1 MIKGTRFFSRRLLP
15 LLLAAVMLLGMLPA
29 LTLPVLAL
37 PVLAE
42 DPPASQKLTNT
53 TDTVVTYQGA
63 VGTGRAPSLV
73 VDGDTSH
80 NDNKYFVVG
89 NDQTQEKN
97 ETNPANP
104 TYWIQLDLGKK
115 YSLTEMK
122 LFVYHGRAL
131 KNLVVLASDSSTF
144 DTYRIIW
151 NADKENFFGLGT
163 GDKEQFPNA
172 TVAGDTIT
180 LAAPTEAQYVRILN
194 NGHTAGAGQGAHYF
208 EIEVYGTEH
217 TGGAPETRLYN
228 VAADCNVIVNKWG
241 GGSDRPNS
249 WLTDGIKDNA
259 KYIEVCKDKAQ
270 DMNAPS
276 YAQIDLGNIY
286 PVSKVNFWNYWDDGR
301 TLKDLHI
308 ILSTTEDFRDGTT
321 KEVYNANW
329 TAAQNGLEVQID
341 SGPFTARYVRI
352 WNDGHDKGKGGH
364 YIEVEVWSTE
374 EKKDPLPVPYQFR
387 DVLTIPTYEY
397 QGKTPNNVT
406 HPDVLDFTLVNGAG
420 GTPLGT
426 WGGHRFWMAVT
437 PNQEGNSQFENPCLV
452 WSDDGKIWSAEGIP
466 NPLSVVEREPDGTH
480 NCDNDV
486 IYDPVSNELW
496 VYYVWEQDAQN
507 YGQIG
512 TSNFKPS
519 ILRCIRVAATQGGSG
534 FTYAVQKD
542 AGQENPYTDL
552 VTSTYHYDMQ
562 SPAVVRRDA
571 NTWLMWS
578 NNSDQGVA
586 PTGWNNQNG
595 FVELRRST
603 NGTEWGEAKS
613 LKPTLVLQNDWIPWH
628 LDVQWIPNVG
638 ADGSGEYWALIC
650 AYPKG
655 GGSNHTDL
663 FFAKSADGE
672 LWTTY
677 PNPILSP
684 RSGQWD
690 QNFIYR
696 SSFTYDADGK
706 LSVWYS
712 GGKEQPGNHWRI
724 AYTEFENFL
733 TDTLPTLGA
742 PYTPGTPTPPPAG
755 EDGWVSVPASDDTNI
770 HFDGAWTYEAPNRF
784 AGAEGSTAT
793 LYFYGSGI
801 RYYAQYETNFGEVEV
816 QIDDGTPETYDLHR
830 NAPGAMDN
838 KILERELEAGY
849 HRITIKRKH
858 GGGLDSGVIDLN
870 KFEVR
875 YDTSA
880 TISNHLY
887 GVSPTEK
894 TLWVDD
900 TLQISALVP
909 FNATDKTVTY
919 TSSDTGKATV
929 TATGLV
935 TALTAGNVTI
945 TVKAGQSEKTVALTI
960 RSLEAGELRMTVDK
974 DNPLFLHGLYK
985 YDGTGYPANGLAGP
999 LQGGKSI
1006 QGFWTAL
1013 TGTDET
1019 GWKGPTVQA
1028 GNKTIHH
1035 AILIHASGTVEG
1047 SAANKQWYL
1056 DRIAETKNDN
1066 IPFFLMVSNSH
1077 TGTFLDLDWLDGIYE
1092 QNENMMGVVF
1102 SENHN
1107 ARISERD
1114 RRITY
1119 MDALVKQAAKWG
1131 GYVINCDMNDAP
1143 KDSGGSDHGGTLEYF
1158 LNNETLYQTLKK
1170 YSQNYI
1176 LLAKTTSAWSNVSYN
1191 SHESVALGAWLDGLC
1206 GNWGSLIDSWMWF
1219 IEGYGP
1225 QWGANTFS
1233 VQGGPEECRGPVS
1246 MPELLFA
1253 MRMVQ
1258 QARTGATVFTFEHP
1272 DHAEAVG
1279 DNEGAKTYFTP
1290 NYKYSIAKAMEYMR
1304 DYAIPT
1310 REQVMQNTKVFYAS
1324 SGGTLNKLGSNA
1336 ANRLLDPLY
1345 GDSGSSG
1352 PNKGKNNGTTM
1363 MTYSTGRY
1371 STIPSLPKMAQDPTG
1386 KDILRMA
1393 DVQALGGA
1401 AGIQNYFNARYPQRY
1416 NGTGYAH
1423 YDELTKS
1430 WLTYNSNWFFDTRE
1444 NSALHSKQNV
1454 SFQLTQNSFGANIEF
1469 EPYSMLL
1476 VDEAQAGTLQ
1486 FRFNNYWVDKN
1497 PIWEGYVKGTTPTWD
1512 SDNNR
1517 LMYNYLKDSYA
1528 QNTAHGESTWRKAT
1542 ITISG
1547 LGAEPTLALTSS
1559 LAGQSKQIQTA
1570 FDAAAGTYTITLD
1583 GNGYQEFSLTNL
1595 VPAQAPAENWVS
1607 VPSRVNGNQLSPH
1620 IQFEE
1625 GWVVDKLDQEDPS
1638 SYTKGAQAS
1647 LVFYGTGVRYFAQKD
1662 TNFGTAIVRLYR
1674 HNPSGE
1680 PILVETSEVDLNG
1693 EAAPAAKVYE
1703 KTGLTPDVYLISVEP
1718 KEGWNNADKNVIDLQ
1733 KFEVNQTAIE
1743 TVPTRVWSVEA
1754 DPASITVG
1762 GTSTLKTRL
1771 NFNAAVTAVSY
1782 APSPD
1787 GKVTIDGNTVNGAA
1801 RGTVTITATAAGS
1814 SKTTTLTV
1822 TGGTAGNWVYVD
1834 SHSGQIQY
1842 TGNWVDETSTNHY
1855 EGSAKEANDAPG
1867 ATASLTFT
1875 GTGFRWIG
1883 QMDSN
1888 YGRAWIYVDDVLVA
1902 IGNANSST
1910 NPYQFTILELH
1921 GLENKQHTVRLA
1933 AESNAPVQVDAFAY
1947 YTGTDLDETVSSVA
1961 LEPSGLIRLG
1971 DGESKPVLAMAMNAE
1986 RVVVFR
1992 DDFRFTLENDTIAGL
2007 SGDGKPQKT
2016 VTGKMA
2022 GRTRLHVT
2030 LPELNDK
2037 SATAEI
2043 VVTSTEPA
2051 TTPRML
2057 VDAEHPLLLVS
2068 LYANTKHPAWW
2079 DNSGI
2084 PGVPMQGHNTME
2096 GVWSL
2101 IPEDLKPYTA
2111 IQLHADD
2118 YLGHAWGGT
2127 GNKENLQKFYEYH
2140 VAIAQEKGI
2149 NLYLTLMTGGVPIN
2163 TFRNLID
2170 MDWLN
2175 NLIDNNSC
2183 IKGVVF
2189 AENHHNGDTDAV
2201 AQLTAE
2207 YLELFSSKGIYL
2219 VLTDIDDANHRM
2231 EKWFENDT
2239 LFKTAQKH
2247 HKYLVINSK
2256 STSSS
2261 GYNTVR
2267 SFALGT
2273 WLSGLADNWGALTD
2287 AWAWYEIRYHK
2298 LFEPVM
2304 NTTYEDVRRVYT
2316 FPETLF
2322 AMNMLQ
2328 SYVNGGTVF
2337 NAEHPFYCTG
2347 VYDEASWVL
2356 KESIIPTMRYMIAN
2370 PAATRKQ
2377 VKDEIKAVYH
2387 TDSYLPTNFAEGL
2400 YGTAQDNNLLQTSG
2414 RYRTLPVLSSK
2425 LSDAEASAFGRV
2437 LKSADLADKINI
2449 LNAQYPE
2456 LSTGDAFVE
2465 TLLGGGAGQ
2474 TGRRLLIMNSLFNEN
2489 KNQSATLTPTDATF
2503 ATSMGFTLTPHTY
2516 LIAHETADSIK
2527 IDLNNFRTDKDELW
2541 VPGES
2546 ENPDW
2551 TSFGNDWNGDHKDY
2565 VQDYMKYHISNP
2577 KLDKDRDLRS
2587 TVITLHTGERPTA
2600 VVTRNGGSTKLAD
2613 DKFYT
2618 ETYENGI
2625 YTLTITHNGQV
2636 NVTIRKGGAEP
2647 TPTVTDFRLT
2657 TDPSPLTS
2665 AGGKAMLTLTG
2676 TNLPD
2681 GTKFYWGTNQAM
2693 LTSVDAEGSDAF
2705 RSAEVKLLENTGTD
2719 AVTYYFRYS
2728 LDGTTLAGELTATV
2742 PGTGGGT
2749 QPTEPSVTDYSVAP
2763 TELPSNGGMIT
2774 VTLAGT
2780 NLQNGIQI
2788 KVGTITAKTS
2798 GDAAEQTATLTLP
2811 ANYSSSSVSYT
2822 VQYSLN
2828 GTDWFG
2834 GKTVRVSGHYTPP
2847 VGPVTPSV
2855 PTKPGVPERDPF
2867 PFTDVSRSS
2876 WYYDSVRA
2884 AWEKDLIDG
2893 VTRTLYKPDDTLTVA
2908 QAIKLSAALHQMLNN
2923 NGKVTL
2929 RNGSPY
2935 WYSSYV
2941 SYAVDNG
2948 IIEKMYLDYTPAQMN
2963 TPVKRNEF
2971 VHIFYGAMSD
2981 YRQINTVADNKIPD
2995 VITTDTY
3002 ALEIYTFYRAG
3013 ILTGSDKNGTFYP
3026 TNDIKRSEVAAILSR
3041 MYDKTARKTVSL
3053 P

>member
-1 MIKGTRFFSRRLLP
+1 MIKGTRFFSKRLLP

-29 LTLPVLAL
+29 LTLPVLAEEPPAL
-37 PVLAE
+37 TNVAQGKNVSIHGPTSGADRPASWLTDGITDSGKYVEISKDTEQNSTDPSYAQIDLGTSYDIAKVEFWNYWDDGRTLVGLVILASEKGTFAE
-42 DPPASQKLTNT
+42 DDRTVIFNS
-53 TDTVVTYQGA
+53 DT
-63 VGTGRAPSLV
+63 
-73 VDGDTSH
+73 
-80 NDNKYFVVG
+80 
-89 NDQTQEKN
+89 
-97 ETNPANP
+97 
-104 TYWIQLDLGKK
+104 
-115 YSLTEMK
+115 
-122 LFVYHGRAL
+122 
-131 KNLVVLASDSSTF
+131 
-144 DTYRIIW
+144 
-151 NADKENFFGLGT
+151 ENFFGFGVGT
-163 GDKEQFPNA
+163 DASYKSVSAGLSVEKEA
-172 TVAGDTIT
+172 RGR
-180 LAAPTEAQYVRILN
+180 YVRVMN
-194 NGHTAGAGQGAHYF
+194 NGHDGGTPGQKKHGGHYT
-208 EIEVYGTEH
+208 EIKVYGTEH
-217 TGGAPETRLYN
+217 TGAVTPPEPTLHN
-228 VAADCNVIVNKWG
+228 VAAGCNVIVNKWG
-241 GGSDRPNS
+241 GGNDRPNS

-270 DMNAPS
+270 NTSDPS
-276 YAQIDLGNIY
+276 YAQIDLGNEY

-308 ILSTTEDFRDGTT
+308 ILSTTEDFQTGTT
-321 KEVYNANW
+321 KEIYNDNW
-329 TAAQNGLEVQID
+329 QATEAGLDVSVTD
-341 SGPFTARYVRI
+341 DPYNARYVRI

-387 DVLTIPTYEY
+387 DVLKIPTYSY
-397 QGKTPNNVT
+397 TAQGGQTQKAEWDTT
-406 HPDVLDFTLVNGAG
+406 HPDVIDFAKTSKEG
-420 GTPLGT
+420 GK
-426 WGGHRFWMAVT
+426 WGGYRYWMVLT
-437 PNQEGNSQFENPCLV
+437 PNQDGYSQYENPCLAA
-452 WSDDGKIWSAEGIP
+452 SNDGVNWVVPNGIE
-466 NPLSVVEREPDGTH
+466 NPLSGVKHEPAGTH
-480 NCDNDV
+480 NCDTDLVYNPDS
-486 IYDPVSNELW
+486 DELW
-496 VYYVWEQDAQN
+496 VYYVWEQDSPA
-507 YGQIG
+507 G
-512 TSNFKPS
+512 TPSN
-519 ILRCIRVAATQGGSG
+519 LRLIRVKEKNDG
-534 FTYAVQKD
+534 F
-542 AGQENPYTDL
+542 EI
-552 VTSTYHYDMQ
+552 TSTTDGKPYERLINSQYRYDMQ
-562 SPAVVRRDA
+562 SPAVVRRNA

-578 NNSDQGVA
+578 NNSDSDNSGNGWQSQVA
-586 PTGWNNQNG
+586 
-595 FVELRRST
+595 FVELYTSADGKNWT
-603 NGTEWGEAKS
+603 NKQS
-613 LKPTLVLQNDWIPWH
+613 LADTLVLKGADGIASYIPWH
-628 LDVQWIPNVG
+628 LDVQWVESQNK
-638 ADGSGEYWALIC
+638 YWGLFC

-655 GGSNHTDL
+655 GNTNRTYLL
-663 FFAKSADGE
+663 FGTSEDGKTW
-672 LWTTY
+672 LTY
-677 PNPILSP
+677 PKPLLAP
-684 RSGQWD
+684 RDNKWD
-690 QNFIYR
+690 NNFIYR
-696 SSFTYDADGK
+696 STFIYDDASGT
-706 LSVWYS
+706 LQVWYS
-712 GGKEQPGNHWRI
+712 GGKSGGWRI

-755 EDGWVSVPASDDTNI
+755 EDGWVSVLASDDTNI

-830 NAPGAMDN
+830 DTAGAMDN
-838 KILERELEAGY
+838 KILEKELEAGY

-985 YDGTGYPANGLAGP
+985 YDGPGYPANGLAGP

-1019 GWKGPTVQA
+1019 GWNGPTVQA

-1107 ARISERD
+1107 AGISERD

-1143 KDSGGSDHGGTLEYF
+1143 KDTGSSDHGGTLEYF

-1352 PNKGKNNGTTM
+1352 PNKGKNNRTTM

-1371 STIPSLPKMAQDPTG
+1371 GTIPSLPKLAQAPTG
-1386 KDILRMA
+1386 KDILTMT

-1401 AGIQNYFNARYPQRY
+1401 SGIQNYFNARYPQRY

-1528 QNTAHGESTWRKAT
+1528 QNTAHSESTWRKAT

-1583 GNGYQEFSLTNL
+1583 GNGYQEFTLTNL

-1693 EAAPAAKVYE
+1693 AAAPAAKVYE

-1754 DPASITVG
+1754 NPASITVG

-1787 GKVTIDGNTVNGAA
+1787 GKVTIAGDTVTGVA

-1921 GLENKQHTVRLA
+1921 GLENKQHTVRLE

-2007 SGDGKPQKT
+2007 SGDGKTQKN

-2043 VVTSTEPA
+2043 VVTSTESA
-2051 TTPRML
+2051 ATPRML

-2239 LFKTAQKH
+2239 LFKAAQKH

-2370 PAATRKQ
+2370 PAATREQ

-2425 LSDAEASAFGRV
+2425 LSAAEASAFGRV

-2449 LNAQYPE
+2449 LNVQYPE

-2613 DKFYT
+2613 DNFYT

-2636 NVTIRKGGAEP
+2636 NVTIRKGGAGP

-2681 GTKFYWGTNQAM
+2681 GTKFYWGTDQAM
-2693 LTSVDAEGSDAF
+2693 LTPVDAEGSDAS
-2705 RSAEVKLLENTGTD
+2705 RSAEVKILENTGTD

-2763 TELPSNGGMIT
+2763 TELPSNGGMIM
-2774 VTLAGT
+2774 VTLTGT

-2788 KVGTITAKTS
+2788 KAGTISAQTS
-2798 GDAAEQTATLTLP
+2798 GDAAEQMATLSLP

>member
-29 LTLPVLAL
+29 LTLPVLA
-37 PVLAE
+37 E

-53 TDTVVTYQGA
+53 TDTEVTYQGA

-144 DTYRIIW
+144 DTYSIIW
-151 NADKENFFGLGT
+151 NADKENFFGLGA

-217 TGGAPETRLYN
+217 TGGAPEPTLYN
-228 VAADCNVIVNKWG
+228 VAAGCNVIVNKWG

-270 DMNAPS
+270 NTSAPS
-276 YAQIDLGNIY
+276 YAQIDLGNEY
-286 PVSKVNFWNYWDDGR
+286 PVSKVNFWNYWSDGR

-321 KEVYNANW
+321 KEIYNGNW
-329 TAAQNGLEVQID
+329 QATGSGLDVPVTD
-341 SGPFTARYVRI
+341 DPYNARYVRI
-352 WNDGHDKGKGGH
+352 WNDGHDKGAKMGGH

-374 EKKDPLPVPYQFR
+374 EKKDPLPVPYQLR
-387 DVLTIPTYEY
+387 DVLTIPTYSY
-397 QGKTPNNVT
+397 TAQGGQTQKAEWDTT
-406 HPDVLDFTLVNGAG
+406 HPDVIDFAKTSKEG
-420 GTPLGT
+420 GK
-426 WGGHRFWMAVT
+426 WGGYRYWMVLT
-437 PNQEGNSQFENPCLV
+437 PNQDGYSQYENPCLAA
-452 WSDDGKIWSAEGIP
+452 SNDGVNWVVPNGIE
-466 NPLSVVEREPDGTH
+466 NPLSGVKHEPAGTH
-480 NCDNDV
+480 NCDTDLVYNPDS
-486 IYDPVSNELW
+486 DELW
-496 VYYVWEQDAQN
+496 VYYVWEQDSPA
-507 YGQIG
+507 G
-512 TSNFKPS
+512 TPSN
-519 ILRCIRVAATQGGSG
+519 LRLIRVKEDGNSFAI
-534 FTYAVQKD
+534 
-542 AGQENPYTDL
+542 
-552 VTSTYHYDMQ
+552 TSTTDDKPYERLINSQYRYDMQ
-562 SPAVVRRDA
+562 SPAVVRRNA

-578 NNSDQGVA
+578 NNSDSNNSGNGWQSQVA
-586 PTGWNNQNG
+586 
-595 FVELRRST
+595 FVELYTST
-603 NGTEWGEAKS
+603 DGKNWTNKQS
-613 LKPTLVLQNDWIPWH
+613 LADTLVLKGADGIASYIPWH
-628 LDVQWIPNVG
+628 LDVQWVESQNK
-638 ADGSGEYWALIC
+638 YWGLFC

-655 GGSNHTDL
+655 GNTNRTYLL
-663 FFAKSADGE
+663 FGTSEDGKT
-672 LWTTY
+672 WTTY
-677 PNPILSP
+677 QKPLLAP
-684 RSGQWD
+684 RDNKWD
-690 QNFIYR
+690 NNFIYR
-696 SSFTYDADGK
+696 STFIYDDASGT
-706 LSVWYS
+706 LQVWYS
-712 GGKEQPGNHWRI
+712 GGKSGGWRI

-733 TDTLPTLGA
+733 TDTLPTLGE

-830 NAPGAMDN
+830 NEAGAMDN
-838 KILERELEAGY
+838 RILEKELEAGY

-919 TSSDTGKATV
+919 TSSDTDKATV

-935 TALTAGNVTI
+935 TALAAGDVTI

-960 RSLEAGELRMTVDK
+960 RSLEAGELRMTVDG

-985 YDGTGYPANGLAGP
+985 YDGPGYPANGLAGP

-1028 GNKTIHH
+1028 GNKTVHH

-1056 DRIAETKNDN
+1056 ERIAETKNDN

-1107 ARISERD
+1107 AGISERD

-1119 MDALVKQAAKWG
+1119 MDTLVKQAAKWG

-1176 LLAKTTSAWSNVSYN
+1176 LLAKTTSAWSSVSYN

-1310 REQVMQNTKVFYAS
+1310 HEQVMQNTKVFYAS

-1371 STIPSLPKMAQDPTG
+1371 GTIPSLPKMAQDPTG

-1528 QNTAHGESTWRKAT
+1528 QNTAHGKSTWRKAT

-1559 LAGQSKQIQTA
+1559 LAGQSKQIQTV

-1583 GNGYQEFSLTNL
+1583 GNGYQEFTLTNL

-1647 LVFYGTGVRYFAQKD
+1647 LVFYGTGVRYFAQKY

-1693 EAAPAAKVYE
+1693 AAAPAARVYE

-1754 DPASITVG
+1754 NPASITVG

-1771 NFNAAVTAVSY
+1771 NFNAADKAVSY
-1782 APSPD
+1782 AASPD
-1787 GKVTIDGNTVNGAA
+1787 GKVTIDGSTVTGAA

-1875 GTGFRWIG
+1875 GTGFRWVG

-1921 GLENKQHTVRLA
+1921 GLENKQHTVRLE
-1933 AESNAPVQVDAFAY
+1933 AESNAPIQVDAFAY

-1961 LEPSGLIRLG
+1961 LEPSGIIRLG
-1971 DGESKPVLAMAMNAE
+1971 DGETKRVLAMAMNAE

-2007 SGDGKPQKT
+2007 SGDGKTQKT

-2030 LPELNDK
+2030 LSELNNK

-2051 TTPRML
+2051 ATPRML

-2068 LYANTKHPAWW
+2068 LYANTKHPTWW

-2149 NLYLTLMTGGVPIN
+2149 NIYLTLMTGGVPIN

-2189 AENHHNGDTDAV
+2189 AENHHNGDTNAV

-2239 LFKTAQKH
+2239 LFKAAQKH

-2298 LFEPVM
+2298 LFAPVM

-2370 PAATRKQ
+2370 PAATREQ

-2425 LSDAEASAFGRV
+2425 LSAAEASAFGRV
-2437 LKSADLADKINI
+2437 LKSADLADKVNI
-2449 LNAQYPE
+2449 LNALYPE

-2465 TLLGGGAGQ
+2465 TLLGGKAGQ

-2503 ATSMGFTLTPHTY
+2503 ATSMGFILTPHTY

-2613 DKFYT
+2613 DNFYT

-2636 NVTIRKGGAEP
+2636 NVTIQKG
-2647 TPTVTDFRLT
+2647 
-2657 TDPSPLTS
+2657 S
-2665 AGGKAMLTLTG
+2665 
-2676 TNLPD
+2676 
-2681 GTKFYWGTNQAM
+2681 
-2693 LTSVDAEGSDAF
+2693 
-2705 RSAEVKLLENTGTD
+2705 
-2719 AVTYYFRYS
+2719 
-2728 LDGTTLAGELTATV
+2728 
-2742 PGTGGGT
+2742 T

-2763 TELPSNGGMIT
+2763 TELPSNGGMIM
-2774 VTLAGT
+2774 VTLTGT

-2788 KVGTITAKTS
+2788 KAGTITAKTS
-2798 GDAAEQTATLTLP
+2798 GNAAEQTATLTLP
-2811 ANYSSSSVSYT
+2811 ANYSSSSVNYT

-2834 GKTVRVSGHYTPP
+2834 GKTVRVSGRYTPP

-2876 WYYDSVRA
+2876 WYYDSIRA

-2963 TPVKRNEF
+2963 APVKRNEF

>member
-15 LLLAAVMLLGMLPA
+15 LLLAAVMLLSMMPA
-29 LTLPVLAL
+29 LTLPVLAEEPPAL
-37 PVLAE
+37 TNVAQGKNVSIHGPTSGADRPASWLTDGITDSGKYVEISKDTEQNSTDPSYAQIDLGTSYDIAKVEFWNYWDDGRTLVGLVILASEKGTFAE
-42 DPPASQKLTNT
+42 DDRTVIFNS
-53 TDTVVTYQGA
+53 DT
-63 VGTGRAPSLV
+63 
-73 VDGDTSH
+73 
-80 NDNKYFVVG
+80 
-89 NDQTQEKN
+89 
-97 ETNPANP
+97 
-104 TYWIQLDLGKK
+104 
-115 YSLTEMK
+115 
-122 LFVYHGRAL
+122 
-131 KNLVVLASDSSTF
+131 
-144 DTYRIIW
+144 
-151 NADKENFFGLGT
+151 ENFFGFGVGT
-163 GDKEQFPNA
+163 DASYKSVSAGLSVEKEA
-172 TVAGDTIT
+172 RGR
-180 LAAPTEAQYVRILN
+180 YVRVMN
-194 NGHTAGAGQGAHYF
+194 NGHDGGTPGQKKHGGHYT
-208 EIEVYGTEH
+208 EIKVYGTEH
-217 TGGAPETRLYN
+217 TGAVTPPEPTLHN
-228 VAADCNVIVNKWG
+228 VAAGCNVIVNKWG
-241 GGSDRPNS
+241 GGNDRPNS

-270 DMNAPS
+270 NTSDPS
-276 YAQIDLGNIY
+276 YAQIDLGNEY

-308 ILSTTEDFRDGTT
+308 ILSTTEDFQTGTT
-321 KEVYNANW
+321 KEIYNDNW
-329 TAAQNGLEVQID
+329 QATEAGLDVSVTD
-341 SGPFTARYVRI
+341 DPYNARYVRI

-387 DVLTIPTYEY
+387 DVLKIPTYSY
-397 QGKTPNNVT
+397 TAQGGQTQKAEWDTT
-406 HPDVLDFTLVNGAG
+406 HPDVIDFAKTSKEG
-420 GTPLGT
+420 GK
-426 WGGHRFWMAVT
+426 WGGYRYWMVLT
-437 PNQEGNSQFENPCLV
+437 PNQDGYSQYENPCLAA
-452 WSDDGKIWSAEGIP
+452 SNDGVNWVVPNGIE
-466 NPLSVVEREPDGTH
+466 NPLSGVKHEPAGTH
-480 NCDNDV
+480 NCDTDLVYNPDS
-486 IYDPVSNELW
+486 DELW
-496 VYYVWEQDAQN
+496 VYYVWEQDSPA
-507 YGQIG
+507 G
-512 TSNFKPS
+512 TPSN
-519 ILRCIRVAATQGGSG
+519 LRLIRVKEKNDG
-534 FTYAVQKD
+534 F
-542 AGQENPYTDL
+542 EI
-552 VTSTYHYDMQ
+552 TSTTDGKPYERLINSQYRYDMQ
-562 SPAVVRRDA
+562 SPAVVRRNA

-578 NNSDQGVA
+578 NNSDSDNSGNGWQSQVA
-586 PTGWNNQNG
+586 
-595 FVELRRST
+595 FVELYTSADGKNWT
-603 NGTEWGEAKS
+603 NKQS
-613 LKPTLVLQNDWIPWH
+613 LADTLVLKGADGIASYIPWH
-628 LDVQWIPNVG
+628 LDVQWVESQNK
-638 ADGSGEYWALIC
+638 YWGLFC

-655 GGSNHTDL
+655 GNTNRTYLL
-663 FFAKSADGE
+663 FGTSEDGKTW
-672 LWTTY
+672 LTY
-677 PNPILSP
+677 PKPLLAP
-684 RSGQWD
+684 RDNKWD
-690 QNFIYR
+690 NNFIYR
-696 SSFTYDADGK
+696 STFIYDDASGT
-706 LSVWYS
+706 LQVWYS
-712 GGKEQPGNHWRI
+712 GGKSGGWRI

-755 EDGWVSVPASDDTNI
+755 EDGWVSVLASDDTNI

-830 NAPGAMDN
+830 DTAGAMDN
-838 KILERELEAGY
+838 KILEKELEAGY

-985 YDGTGYPANGLAGP
+985 YDGPGYPANGLAGP

-1019 GWKGPTVQA
+1019 GWNGPTVQA

-1107 ARISERD
+1107 AGISERD

-1143 KDSGGSDHGGTLEYF
+1143 KDTGSSDHGGTLEYF

-1225 QWGANTFS
+1225 QWGDSTFD
-1233 VQGGPEECRGPVS
+1233 VFGGAEECRGPVS

-1352 PNKGKNNGTTM
+1352 PNKGKNNRTTM

-1371 STIPSLPKMAQDPTG
+1371 GTIPSLPKMAQDPTG

-1401 AGIQNYFNARYPQRY
+1401 AGIQNYFNARYLQRY

-1512 SDNNR
+1512 SDSNR

-1528 QNTAHGESTWRKAT
+1528 QNTAHGENTWRKAT

-1583 GNGYQEFSLTNL
+1583 GNGYQEFTLTNL

-1680 PILVETSEVDLNG
+1680 PVLVETSEVDLNG
-1693 EAAPAAKVYE
+1693 AAAPAAKVYE

-1782 APSPD
+1782 AASPD
-1787 GKVTIDGNTVNGAA
+1787 GKVTIDGSTVTGAA
-1801 RGTVTITATAAGS
+1801 RGTVTITATATDS

-1921 GLENKQHTVRLA
+1921 GLENKQHTVRLE

-1947 YTGTDLDETVSSVA
+1947 YTGMDLDETVSSVA

-1971 DGESKPVLAMAMNAE
+1971 DGESKRVLAMAMNAE

-2007 SGDGKPQKT
+2007 SGDGKTQKT

-2079 DNSGI
+2079 DNSGV

-2096 GVWSL
+2096 GVWRL

-2118 YLGHAWGGT
+2118 YLGHAWEGGT

-2175 NLIDNNSC
+2175 DLIDNNSC

-2189 AENHHNGDTDAV
+2189 AENHHNGDTGAV

-2239 LFKTAQKH
+2239 LFKAAQKH

-2298 LFEPVM
+2298 LFAPVM

-2370 PAATRKQ
+2370 PAATREQ

-2425 LSDAEASAFGRV
+2425 LSAAEASAFGRV
-2437 LKSADLADKINI
+2437 LKSADLADKVNI
-2449 LNAQYPE
+2449 LNALYPE

-2465 TLLGGGAGQ
+2465 TLLGGKAGQ

-2503 ATSMGFTLTPHTY
+2503 ATSMGFILTPHTY

-2613 DKFYT
+2613 DNFYT

-2636 NVTIRKGGAEP
+2636 NVTIQKG
-2647 TPTVTDFRLT
+2647 
-2657 TDPSPLTS
+2657 S
-2665 AGGKAMLTLTG
+2665 
-2676 TNLPD
+2676 
-2681 GTKFYWGTNQAM
+2681 
-2693 LTSVDAEGSDAF
+2693 
-2705 RSAEVKLLENTGTD
+2705 
-2719 AVTYYFRYS
+2719 
-2728 LDGTTLAGELTATV
+2728 
-2742 PGTGGGT
+2742 T

-2763 TELPSNGGMIT
+2763 TELPSNGGMIM
-2774 VTLAGT
+2774 VTLTGT

-2788 KVGTITAKTS
+2788 KAGTITAKTS
-2798 GDAAEQTATLTLP
+2798 GNAAEQTATLTLP
-2811 ANYSSSSVSYT
+2811 ANYSSSSVNYT

-2834 GKTVRVSGHYTPP
+2834 GKTVRVSGRYTPP

-2876 WYYDSVRA
+2876 WYYDSIRA

-2963 TPVKRNEF
+2963 APVKRNEF

>member
-15 LLLAAVMLLGMLPA
+15 LLLAVIMLLGMLPT
-29 LTLPVLAL
+29 LTLPVQ
-37 PVLAE
+37 AE
-42 DPPASQKLTNT
+42 EAAASRKLTNT
-53 TDTVVTYQGA
+53 TDTTVTYQGA
-63 VGTGRAPSLV
+63 VGTGRASSLV

-89 NDQTQEKN
+89 NDQTQTKN

-144 DTYRIIW
+144 DTYSIVW
-151 NADKENFFGLGT
+151 NADKEDFFGLGA

-172 TVAGDTIT
+172 TAAGDTIT
-180 LAAPTEAQYVRILN
+180 LTTPAEARYVRILN

-208 EIEVYGTEH
+208 EIEVYGTEISVPVEP
-217 TGGAPETRLYN
+217 AQLYN
-228 VAADCNVIVNKWG
+228 VASGCSVTVNKWG

-249 WLTDGIKDNA
+249 WLTDGDKDNA
-259 KYIEVCKDKAQ
+259 KYIEVCKNKAQ
-270 DMNAPS
+270 DTNDPS
-276 YAQIDLGNIY
+276 YAQVDLGNEY
-286 PVSKVNFWNYWDDGR
+286 PVSQVNFWNYWSDGR

-308 ILSTTEDFRDGTT
+308 ILSTTADFRDGTT
-321 KEVYNANW
+321 KEIYNADW
-329 TAAQNGLEVQID
+329 AAVQTGLEVSVD
-341 SGPFTARYVRI
+341 SPFTARYVRI
-352 WNDGHDKGKGGH
+352 WNNGHDKGNGGH
-364 YIEVEVWSTE
+364 YIEVEVMSTE
-374 EKKDPLPVPYQFR
+374 AKKDPLPEEYRLR
-387 DVLTIPTYEY
+387 DRLKIPTYSYTAQSGQKAKAEWD
-397 QGKTPNNVT
+397 TT
-406 HPDVLDFTLVNGAG
+406 HPDVVDFAKTSKDG
-420 GTPLGT
+420 GK
-426 WGGHRFWMAVT
+426 WGGYRYWMVLT
-437 PNQEGNSQFENPCLV
+437 PNQDGYSQYENPCLAA
-452 WSDDGKIWSAEGIP
+452 SNDGVNWVVPNGIE
-466 NPLSVVEREPDGTH
+466 NPLSGVKHEPTGTH
-480 NCDNDV
+480 NCDTDLVYNPDS
-486 IYDPVSNELW
+486 DELW
-496 VYYVWEQDAQN
+496 VYYVWEQDSPA
-507 YGQIG
+507 G
-512 TSNFKPS
+512 TPSN
-519 ILRCIRVAATQGGSG
+519 LRLIRVKEDGNSFAI
-534 FTYAVQKD
+534 
-542 AGQENPYTDL
+542 
-552 VTSTYHYDMQ
+552 TSTTDGKPYERLINSQYRYDMQ

-578 NNSDQGVA
+578 NNSDSDNSGNGWQSQVA
-586 PTGWNNQNG
+586 
-595 FVELRRST
+595 FVELYTST
-603 NGTEWGEAKS
+603 DGKNWTNKQS
-613 LKPTLVLQNDWIPWH
+613 LADTLVLKGADGIASYIPWH
-628 LDVQWIPNVG
+628 LDVQWVESQNK
-638 ADGSGEYWALIC
+638 YWGLFC

-655 GGSNHTDL
+655 GNTNRTYLL
-663 FFAKSADGE
+663 FGTSEDGKT
-672 LWTTY
+672 WTTY
-677 PNPILSP
+677 PKPLISP
-684 RSGQWD
+684 RDNEWD
-690 QNFIYR
+690 NNFIYR
-696 SSFTYDADGK
+696 STFIYDDASGT
-706 LSVWYS
+706 LQVWYS
-712 GGKEQPGNHWRI
+712 GGKSGGWRI

-733 TDTLPTLGA
+733 TNTLPTLGA
-742 PYTPGTPTPPPAG
+742 PYTPDTPTPPPAG

-816 QIDDGTPETYDLHR
+816 QIDDGTPEMYDLHR

-919 TSSDTGKATV
+919 TSSDTGRATV

-935 TALTAGNVTI
+935 TALTAGDVTI

-960 RSLEAGELRMTVDK
+960 RSLEAGALRMTVDK

-985 YDGTGYPANGLAGP
+985 YDGKGYPANGLAGP

-1047 SAANKQWYL
+1047 SAANKKWYL

-1107 ARISERD
+1107 AGISERD

-1324 SGGTLNKLGSNA
+1324 SDGTLNKLGSNA

-1371 STIPSLPKMAQDPTG
+1371 GTIPSLPKMAQDPTG

-1444 NSALHSKQNV
+1444 SSALHSKQNV

-1497 PIWEGYVKGTTPTWD
+1497 PIWEGYVQGTTPTWD

-1583 GNGYQEFSLTNL
+1583 GNGYQEFTLTNL

-1680 PILVETSEVDLNG
+1680 PILVETSDVDLNG
-1693 EAAPAAKVYE
+1693 AAAPAAKVYE

-1754 DPASITVG
+1754 NPASITVG

-1787 GKVTIDGNTVNGAA
+1787 GKVTIDGNTVTGVA
-1801 RGTVTITATAAGS
+1801 RGTVAITATAAGS
-1814 SKTTTLTV
+1814 FKTTMLTV

-1842 TGNWVDETSTNHY
+1842 TGNWVDENSTNHY

-1921 GLENKQHTVRLA
+1921 GLENKQHTVRLE

-1961 LEPSGLIRLG
+1961 LEPSGPIRLG

-2007 SGDGKPQKT
+2007 SGDGKTQKT

-2037 SATAEI
+2037 SATVEI

-2175 NLIDNNSC
+2175 DLIDNNSC

-2189 AENHHNGDTDAV
+2189 AENHHNGDTGAV

-2370 PAATRKQ
+2370 PAATREQ

-2400 YGTAQDNNLLQTSG
+2400 YGTAQDNNLLQTNG

-2425 LSDAEASAFGRV
+2425 LSDAEAAAFGRV
-2437 LKSADLADKINI
+2437 LRSADLADKTNI
-2449 LNAQYPE
+2449 LNELYPE

-2465 TLLGGGAGQ
+2465 TLLGGRSGQ

-2587 TVITLHTGERPTA
+2587 TVITLHTEERPTA
-2600 VVTRNGGSTKLAD
+2600 VVTGNGGSRSLAD
-2613 DKFYT
+2613 NAFYT
-2618 ETYENGI
+2618 ETYENGV

-2636 NVTIRKGGAEP
+2636 NVTIRKGGAQP
-2647 TPTVTDFRLT
+2647 IPTVTEFKLV

-2676 TNLPD
+2676 ANLPD
-2681 GTKFYWGTNQAM
+2681 GTKFYWGTNQNA
-2693 LTSVDAEGSDAF
+2693 LTAVDTTVTADA
-2705 RSAEVKLLENTGTD
+2705 RSATVDLPANTGEN

-2742 PGTGGGT
+2742 PGTGGGA

-2788 KVGTITAKTS
+2788 KAGTITAQTS
-2798 GDAAEQTATLTLP
+2798 GDAAKQTATLTLP

-2828 GTDWFG
+2828 GVDWVG
-2834 GKTVRVSGHYTPP
+2834 GKTVRVSGRYTPP
-2847 VGPVTPSV
+2847 VGPGTPSV
-2855 PTKPGVPERDPF
+2855 PTKPGVPERDTF

-2876 WYYDSVRA
+2876 WYYDSVRT

-2963 TPVKRNEF
+2963 APVKRNEF

-3041 MYDKTARKTVSL
+3041 MYDKTTRQTVSL

>member
-29 LTLPVLAL
+29 LTLPVLAEEPPAL
-37 PVLAE
+37 TNVAQGKNVSIHGPTSGADRPASWLTDGITESGKYVEISKDTEQNSTDPSYAQIDLGTSYDIAKVEFWNYWDDGRTLIGLVILASEKGTFAE
-42 DPPASQKLTNT
+42 DDRTVIFNS
-53 TDTVVTYQGA
+53 DT
-63 VGTGRAPSLV
+63 
-73 VDGDTSH
+73 
-80 NDNKYFVVG
+80 
-89 NDQTQEKN
+89 
-97 ETNPANP
+97 
-104 TYWIQLDLGKK
+104 
-115 YSLTEMK
+115 
-122 LFVYHGRAL
+122 
-131 KNLVVLASDSSTF
+131 
-144 DTYRIIW
+144 
-151 NADKENFFGLGT
+151 ENFFGFGVGT
-163 GDKEQFPNA
+163 DASYKS
-172 TVAGDTIT
+172 VSAG
-180 LAAPTEAQYVRILN
+180 LSVEKAARGRYVRVMN
-194 NGHTAGAGQGAHYF
+194 NGHDGGTPGQKKQGGHYT
-208 EIEVYGTEH
+208 EIKVYGTEH
-217 TGGAPETRLYN
+217 TGAVTPPETTLYN
-228 VAADCNVIVNKWG
+228 VAAGCNVIVNKWG

-276 YAQIDLGNIY
+276 YAQIDLGNEY
-286 PVSKVNFWNYWDDGR
+286 PVSKVNFWNYWEDGR
-301 TLKDLHI
+301 TLKDLRI
-308 ILSTTEDFRDGTT
+308 ILSTTEDFQTGTT
-321 KEVYNANW
+321 KEIYNDNW
-329 TAAQNGLEVQID
+329 KATASGLEAPVTD
-341 SGPFTARYVRI
+341 DPYNARYVRI
-352 WNDGHDKGKGGH
+352 WNDGHDKGAKMGGH

-387 DVLTIPTYEY
+387 DVLKIPTYSY
-397 QGKTPNNVT
+397 TAQGGQAQKAEWDTT
-406 HPDVLDFTLVNGAG
+406 HPDVIDFAKTSKEG
-420 GTPLGT
+420 GK
-426 WGGHRFWMAVT
+426 WGGYRYWMVLT
-437 PNQEGNSQFENPCLV
+437 PNQDGYSQYENPCLAA
-452 WSDDGKIWSAEGIP
+452 SNDGVNWVVPNGIE
-466 NPLSVVEREPDGTH
+466 NPLSGVKHEPAGTH
-480 NCDNDV
+480 NCDTDLVYNPDS
-486 IYDPVSNELW
+486 DELW
-496 VYYVWEQDAQN
+496 VYYVWEQDSPA
-507 YGQIG
+507 G
-512 TSNFKPS
+512 TPSN
-519 ILRCIRVAATQGGSG
+519 LRLIRVKEKNDG
-534 FTYAVQKD
+534 F
-542 AGQENPYTDL
+542 EI
-552 VTSTYHYDMQ
+552 TSTTDGKPYERLINSQYRYDMQ
-562 SPAVVRRDA
+562 SPAVVRRNA

-578 NNSDQGVA
+578 NNSDSDNSGNGWQSQVA
-586 PTGWNNQNG
+586 
-595 FVELRRST
+595 FVELRTST
-603 NGTEWGEAKS
+603 DGKS
-613 LKPTLVLQNDWIPWH
+613 WTDKQNLADTLVLKGTDGVESYIPWH
-628 LDVQWIPNVG
+628 LDVQWVESQNK
-638 ADGSGEYWALIC
+638 YWGLFC

-655 GGSNHTDL
+655 GNTNRTYLL
-663 FFAKSADGE
+663 FGTSEDGKT
-672 LWTTY
+672 WTTY
-677 PNPILSP
+677 PKPLLAP
-684 RSGQWD
+684 RDNKWD
-690 QNFIYR
+690 NNFIYR
-696 SSFTYDADGK
+696 STFIYDDASGT
-706 LSVWYS
+706 LQVWYS
-712 GGKEQPGNHWRI
+712 GGKSGGWRI

-733 TDTLPTLGA
+733 TKTLPTLGD

-870 KFEVR
+870 RFEVR

-894 TLWVDD
+894 TLWAGD
-900 TLQISALVP
+900 TLQLSALVP
-909 FNATDKTVTY
+909 FNATDKAITY
-919 TSSDTGKATV
+919 TSSNTDKATV

-935 TALTAGNVTI
+935 TALTAGDVTI

-960 RSLEAGELRMTVDK
+960 RSLEAGELRMTVDG

-985 YDGTGYPANGLAGP
+985 YDGKGYPANGLAGP

-1107 ARISERD
+1107 AGISERD

-1143 KDSGGSDHGGTLEYF
+1143 QDSGGSDHGGTLEYF

-1371 STIPSLPKMAQDPTG
+1371 GTIPSLPKMAQDPTG

-1444 NSALHSKQNV
+1444 SSALHSKQNV

-1583 GNGYQEFSLTNL
+1583 GNGYQEFTLTNL
-1595 VPAQAPAENWVS
+1595 VPAQTLADNWVS

-1754 DPASITVG
+1754 NPASITVG

-1771 NFNAAVTAVSY
+1771 NFNAADTAVSY
-1782 APSPD
+1782 AASPD
-1787 GKVTIDGNTVNGAA
+1787 GKVTIDGSTVTGAA

-1814 SKTTTLTV
+1814 SKTTKLTV

-1875 GTGFRWIG
+1875 GTGFRWVG

-1921 GLENKQHTVRLA
+1921 GLENKQHTVRLE
-1933 AESNAPVQVDAFAY
+1933 AESNAPIQVDAFAY

-1971 DGESKPVLAMAMNAE
+1971 DGESKTVLAMAMNAE

-1992 DDFRFTLENDTIAGL
+1992 DDFRFTLENDTIASL
-2007 SGDGKPQKT
+2007 SGDGKTQKT

-2037 SATAEI
+2037 SATVEI

-2175 NLIDNNSC
+2175 DLIDNNSC

-2189 AENHHNGDTDAV
+2189 AENHHNGDTGAV

-2239 LFKTAQKH
+2239 LFKTAQKY

-2298 LFEPVM
+2298 LFEPVL

-2356 KESIIPTMRYMIAN
+2356 KESIIPTMCYMIAN
-2370 PAATRKQ
+2370 PAATREQ

-2425 LSDAEASAFGRV
+2425 LSAAEASAFGRV

-2489 KNQSATLTPTDATF
+2489 KNQSATLIPADAKF

-2613 DKFYT
+2613 DNFYT
-2618 ETYENGI
+2618 ETYENGV

-2636 NVTIRKGGAEP
+2636 NVTIRKGGAQP
-2647 TPTVTDFRLT
+2647 TPTVTEFKLV
-2657 TDPSPLTS
+2657 TDPEALTS

-2681 GTKFYWGTNQAM
+2681 GTKFYWGTDQAM
-2693 LTSVDAEGSDAF
+2693 LTPVDAEGSDVF
-2705 RSAEVKLLENTGTD
+2705 RSAEVRLPKNTGTD

-2728 LDGTTLAGELTATV
+2728 LDGMTLAGELTATV

-2774 VTLAGT
+2774 VTLTGT

-2788 KVGTITAKTS
+2788 KAGTITAKTS
-2798 GDAAEQTATLTLP
+2798 GDAAKQIATLTLP

-2828 GTDWFG
+2828 GVDWVG
-2834 GKTVRVSGHYTPP
+2834 GKTVRVSGRYTPP
-2847 VGPVTPSV
+2847 VSPGTPSV
-2855 PTKPGVPERDPF
+2855 PTKPGVPERDSF

-2876 WYYDSVRA
+2876 WYYDSVRT

-2948 IIEKMYLDYTPAQMN
+2948 IIEMMYLDYTPAQMN
-2963 TPVKRNEF
+2963 ASVKRNEF

>member
-15 LLLAAVMLLGMLPA
+15 LLLAAVMLLSMMPA
-29 LTLPVLAL
+29 LTLPVLAEEPPAL
-37 PVLAE
+37 TNVAQGKNVSIHGPTSGADRPASWLTDGITDSGKYVEISKDTEQNSTDPSYAQIDLGTSYDIAKVEFWNYWDDGRTLVGLVILASEKGTFAE
-42 DPPASQKLTNT
+42 DDRTVIFNS
-53 TDTVVTYQGA
+53 DT
-63 VGTGRAPSLV
+63 
-73 VDGDTSH
+73 
-80 NDNKYFVVG
+80 
-89 NDQTQEKN
+89 
-97 ETNPANP
+97 
-104 TYWIQLDLGKK
+104 
-115 YSLTEMK
+115 
-122 LFVYHGRAL
+122 
-131 KNLVVLASDSSTF
+131 
-144 DTYRIIW
+144 
-151 NADKENFFGLGT
+151 ENFFGFGVGT
-163 GDKEQFPNA
+163 DASYKSVSAGLSVEKEA
-172 TVAGDTIT
+172 RGR
-180 LAAPTEAQYVRILN
+180 YVRVMN
-194 NGHTAGAGQGAHYF
+194 NGHDGGTPGQKKHGGHYT
-208 EIEVYGTEH
+208 EIKVYGTEH
-217 TGGAPETRLYN
+217 TGAVTPPEPTLHN
-228 VAADCNVIVNKWG
+228 VAAGCNVIVNKWG
-241 GGSDRPNS
+241 GGNDRPNS

-270 DMNAPS
+270 NTSDPS
-276 YAQIDLGNIY
+276 YAQIDLGNEY

-308 ILSTTEDFRDGTT
+308 ILSTTEDFQTGTT
-321 KEVYNANW
+321 KEIYNDNW
-329 TAAQNGLEVQID
+329 QATEAGLDVSVTD
-341 SGPFTARYVRI
+341 DPYNARYVRI

-387 DVLTIPTYEY
+387 DVLKIPTYSY
-397 QGKTPNNVT
+397 TAQGGQTQKAEWDTT
-406 HPDVLDFTLVNGAG
+406 HPDVIDFAKTSKEG
-420 GTPLGT
+420 GK
-426 WGGHRFWMAVT
+426 WGGYRYWMVLT
-437 PNQEGNSQFENPCLV
+437 PNQDGYSQYENPCLAA
-452 WSDDGKIWSAEGIP
+452 SNDGVNWVVPNGIE
-466 NPLSVVEREPDGTH
+466 NPLSGVKHEPAGTH
-480 NCDNDV
+480 NCDTDLVYNPDS
-486 IYDPVSNELW
+486 DELW
-496 VYYVWEQDAQN
+496 VYYVWEQDSPA
-507 YGQIG
+507 G
-512 TSNFKPS
+512 TPSN
-519 ILRCIRVAATQGGSG
+519 LRLIRVKEKNDG
-534 FTYAVQKD
+534 F
-542 AGQENPYTDL
+542 EI
-552 VTSTYHYDMQ
+552 TSTTDGKPYERLINSQYRYDMQ
-562 SPAVVRRDA
+562 SPAVVRRNA

-578 NNSDQGVA
+578 NNSDSDNSGNGWQSQVA
-586 PTGWNNQNG
+586 
-595 FVELRRST
+595 FVELYTSADGKNWT
-603 NGTEWGEAKS
+603 NKQS
-613 LKPTLVLQNDWIPWH
+613 LADTLVLKGADGIASYIPWH
-628 LDVQWIPNVG
+628 LDVQWVESQNK
-638 ADGSGEYWALIC
+638 YWGLFC

-655 GGSNHTDL
+655 GNTNRTYLL
-663 FFAKSADGE
+663 FGTSEDGKTW
-672 LWTTY
+672 LTY
-677 PNPILSP
+677 PKPLLAP
-684 RSGQWD
+684 RDNKWD
-690 QNFIYR
+690 NNFIYR
-696 SSFTYDADGK
+696 STFIYDDASGT
-706 LSVWYS
+706 LQVWYS
-712 GGKEQPGNHWRI
+712 GGKSGGWRI

-830 NAPGAMDN
+830 DTAGAMDN
-838 KILERELEAGY
+838 KILEKELEAGY

-985 YDGTGYPANGLAGP
+985 YDGPGYPANGLAGP

-1019 GWKGPTVQA
+1019 GWNGPTVQA

-1077 TGTFLDLDWLDGIYE
+1077 TGAFLDLDWLDGIYE

-1143 KDSGGSDHGGTLEYF
+1143 KDTGSSDHGGTLEYF

-1225 QWGANTFS
+1225 QWGDSTFD
-1233 VQGGPEECRGPVS
+1233 VFGGAEECRGPVS

-1371 STIPSLPKMAQDPTG
+1371 GTIPSLPKLAQDPTG

-1528 QNTAHGESTWRKAT
+1528 QNTAHDESTWRKAT

-1547 LGAEPTLALTSS
+1547 LGEEPTLAPTSS

-1570 FDAAAGTYTITLD
+1570 FDAAGTYTITLD
-1583 GNGYQEFSLTNL
+1583 GNGYQEFTLTNL

-1625 GWVVDKLDQEDPS
+1625 GWVVDKLNQEDPS

-1693 EAAPAAKVYE
+1693 AAAPAVKVYE

-1754 DPASITVG
+1754 NPASITVG

-1771 NFNAAVTAVSY
+1771 NFNAADTAVSY
-1782 APSPD
+1782 AASPD
-1787 GKVTIDGNTVNGAA
+1787 GKVTIAGSTVTGAA

-1842 TGNWVDETSTNHY
+1842 TGSWVDETSTNHY
-1855 EGSAKEANDAPG
+1855 KGSAKEANDAPG

-1921 GLENKQHTVRLA
+1921 GLENKQHTVRLG

-1992 DDFRFTLENDTIAGL
+1992 DDFSFTLENDTIAGL
-2007 SGDGKPQKT
+2007 SGDGKTQKT

-2051 TTPRML
+2051 ATPRML
-2057 VDAEHPLLLVS
+2057 VDAEHPMLLVS

-2149 NLYLTLMTGGVPIN
+2149 NIYLTLMTGGVPIN

-2175 NLIDNNSC
+2175 DLIDNNSC

-2239 LFKTAQKH
+2239 LFKAAQKH

-2298 LFEPVM
+2298 LFAPVM

-2370 PAATRKQ
+2370 PAATREQ

-2425 LSDAEASAFGRV
+2425 LSAAEASAFGRV
-2437 LKSADLADKINI
+2437 LKSADLADKVNI
-2449 LNAQYPE
+2449 LNALYPE

-2465 TLLGGGAGQ
+2465 TLLGGKAGQ

-2503 ATSMGFTLTPHTY
+2503 ATSMGFILTPHTY

-2613 DKFYT
+2613 DNFYT

-2636 NVTIRKGGAEP
+2636 NVTIQKG
-2647 TPTVTDFRLT
+2647 
-2657 TDPSPLTS
+2657 S
-2665 AGGKAMLTLTG
+2665 
-2676 TNLPD
+2676 
-2681 GTKFYWGTNQAM
+2681 
-2693 LTSVDAEGSDAF
+2693 
-2705 RSAEVKLLENTGTD
+2705 
-2719 AVTYYFRYS
+2719 
-2728 LDGTTLAGELTATV
+2728 
-2742 PGTGGGT
+2742 T

-2763 TELPSNGGMIT
+2763 TELPSNGGMIM
-2774 VTLAGT
+2774 VTLTGT

-2788 KVGTITAKTS
+2788 KAGTITAKTS
-2798 GDAAEQTATLTLP
+2798 GNAAEQTATLTLP
-2811 ANYSSSSVSYT
+2811 ANYSSSSVNYT

-2834 GKTVRVSGHYTPP
+2834 GKTVRVSGRYTPP

-2876 WYYDSVRA
+2876 WYYDSIRA

-2963 TPVKRNEF
+2963 APVKRNEF

>member
-1 MIKGTRFFSRRLLP
+1 MIKGTRFFSKRLLP

-29 LTLPVLAL
+29 LTLPVLAEEPPAL
-37 PVLAE
+37 TNVAQGKNVSIHGPTSGADRPASWLTDGITESGKYVEISKDTEQNSTDPSYAQIDLGTSYDITKVEFWNYWDDGRTLVGLVILASEKGTFAE
-42 DPPASQKLTNT
+42 DDRTVIFNS
-53 TDTVVTYQGA
+53 DT
-63 VGTGRAPSLV
+63 
-73 VDGDTSH
+73 
-80 NDNKYFVVG
+80 
-89 NDQTQEKN
+89 
-97 ETNPANP
+97 
-104 TYWIQLDLGKK
+104 
-115 YSLTEMK
+115 
-122 LFVYHGRAL
+122 
-131 KNLVVLASDSSTF
+131 
-144 DTYRIIW
+144 
-151 NADKENFFGLGT
+151 ENFFGFGVGT
-163 GDKEQFPNA
+163 DASYKSVSAGLSVEKEA
-172 TVAGDTIT
+172 RGR
-180 LAAPTEAQYVRILN
+180 YVRVMN
-194 NGHTAGAGQGAHYF
+194 NGHDGGTPGQKKHGGHYM
-208 EIEVYGTEH
+208 EIKVYGTEH
-217 TGGAPETRLYN
+217 TGGAPETTLYN
-228 VAADCNVIVNKWG
+228 VAAGCNVIVNKWG

-270 DMNAPS
+270 NTSDPS
-276 YAQIDLGNIY
+276 YAQIDLGNEY
-286 PVSKVNFWNYWDDGR
+286 PVSKVNFWNYWQDNR
-301 TLKDLHI
+301 TLNSLHI
-308 ILSTTEDFRDGTT
+308 LLSTTADFQTENT
-321 KEVYNANW
+321 KEIYSGNW
-329 TAAQNGLEVQID
+329 QPAKEGLTVLVQD
-341 SGPFTARYVRI
+341 APFEARYVRI

-364 YIEVEVWSTE
+364 YIEVEVLSTE
-374 EKKDPLPVPYQFR
+374 DKKAPLPAEYKNR
-387 DVLTIPTYEY
+387 DVLQIPTYSY
-397 QGKTPNNVT
+397 TAQGGQAQKAEWDAT
-406 HPDVLDFTLVNGAG
+406 HPDVIDFTKTNKAG
-420 GTPLGT
+420 GK
-426 WGGHRFWMAVT
+426 WGGYRYWMALT
-437 PNQEGNSQFENPCLV
+437 PNQDGYSQYENPCLAA
-452 WSDDGKIWSAEGIP
+452 SHDGINWVVPNGIE
-466 NPLSVVEREPDGTH
+466 NPLSNVEHEPTGTH
-480 NCDNDV
+480 NCDTDLVYNPDS
-486 IYDPVSNELW
+486 DELW
-496 VYYVWEQDAQN
+496 VYYVWERDQPA
-507 YGQIG
+507 G
-512 TSNFKPS
+512 TPSN
-519 ILRCIRVAATQGGSG
+519 LRLIRVKEKNNSFEITSTTGG
-534 FTYAVQKD
+534 
-542 AGQENPYTDL
+542 NPYESL
-552 VTSTYHYDMQ
+552 INSQYRYDMQ
-562 SPAVVRRDA
+562 SPAIVRRGAD
-571 NTWLMWS
+571 NWLMWS
-578 NNSDQGVA
+578 NNSDSDNSGNGWQSQVA
-586 PTGWNNQNG
+586 
-595 FVELRRST
+595 FVELRTST
-603 NGTEWGEAKS
+603 DGKNWTNKQS
-613 LKPTLVLQNDWIPWH
+613 LADTLVLKGTDGIDSYIPWH
-628 LDVQWIPNVG
+628 LDVQWVEG
-638 ADGSGEYWALIC
+638 QGEYWGLFC
-650 AYPKG
+650 AYPRG
-655 GGSNHTDL
+655 GNTTRTYLL
-663 FFAKSADGE
+663 FATSKDGKT
-672 LWTTY
+672 WTTY
-677 PNPILSP
+677 PKPLISP
-684 RSGQWD
+684 RDNKWD
-690 QNFIYR
+690 NNFIYR
-696 SSFTYDADGK
+696 STFVYDDASGT
-706 LSVWYS
+706 LQVWYS
-712 GGKEQPGNHWRI
+712 GGKSGGWRI

-755 EDGWVSVPASDDTNI
+755 EDGWVPVPASDDTNI

-784 AGAEGSTAT
+784 ADAEGSTAT

-830 NAPGAMDN
+830 DTAGAMDN
-838 KILERELEAGY
+838 KILEKELEADY

-935 TALTAGNVTI
+935 TALTAGDVTI
-945 TVKAGQSEKTVALTI
+945 TVKAGQSEKTVSLTI
-960 RSLEAGELRMTVDK
+960 RSLEAGALRMTVDK

-1019 GWKGPTVQA
+1019 GWQGPTVQA

-1107 ARISERD
+1107 AGISERD

-1143 KDSGGSDHGGTLEYF
+1143 KDSGGSDYGGTLEYF

-1225 QWGANTFS
+1225 QWGDSTFD
-1233 VQGGPEECRGPVS
+1233 VFGGAEECRGPVS

-1371 STIPSLPKMAQDPTG
+1371 GTIPSLPKMAQAPTG

-1401 AGIQNYFNARYPQRY
+1401 AGIQNYFNERYPQRY
-1416 NGTGYAH
+1416 TGTGYAH
-1423 YDELTKS
+1423 YDALTKS

-1444 NSALHSKQNV
+1444 SSALHSKQNV
-1454 SFQLTQNSFGANIEF
+1454 SFQLAQNGLGTTIEF

-1476 VDEAQAGTLQ
+1476 VDEAQAGTIQ

-1497 PIWEGYVKGTTPTWD
+1497 PIWDGYVKGTTATWD

-1528 QNTAHGESTWRKAT
+1528 QNTAHGENTWRKAT

-1583 GNGYQEFSLTNL
+1583 GNGYQEFTLTNL

-1625 GWVVDKLDQEDPS
+1625 GWVVDKLNQEDPS

-1693 EAAPAAKVYE
+1693 AAALAAKVYE

-1754 DPASITVG
+1754 NPASITVG

-1782 APSPD
+1782 TSSPD
-1787 GKVTIDGNTVNGAA
+1787 GKVTIDGNTVTGVA
-1801 RGTVTITATAAGS
+1801 RGTVTITATTAGS

-1842 TGNWVDETSTNHY
+1842 TGSWVDETSTNHY
-1855 EGSAKEANDAPG
+1855 KGSAKEANDAPG

-1921 GLENKQHTVRLA
+1921 GLENKQHTVRLE

-1992 DDFRFTLENDTIAGL
+1992 DDFRFTLENDTIASL
-2007 SGDGKPQKT
+2007 SGDGKTQKT

-2175 NLIDNNSC
+2175 DLIDNNSC

-2189 AENHHNGDTDAV
+2189 AENHHNGDTGAV

-2298 LFEPVM
+2298 IFEPVM

-2370 PAATRKQ
+2370 PAATREQ

-2489 KNQSATLTPTDATF
+2489 KNQSATLRPTDAKF

-2587 TVITLHTGERPTA
+2587 TVITLHTEERPTA

-2613 DKFYT
+2613 DNFYT
-2618 ETYENGI
+2618 ETYENGV

-2636 NVTIRKGGAEP
+2636 NVTIRKGSAEP
-2647 TPTVTDFRLT
+2647 TPTVTEFKLV
-2657 TDPSPLTS
+2657 TDPEALTS

-2681 GTKFYWGTNQAM
+2681 GTKFYWGTDQAM
-2693 LTSVDAEGSDAF
+2693 LTPVDAEGSDAS
-2705 RSAEVKLLENTGTD
+2705 RSVEVKLPENTGTD

-2763 TELPSNGGMIT
+2763 TELPSNGGMII
-2774 VTLAGT
+2774 VTLTGT

-2788 KVGTITAKTS
+2788 KAGTITAQTS
-2798 GDAAEQTATLTLP
+2798 GDPAEQTATLTLP

-2828 GTDWFG
+2828 GVDWVG
-2834 GKTVRVSGHYTPP
+2834 GKTVRVSGRYTPP
-2847 VGPVTPSV
+2847 VGPGTPSV
-2855 PTKPGVPERDPF
+2855 PTKPGVPERDTF

-2876 WYYDSVRA
+2876 WYYDSVRT

>member
-1 MIKGTRFFSRRLLP
+1 MINGTRFFSRRLLP
-15 LLLAAVMLLGMLPA
+15 LLLAAVMLLSMMPA
-29 LTLPVLAL
+29 LTLPVLA
-37 PVLAE
+37 E
-42 DPPASQKLTNT
+42 EPPASQKLTNT
-53 TDTVVTYQGA
+53 TDTEVTYQGA

-115 YSLTEMK
+115 YRLAEMK

-217 TGGAPETRLYN
+217 TGGAPETMLYN
-228 VAADCNVIVNKWG
+228 VAAGCNVTLNKDIPG
-241 GGSDRPNS
+241 ADRPAS
-249 WLTDGIKDNA
+249 WLTDGVKDNA

-270 DMNAPS
+270 DMNDPS
-276 YAQIDLGNIY
+276 YAQIDLGNEY
-286 PVSKVNFWNYWDDGR
+286 PVSKVNFWNYWSDGR

-352 WNDGHDKGKGGH
+352 WNDGHDKGAKMGGH

-387 DVLTIPTYEY
+387 DVLKIPTYSY
-397 QGKTPNNVT
+397 TAQGGQTQKAEWDTT
-406 HPDVLDFTLVNGAG
+406 HPDVIDFAKTSKEG
-420 GTPLGT
+420 GK
-426 WGGHRFWMAVT
+426 WGGYRYWMVLT
-437 PNQEGNSQFENPCLV
+437 PNQDGYSQYENPCLAA
-452 WSDDGKIWSAEGIP
+452 SNDGVNWVVPNGIE
-466 NPLSVVEREPDGTH
+466 NPLSGVKHEPTGTH
-480 NCDNDV
+480 NCDTDLVYNPDS
-486 IYDPVSNELW
+486 DELW
-496 VYYVWEQDAQN
+496 VYYVWEQDSPA
-507 YGQIG
+507 G
-512 TSNFKPS
+512 TPSN
-519 ILRCIRVAATQGGSG
+519 LRLIRVKEDGNSFAI
-534 FTYAVQKD
+534 
-542 AGQENPYTDL
+542 
-552 VTSTYHYDMQ
+552 TSTTDDKPYERLINSQYRYDMQ
-562 SPAVVRRDA
+562 SPAVVRRNA

-578 NNSDQGVA
+578 NNSDSNNSGNGWQSQVA
-586 PTGWNNQNG
+586 
-595 FVELRRST
+595 FVELYTST
-603 NGTEWGEAKS
+603 DGKNWTNKQS
-613 LKPTLVLQNDWIPWH
+613 LADTLVLKGADGIASYIPWH
-628 LDVQWIPNVG
+628 LDVQWVESQNK
-638 ADGSGEYWALIC
+638 YWGLFC

-655 GGSNHTDL
+655 GNTNRTYLL
-663 FFAKSADGE
+663 FGTSEDGKT
-672 LWTTY
+672 WTTY
-677 PNPILSP
+677 QKPLLAP
-684 RSGQWD
+684 RDNKWD
-690 QNFIYR
+690 NNFIYR
-696 SSFTYDADGK
+696 STFIYDDASGT
-706 LSVWYS
+706 LQVWYS
-712 GGKEQPGNHWRI
+712 GGKSGGWRI

-733 TDTLPTLGA
+733 TDTLPTLGE

-830 NAPGAMDN
+830 NEAGAMDN
-838 KILERELEAGY
+838 RILEKELEAGY

-919 TSSDTGKATV
+919 TSSDTDKATV

-935 TALTAGNVTI
+935 TALTAGDVTI
-945 TVKAGQSEKTVALTI
+945 TVKAGQSEKTVSLTI
-960 RSLEAGELRMTVDK
+960 HSLEAGTLRMPVDE

-985 YDGTGYPANGLAGP
+985 YDGPGYPANGLAGP

-1013 TGTDET
+1013 TGSDAT
-1019 GWKGPTVQA
+1019 GWQGPTVKA

-1047 SAANKQWYL
+1047 SETNKQWYL

-1107 ARISERD
+1107 AGISERD

-1143 KDSGGSDHGGTLEYF
+1143 KDSGGSDYGGTLEYF

-1219 IEGYGP
+1219 IEEYGP

-1371 STIPSLPKMAQDPTG
+1371 GTIPSLPKMAQDPTG

-1528 QNTAHGESTWRKAT
+1528 QNTAHSESTWRKAT

-1559 LAGQSKQIQTA
+1559 LAGQSKQIQTV

-1583 GNGYQEFSLTNL
+1583 GNGYQEFTLTNL

-1693 EAAPAAKVYE
+1693 AAALAAKVYE

-1743 TVPTRVWSVEA
+1743 TVPTRVWSVESN
-1754 DPASITVG
+1754 PASITVG

-1771 NFNAAVTAVSY
+1771 NFNAADKAVSY

-1787 GKVTIDGNTVNGAA
+1787 GKVTIDGSTVTGAA

-1842 TGNWVDETSTNHY
+1842 TGNWGDETSTNHY

-1875 GTGFRWIG
+1875 GTGFRWVG

-1921 GLENKQHTVRLA
+1921 GLENKQHTVRLE
-1933 AESNAPVQVDAFAY
+1933 AESNAPIQVDAFAY

-1971 DGESKPVLAMAMNAE
+1971 DGETKRVLAMAMNAE

-1992 DDFRFTLENDTIAGL
+1992 DDFSFALENNTIAGL
-2007 SGDGKPQKT
+2007 SGDGKTQKT
-2016 VTGKMA
+2016 VIGKMA

-2051 TTPRML
+2051 ATPRML

-2149 NLYLTLMTGGVPIN
+2149 NIYLTLMTGGVPIS

-2370 PAATRKQ
+2370 PAATREQ

-2456 LSTGDAFVE
+2456 LSAGDAFVE
-2465 TLLGGGAGQ
+2465 TLLGGEAGQ

-2503 ATSMGFTLTPHTY
+2503 ANSMGFTLTPHTY

-2587 TVITLHTGERPTA
+2587 TVITLHTEERPTA

-2613 DKFYT
+2613 DNFYT
-2618 ETYENGI
+2618 EAYENGV

-2636 NVTIRKGGAEP
+2636 NVTIQKG
-2647 TPTVTDFRLT
+2647 
-2657 TDPSPLTS
+2657 S
-2665 AGGKAMLTLTG
+2665 
-2676 TNLPD
+2676 
-2681 GTKFYWGTNQAM
+2681 
-2693 LTSVDAEGSDAF
+2693 
-2705 RSAEVKLLENTGTD
+2705 
-2719 AVTYYFRYS
+2719 
-2728 LDGTTLAGELTATV
+2728 
-2742 PGTGGGT
+2742 T

-2763 TELPSNGGMIT
+2763 TELPSNGGMIM
-2774 VTLAGT
+2774 VTLTGT

-2788 KVGTITAKTS
+2788 KAGTITAKTS
-2798 GDAAEQTATLTLP
+2798 GNAAEQTATLTLP
-2811 ANYSSSSVSYT
+2811 ANYSSSSVNYT

-2834 GKTVRVSGHYTPP
+2834 GKTVRVSGRYTPP

-2876 WYYDSVRA
+2876 WYYDSIRA

-2963 TPVKRNEF
+2963 APVKRNEF

>member
-1 MIKGTRFFSRRLLP
+1 MIKGTRFFSKRLLP

-29 LTLPVLAL
+29 LTLPVLAEEPPAL
-37 PVLAE
+37 TNIAQGKNVSIHGPTSGADRPASWLTDGITESGKYVEISKDTEQNSTDPSYAQIDLGTSYDIAKVEFWNYWDDGRTLVGLVILASEKGTFAE
-42 DPPASQKLTNT
+42 DDRTVIFNS
-53 TDTVVTYQGA
+53 DT
-63 VGTGRAPSLV
+63 
-73 VDGDTSH
+73 
-80 NDNKYFVVG
+80 
-89 NDQTQEKN
+89 
-97 ETNPANP
+97 
-104 TYWIQLDLGKK
+104 
-115 YSLTEMK
+115 
-122 LFVYHGRAL
+122 
-131 KNLVVLASDSSTF
+131 
-144 DTYRIIW
+144 
-151 NADKENFFGLGT
+151 ENFFGFGVGT
-163 GDKEQFPNA
+163 DASYKSVSAGLSVEKEA
-172 TVAGDTIT
+172 RGR
-180 LAAPTEAQYVRILN
+180 YVRVMN
-194 NGHTAGAGQGAHYF
+194 NGHDGGTPGQKKHGGHYT
-208 EIEVYGTEH
+208 EIKVYGTEH
-217 TGGAPETRLYN
+217 TGGAPETTLYN
-228 VAADCNVIVNKWG
+228 VAAGCNVIVNKWG

-270 DMNAPS
+270 NTSDPS
-276 YAQIDLGNIY
+276 YAQIDLGNEY

-321 KEVYNANW
+321 KEVYNADW
-329 TAAQNGLEVQID
+329 TAAQNGLEVQVD
-341 SGPFTARYVRI
+341 SAPFTARYVRI
-352 WNDGHDKGKGGH
+352 WNDGHDKGAKMGGH

-387 DVLTIPTYEY
+387 DVLRIPTYSY
-397 QGKTPNNVT
+397 TAQGGQTQKAEWDTT
-406 HPDVLDFTLVNGAG
+406 HPDVIDFAKTSKEG
-420 GTPLGT
+420 GK
-426 WGGHRFWMAVT
+426 WGGYRYWMVLT
-437 PNQEGNSQFENPCLV
+437 PNQDGYSQYENPCLAA
-452 WSDDGKIWSAEGIP
+452 SNDGVNWVVPNGIE
-466 NPLSVVEREPDGTH
+466 NPLSGVKHEPTGTH
-480 NCDNDV
+480 NCDTDLVYNPDS
-486 IYDPVSNELW
+486 DELW
-496 VYYVWEQDAQN
+496 VYYVWEQDSPA
-507 YGQIG
+507 G
-512 TSNFKPS
+512 TPSN
-519 ILRCIRVAATQGGSG
+519 LRLIRVKEDGNSFAI
-534 FTYAVQKD
+534 
-542 AGQENPYTDL
+542 
-552 VTSTYHYDMQ
+552 TSTTDGKPYERLINSQYRYDMQ

-578 NNSDQGVA
+578 NNSDSDNSGNGWQSQVA
-586 PTGWNNQNG
+586 
-595 FVELRRST
+595 FVELYTST
-603 NGTEWGEAKS
+603 DGKNWTNKQS
-613 LKPTLVLQNDWIPWH
+613 LADTLVLKGADGIASYIPWH
-628 LDVQWIPNVG
+628 LDVQWVESQNK
-638 ADGSGEYWALIC
+638 YWGLFC

-655 GGSNHTDL
+655 GNTNRTYLL
-663 FFAKSADGE
+663 FGTSEDGKT
-672 LWTTY
+672 WTTY
-677 PNPILSP
+677 PKPLLAP
-684 RSGQWD
+684 RDNKWD
-690 QNFIYR
+690 NNFIYR
-696 SSFTYDADGK
+696 STFIYDDASGT
-706 LSVWYS
+706 LQVWYS
-712 GGKEQPGNHWRI
+712 GGKSGGWRI

-733 TDTLPTLGA
+733 TNTLPTLGE

-838 KILERELEAGY
+838 KILEKELEAGY

-887 GVSPTEK
+887 GVSPTEQ

-935 TALTAGNVTI
+935 TALTAGDVTI

-1107 ARISERD
+1107 AGISERD

-1143 KDSGGSDHGGTLEYF
+1143 KDSGGSDYGGTLEYF

-1233 VQGGPEECRGPVS
+1233 VQGGAEECRGPVS

-1371 STIPSLPKMAQDPTG
+1371 GTIPSLPKMAQDPTG

-1583 GNGYQEFSLTNL
+1583 GNGYQEFTLTNL
-1595 VPAQAPAENWVS
+1595 VPAQAPAENWIS

-1625 GWVVDKLDQEDPS
+1625 GWVVDKLNQEDPS

-1693 EAAPAAKVYE
+1693 AAAPAAKVYE

-1754 DPASITVG
+1754 NPASITVG

-1771 NFNAAVTAVSY
+1771 NFNAADTAVSY
-1782 APSPD
+1782 AASPD
-1787 GKVTIDGNTVNGAA
+1787 GKVTIDGSTVIGAA

-1855 EGSAKEANDAPG
+1855 EGSAKEANDAPS

-1921 GLENKQHTVRLA
+1921 GLENKQHTVRLE

-1971 DGESKPVLAMAMNAE
+1971 DGESKRVLAMAMNAE

-2007 SGDGKPQKT
+2007 SGDGKTQKT

-2079 DNSGI
+2079 DNSGV

-2175 NLIDNNSC
+2175 DLIDNNSC

-2189 AENHHNGDTDAV
+2189 AENHHNGDTGAV

-2304 NTTYEDVRRVYT
+2304 NTTYEDVRCVYT

-2370 PAATRKQ
+2370 PAATREQ

-2449 LNAQYPE
+2449 LNAQYLK

-2489 KNQSATLTPTDATF
+2489 KNQSATLIPTDAKF

-2587 TVITLHTGERPTA
+2587 TVITLHTEERPTA

-2613 DKFYT
+2613 DNFYT
-2618 ETYENGI
+2618 ETYENGV

-2636 NVTIRKGGAEP
+2636 NVTIRKGGAQP
-2647 TPTVTDFRLT
+2647 TPTVTEFKLV
-2657 TDPSPLTS
+2657 TDPETLTS

-2681 GTKFYWGTNQAM
+2681 GTKFYWGTDQAM
-2693 LTSVDAEGSDAF
+2693 LTPVDAEGSDVS
-2705 RSAEVKLLENTGTD
+2705 RSTKVTLPENTSTD

-2774 VTLAGT
+2774 VTLTGT

-2788 KVGTITAKTS
+2788 KAGTITAQTS
-2798 GDAAEQTATLTLP
+2798 GDAAEQTATLTLL

-2828 GTDWFG
+2828 GVDWVG
-2834 GKTVRVSGHYTPP
+2834 GKTVRVSGRYTPP
-2847 VGPVTPSV
+2847 VSPGTPSV

-2876 WYYDSVRA
+2876 WYYDSVRT
-2884 AWEKDLIDG
+2884 AWKKDLIDG

-2963 TPVKRNEF
+2963 APVKRNEF

>member
-29 LTLPVLAL
+29 LTLPVLAEEPPAL
-37 PVLAE
+37 TNVAQGKNVSIHGPTSGVDRPASWLTDGITDSGKYVEISKDTEQNSTDPSYAQIDLGTSYDIAKVEFWNYWDDGRTLIGLVILASEKGTFAE
-42 DPPASQKLTNT
+42 DDRTVIFNS
-53 TDTVVTYQGA
+53 DT
-63 VGTGRAPSLV
+63 
-73 VDGDTSH
+73 
-80 NDNKYFVVG
+80 
-89 NDQTQEKN
+89 
-97 ETNPANP
+97 
-104 TYWIQLDLGKK
+104 
-115 YSLTEMK
+115 
-122 LFVYHGRAL
+122 
-131 KNLVVLASDSSTF
+131 
-144 DTYRIIW
+144 
-151 NADKENFFGLGT
+151 ENFFGFGVGADTSYKSVSAGLSVE
-163 GDKEQFPNA
+163 KEA
-172 TVAGDTIT
+172 RGR
-180 LAAPTEAQYVRILN
+180 YVRVMN
-194 NGHTAGAGQGAHYF
+194 NGHDGGTPGQKKHGGHYT
-208 EIEVYGTEH
+208 EIKVYGTEH
-217 TGGAPETRLYN
+217 TGAVTPPEPTLHN
-228 VAADCNVIVNKWG
+228 VAAGCNAIVNKWG

-270 DMNAPS
+270 NTSDPS
-276 YAQIDLGNIY
+276 YAQIDLGNEY
-286 PVSKVNFWNYWDDGR
+286 PVSKVNFWNYWGDGR

-308 ILSTTEDFRDGTT
+308 ILSTTEDFQAGTT
-321 KEVYNANW
+321 KEVYNADW
-329 TAAQNGLEVQID
+329 TAVQTGLEVSVD
-341 SGPFTARYVRI
+341 SPFTARYVRI
-352 WNDGHDKGKGGH
+352 WNNGHDKGNGGH
-364 YIEVEVWSTE
+364 YIEVEVMSTE
-374 EKKDPLPVPYQFR
+374 AKKDPLPEEYRLR
-387 DVLTIPTYEY
+387 DRLKIPTYSYTAQSGQKAKAEWD
-397 QGKTPNNVT
+397 TT
-406 HPDVLDFTLVNGAG
+406 HPDVVDFAKTSKDG
-420 GTPLGT
+420 GK
-426 WGGHRFWMAVT
+426 WGGYRYWMVLT
-437 PNQEGNSQFENPCLV
+437 PNQDGYSQYENPCLAA
-452 WSDDGKIWSAEGIP
+452 SNDGVNWVVPNGIE
-466 NPLSVVEREPDGTH
+466 NPLSGVKHEPTGTH
-480 NCDNDV
+480 NCDTDLVYNPDS
-486 IYDPVSNELW
+486 DELW
-496 VYYVWEQDAQN
+496 VYYVWEQDSPA
-507 YGQIG
+507 G
-512 TSNFKPS
+512 TPSN
-519 ILRCIRVAATQGGSG
+519 LRLIRVKEDGNSFAI
-534 FTYAVQKD
+534 
-542 AGQENPYTDL
+542 
-552 VTSTYHYDMQ
+552 TSTTDGKPYERLINSQYRYDMQ

-578 NNSDQGVA
+578 NNSDSDNSGNGWQSQVA
-586 PTGWNNQNG
+586 
-595 FVELRRST
+595 FVELYTST
-603 NGTEWGEAKS
+603 DGKNWTNKQS
-613 LKPTLVLQNDWIPWH
+613 LADTLVLKGADGIASYIPWH
-628 LDVQWIPNVG
+628 LDVQWVESQNK
-638 ADGSGEYWALIC
+638 YWGLFC

-655 GGSNHTDL
+655 GNTNRTYLL
-663 FFAKSADGE
+663 FGTSEDGKT
-672 LWTTY
+672 WTTY
-677 PNPILSP
+677 PKPLISP
-684 RSGQWD
+684 RDNEWD
-690 QNFIYR
+690 NNFIYR
-696 SSFTYDADGK
+696 STFIYDDASGT
-706 LSVWYS
+706 LQVWYS
-712 GGKEQPGNHWRI
+712 GGKSGGWRI

-733 TDTLPTLGA
+733 TNTLPTLGA
-742 PYTPGTPTPPPAG
+742 PYTPDTPTPPPAG

-935 TALTAGNVTI
+935 TALTAGDVTI
-945 TVKAGQSEKTVALTI
+945 TVKAGQSEKTVSLTI
-960 RSLEAGELRMTVDK
+960 RSLEAGALRMTVDE

-985 YDGTGYPANGLAGP
+985 YDGQGYPANGLAGP

-1047 SAANKQWYL
+1047 SAANKQWYR

-1107 ARISERD
+1107 AGISERD

-1143 KDSGGSDHGGTLEYF
+1143 KDSGGSDYGGTLEYF

-1304 DYAIPT
+1304 DYVIPT

-1371 STIPSLPKMAQDPTG
+1371 GTIPSLPKMAQDPTG
-1386 KDILRMA
+1386 KNILRMA

-1416 NGTGYAH
+1416 TGTGYAH

-1444 NSALHSKQNV
+1444 SSALHSKQNV

-1528 QNTAHGESTWRKAT
+1528 QNTAHGENTWRKAT

-1547 LGAEPTLALTSS
+1547 LGEEPTLALTSS

-1583 GNGYQEFSLTNL
+1583 GNGYQEFTLTNL

-1625 GWVVDKLDQEDPS
+1625 GWVVDKLNQEDPS

-1680 PILVETSEVDLNG
+1680 PVLVETSDVNLNG
-1693 EAAPAAKVYE
+1693 AAAPAAKVYE

-1754 DPASITVG
+1754 NPASITVG
-1762 GTSTLKTRL
+1762 GTSTLRTRL

-1787 GKVTIDGNTVNGAA
+1787 GKVTIAGDTVTGVA
-1801 RGTVTITATAAGS
+1801 RGTVTITATSAGS

-1921 GLENKQHTVRLA
+1921 GLENKQHTVRLE

-1961 LEPSGLIRLG
+1961 LEPSGPIRLG

-2007 SGDGKPQKT
+2007 SGDGKTQKT

-2079 DNSGI
+2079 DNSGV

-2118 YLGHAWGGT
+2118 YLGHAWGGI

-2175 NLIDNNSC
+2175 DLIDNNSC

-2370 PAATRKQ
+2370 PAATREQ
-2377 VKDEIKAVYH
+2377 VKGEIKAVYH

-2437 LKSADLADKINI
+2437 LRSADLADKINI

-2465 TLLGGGAGQ
+2465 TLLGGRAGQ

-2489 KNQSATLTPTDATF
+2489 KNQSATLTPTDAKF

-2587 TVITLHTGERPTA
+2587 TVITLHTEERPTA

-2613 DKFYT
+2613 DNFYT
-2618 ETYENGI
+2618 ETYENGV

-2647 TPTVTDFRLT
+2647 TPTVTEFKLV
-2657 TDPSPLTS
+2657 TDPAALTS

-2681 GTKFYWGTNQAM
+2681 GTKFYWGTDQAM
-2693 LTSVDAEGSDAF
+2693 LTPVDAEGSDAS
-2705 RSAEVKLLENTGTD
+2705 RSVEVKLPENTGTD

-2763 TELPSNGGMIT
+2763 TELPSNGGMIM
-2774 VTLAGT
+2774 VTLTGT

-2788 KVGTITAKTS
+2788 KAGTITAQTS
-2798 GDAAEQTATLTLP
+2798 GDAAKQTETLTLP

-2828 GTDWFG
+2828 GVDWVG
-2834 GKTVRVSGHYTPP
+2834 GKTVRVSGRYTPP
-2847 VGPVTPSV
+2847 VSPGTPSV

-2876 WYYDSVRA
+2876 WYYDSVRT

-2929 RNGSPY
+2929 RNGTPY

-2941 SYAVDNG
+2941 SYAVENG

-2963 TPVKRNEF
+2963 APAKRNEF

-3041 MYDKTARKTVSL
+3041 MYDKTTRQTVSL

>member
-29 LTLPVLAL
+29 LTLPVLAEEPPAL
-37 PVLAE
+37 TNVAQGKNVSIHGPTSGADRPASWLTDGITDSGKYVEISKDTEQNSTDPSYAQIDLGTSYDIAKVEFWNYWDDGRTLVGLVILASEKGTFAE
-42 DPPASQKLTNT
+42 DDRTVIFNS
-53 TDTVVTYQGA
+53 DT
-63 VGTGRAPSLV
+63 
-73 VDGDTSH
+73 
-80 NDNKYFVVG
+80 
-89 NDQTQEKN
+89 
-97 ETNPANP
+97 
-104 TYWIQLDLGKK
+104 
-115 YSLTEMK
+115 
-122 LFVYHGRAL
+122 
-131 KNLVVLASDSSTF
+131 
-144 DTYRIIW
+144 
-151 NADKENFFGLGT
+151 ENFFGFGVGT
-163 GDKEQFPNA
+163 DASYKSVSAGLSVEKEA
-172 TVAGDTIT
+172 RGR
-180 LAAPTEAQYVRILN
+180 YVRVMN
-194 NGHTAGAGQGAHYF
+194 NGHDGGTPGQKKHGGHYT
-208 EIEVYGTEH
+208 EIKVYGTEH
-217 TGGAPETRLYN
+217 TGAVTPPETTLYN
-228 VAADCNVIVNKWG
+228 VAAGCNVIVNKWG

-270 DMNAPS
+270 NTSAPS
-276 YAQIDLGNIY
+276 YAQIDLGNEY
-286 PVSKVNFWNYWDDGR
+286 PVSKVNFWNYWSDGR

-321 KEVYNANW
+321 KEVYNADW
-329 TAAQNGLEVQID
+329 TAAQNGLEVQVD
-341 SGPFTARYVRI
+341 SAPFTARYVRI
-352 WNDGHDKGKGGH
+352 WNDGHDKGAKMGGH

-374 EKKDPLPVPYQFR
+374 EKKDPLPVPYQLR
-387 DVLTIPTYEY
+387 DVLTIPTYSY
-397 QGKTPNNVT
+397 TAQGGQTQKAEWDTT
-406 HPDVLDFTLVNGAG
+406 HPDVIDFAKTSKEG
-420 GTPLGT
+420 GK
-426 WGGHRFWMAVT
+426 WGGYRYWMVLT
-437 PNQEGNSQFENPCLV
+437 PNQDGYSQYENPCLAA
-452 WSDDGKIWSAEGIP
+452 SNDGVNWVVPNGIE
-466 NPLSVVEREPDGTH
+466 NPLSGVKHEPAGTH
-480 NCDNDV
+480 NCDTDLVYNPDS
-486 IYDPVSNELW
+486 DELW
-496 VYYVWEQDAQN
+496 VYYVWEQDSPA
-507 YGQIG
+507 G
-512 TSNFKPS
+512 TPSN
-519 ILRCIRVAATQGGSG
+519 LRLIRVKEDGNSFAI
-534 FTYAVQKD
+534 
-542 AGQENPYTDL
+542 
-552 VTSTYHYDMQ
+552 TSTTDDKPYERLINSQYRYDMQ
-562 SPAVVRRDA
+562 SPAVVRRNA

-578 NNSDQGVA
+578 NNSDSNNSGNGWQSQVA
-586 PTGWNNQNG
+586 
-595 FVELRRST
+595 FVELYTST
-603 NGTEWGEAKS
+603 DGKNWTNKQS
-613 LKPTLVLQNDWIPWH
+613 LADTLVLKGADGIASYIPWH
-628 LDVQWIPNVG
+628 LDVQWVESQNK
-638 ADGSGEYWALIC
+638 YWGLFC

-655 GGSNHTDL
+655 GNTNRTYLL
-663 FFAKSADGE
+663 FGTSEDGKT
-672 LWTTY
+672 WTTY
-677 PNPILSP
+677 QKPLLAP
-684 RSGQWD
+684 RDNKWD
-690 QNFIYR
+690 NNFIYR
-696 SSFTYDADGK
+696 STFIYDDASGT
-706 LSVWYS
+706 LQVWYS
-712 GGKEQPGNHWRI
+712 GGKSGGWRI

-733 TDTLPTLGA
+733 TDTLPTLGE

-830 NAPGAMDN
+830 NEAGAMDN
-838 KILERELEAGY
+838 RILEKELEAGY

-919 TSSDTGKATV
+919 TSSDTDKATV

-935 TALTAGNVTI
+935 TALAAGDVTI

-960 RSLEAGELRMTVDK
+960 RSLEAGELRMTVDG

-985 YDGTGYPANGLAGP
+985 YDGPGYPANGLAGP

-1028 GNKTIHH
+1028 GNKTVHH

-1056 DRIAETKNDN
+1056 ERIAETKNDN

-1107 ARISERD
+1107 AGISERD

-1119 MDALVKQAAKWG
+1119 MDTLVKQAAKWG

-1176 LLAKTTSAWSNVSYN
+1176 LLAKTTSAWSSVSYN

-1310 REQVMQNTKVFYAS
+1310 HEQVMQNTKVFYAS

-1371 STIPSLPKMAQDPTG
+1371 GTIPSLPKMAQDPTG

-1476 VDEAQAGTLQ
+1476 VDESQAGTLQ

-1528 QNTAHGESTWRKAT
+1528 QNTAHGKSTWRKAT

-1559 LAGQSKQIQTA
+1559 LAGQSKQIQTV

-1583 GNGYQEFSLTNL
+1583 GNGYQEFTLTNL

-1693 EAAPAAKVYE
+1693 AAAPAARVYE

-1754 DPASITVG
+1754 NPASITVG

-1771 NFNAAVTAVSY
+1771 NFNAADKAVSY
-1782 APSPD
+1782 AASPD
-1787 GKVTIDGNTVNGAA
+1787 GKVTIDGSTVTGAA

-1875 GTGFRWIG
+1875 GTGFRWVG

-1921 GLENKQHTVRLA
+1921 GLENKQHTVRLE
-1933 AESNAPVQVDAFAY
+1933 AESNAPIQVDAFAY

-1961 LEPSGLIRLG
+1961 LEPSGIIRLG
-1971 DGESKPVLAMAMNAE
+1971 DGETKRVLAMAMNAE

-2007 SGDGKPQKT
+2007 SGDGKTQKT

-2030 LPELNDK
+2030 LSELNNK

-2051 TTPRML
+2051 ATPRML

-2068 LYANTKHPAWW
+2068 LYANTKHPTWW

-2149 NLYLTLMTGGVPIN
+2149 NIYLTLMTGGVPIN

-2189 AENHHNGDTDAV
+2189 AENHHNGDTNAV

-2239 LFKTAQKH
+2239 LFKAAQKH

-2298 LFEPVM
+2298 LFAPVM

-2370 PAATRKQ
+2370 PAATREQ

-2425 LSDAEASAFGRV
+2425 LSAAEASAFGRV
-2437 LKSADLADKINI
+2437 LKSADLADKVNI
-2449 LNAQYPE
+2449 LNALYPE

-2465 TLLGGGAGQ
+2465 TLLGGKAGQ

-2503 ATSMGFTLTPHTY
+2503 ATSMGFILTPHTY

-2613 DKFYT
+2613 DNFYT

-2636 NVTIRKGGAEP
+2636 NVTIQKG
-2647 TPTVTDFRLT
+2647 
-2657 TDPSPLTS
+2657 S
-2665 AGGKAMLTLTG
+2665 
-2676 TNLPD
+2676 
-2681 GTKFYWGTNQAM
+2681 
-2693 LTSVDAEGSDAF
+2693 
-2705 RSAEVKLLENTGTD
+2705 
-2719 AVTYYFRYS
+2719 
-2728 LDGTTLAGELTATV
+2728 
-2742 PGTGGGT
+2742 T

-2763 TELPSNGGMIT
+2763 TELPSNGGMIM
-2774 VTLAGT
+2774 VTLTGT

-2788 KVGTITAKTS
+2788 KAGTITAKTS
-2798 GDAAEQTATLTLP
+2798 GNAAEQTATLTLP
-2811 ANYSSSSVSYT
+2811 ANYSSSSVNYT

-2834 GKTVRVSGHYTPP
+2834 GKTVRVSGRYTPP

-2876 WYYDSVRA
+2876 WYYDSIRA

-2963 TPVKRNEF
+2963 APVKRNEF

>member
-15 LLLAAVMLLGMLPA
+15 LLLAAVMLLSMMPA
-29 LTLPVLAL
+29 LTLPVLAEEPPAL
-37 PVLAE
+37 TNVAQGKNVSIHGPTSGADRPASWLTDGITDSGKYVEISKDTEQNSTDPSYAQIDLGTSYDIAKVEFWNYWDDGRTLVGLVILASEKGTFAE
-42 DPPASQKLTNT
+42 DDRTVIFNS
-53 TDTVVTYQGA
+53 DT
-63 VGTGRAPSLV
+63 
-73 VDGDTSH
+73 
-80 NDNKYFVVG
+80 
-89 NDQTQEKN
+89 
-97 ETNPANP
+97 
-104 TYWIQLDLGKK
+104 
-115 YSLTEMK
+115 
-122 LFVYHGRAL
+122 
-131 KNLVVLASDSSTF
+131 
-144 DTYRIIW
+144 
-151 NADKENFFGLGT
+151 ENFFGFGVGT
-163 GDKEQFPNA
+163 DASYKSVSAGLSVEKEA
-172 TVAGDTIT
+172 RGR
-180 LAAPTEAQYVRILN
+180 YVRVMN
-194 NGHTAGAGQGAHYF
+194 NGHDGGTPGQKKHGGHYT
-208 EIEVYGTEH
+208 EIKVYGTEH
-217 TGGAPETRLYN
+217 TGAVTPPEPTLHN
-228 VAADCNVIVNKWG
+228 VAAGCNVIVNKWG
-241 GGSDRPNS
+241 GGNDRPNS

-270 DMNAPS
+270 NTSDPS
-276 YAQIDLGNIY
+276 YAQIDLGNEY

-308 ILSTTEDFRDGTT
+308 ILSTTEDFQTGTT
-321 KEVYNANW
+321 KEIYNDNW
-329 TAAQNGLEVQID
+329 QATASGLEAPVTD
-341 SGPFTARYVRI
+341 DPYNARYVRI

-387 DVLTIPTYEY
+387 DVLKIPTYSY
-397 QGKTPNNVT
+397 TAQGGQTQKAEWDTT
-406 HPDVLDFTLVNGAG
+406 HPDVIDFAKTSKEG
-420 GTPLGT
+420 GK
-426 WGGHRFWMAVT
+426 WGGYRYWMVLT
-437 PNQEGNSQFENPCLV
+437 PNQDGYSQYENPCLAA
-452 WSDDGKIWSAEGIP
+452 SNDGVNWVVPNGIE
-466 NPLSVVEREPDGTH
+466 NPLSGVKHEPAGTH
-480 NCDNDV
+480 NCDTDLVYNPDS
-486 IYDPVSNELW
+486 DELW
-496 VYYVWEQDAQN
+496 VYYVWEQDSPA
-507 YGQIG
+507 G
-512 TSNFKPS
+512 TPSN
-519 ILRCIRVAATQGGSG
+519 LRLIRVKEKNDG
-534 FTYAVQKD
+534 F
-542 AGQENPYTDL
+542 EI
-552 VTSTYHYDMQ
+552 TSTTDGKPYERLINSQYRYDMQ
-562 SPAVVRRDA
+562 SPAVVRRNA

-578 NNSDQGVA
+578 NNSDSDNSGNGWQSQVA
-586 PTGWNNQNG
+586 
-595 FVELRRST
+595 FVELYTSADGKNWT
-603 NGTEWGEAKS
+603 NKQS
-613 LKPTLVLQNDWIPWH
+613 LADTLVLKGADGIASYIPWH
-628 LDVQWIPNVG
+628 LDVQWVESQNK
-638 ADGSGEYWALIC
+638 YWGLFC

-655 GGSNHTDL
+655 GNTNRTYLL
-663 FFAKSADGE
+663 FGTSEDGKTW
-672 LWTTY
+672 LTY
-677 PNPILSP
+677 PKPLLAP
-684 RSGQWD
+684 RDNKWD
-690 QNFIYR
+690 NNFIYR
-696 SSFTYDADGK
+696 STFIYDDASGT
-706 LSVWYS
+706 LQVWYS
-712 GGKEQPGNHWRI
+712 GGKSGGWRI

-755 EDGWVSVPASDDTNI
+755 EDGWVSVLASDDTNI

-838 KILERELEAGY
+838 KILERELEEGY

-919 TSSDTGKATV
+919 TSSDQNKATV
-929 TATGLV
+929 TDTGLV
-935 TALTAGNVTI
+935 TALTAGDVTI

-985 YDGTGYPANGLAGP
+985 YDGPGYPANGLAGP

-1107 ARISERD
+1107 AGISERD

-1143 KDSGGSDHGGTLEYF
+1143 KDTGSSDHGGTLEYF

-1352 PNKGKNNGTTM
+1352 PNKGKNNRTTM

-1371 STIPSLPKMAQDPTG
+1371 GTIPSLPKLAQAPTG
-1386 KDILRMA
+1386 KDILTMT

-1401 AGIQNYFNARYPQRY
+1401 SGIQNYFNARYPQRY

-1528 QNTAHGESTWRKAT
+1528 QNTAHGENTWRKAT

-1583 GNGYQEFSLTNL
+1583 GNGYQEFTLTNL

-1607 VPSRVNGNQLSPH
+1607 VPSRVNGTQLSPH

-1625 GWVVDKLDQEDPS
+1625 GWVVDKLNQEDPS

-1674 HNPSGE
+1674 HSPSGE
-1680 PILVETSEVDLNG
+1680 AILVETSEVDLNG
-1693 EAAPAAKVYE
+1693 AAAPAAKVYE

-1754 DPASITVG
+1754 NPASITVG

-1787 GKVTIDGNTVNGAA
+1787 GKVTIAGDTVTGVA

-1855 EGSAKEANDAPG
+1855 EGSAKEANDAPS

-1921 GLENKQHTVRLA
+1921 GLENKQHTVRLE

-2007 SGDGKPQKT
+2007 SGDGKTQKT

-2140 VAIAQEKGI
+2140 VAIAQKKGI

-2175 NLIDNNSC
+2175 DLIDNNSC

-2370 PAATRKQ
+2370 PAATREQ
-2377 VKDEIKAVYH
+2377 VKGEIKAVYH

-2587 TVITLHTGERPTA
+2587 TMITLHTGDRPTA

-2613 DKFYT
+2613 DNFYT
-2618 ETYENGI
+2618 EAYENGV

-2681 GTKFYWGTNQAM
+2681 GTKFHWGTDQAM
-2693 LTSVDAEGSDAF
+2693 LTPVDAEGSDAS

-2774 VTLAGT
+2774 VTLTGT

-2788 KVGTITAKTS
+2788 KAGTITAKTS
-2798 GDAAEQTATLTLP
+2798 GDAAKQTATLTLP

-2834 GKTVRVSGHYTPP
+2834 GKTVRVSGRYTPP

>member
-29 LTLPVLAL
+29 LTLPVLA
-37 PVLAE
+37 E

-53 TDTVVTYQGA
+53 TDTEVTYQGA

-144 DTYRIIW
+144 DTYSIIW
-151 NADKENFFGLGT
+151 NADKENFFGLGA

-217 TGGAPETRLYN
+217 TGGAPEPTLYN
-228 VAADCNVIVNKWG
+228 VAAGCNVIVNKWG

-270 DMNAPS
+270 NTSAPS
-276 YAQIDLGNIY
+276 YAQIDLGNEY
-286 PVSKVNFWNYWDDGR
+286 PVSKVNFWNYWSDGR

-321 KEVYNANW
+321 KEIYNGNW
-329 TAAQNGLEVQID
+329 QATGSGLDVPVTD
-341 SGPFTARYVRI
+341 DPYNARYVRI
-352 WNDGHDKGKGGH
+352 WNDGHDKGAKMGGH

-374 EKKDPLPVPYQFR
+374 EKKDPLPVPYQLR
-387 DVLTIPTYEY
+387 DVLTIPTYSY
-397 QGKTPNNVT
+397 TAQGGQTQKAEWDTT
-406 HPDVLDFTLVNGAG
+406 HPDVIDFAKTSKEG
-420 GTPLGT
+420 GK
-426 WGGHRFWMAVT
+426 WGGYRYWMVLT
-437 PNQEGNSQFENPCLV
+437 PNQDGYSQYENPCLAA
-452 WSDDGKIWSAEGIP
+452 SNDGVNWVVPNGIE
-466 NPLSVVEREPDGTH
+466 NPLSGVKHEPAGTH
-480 NCDNDV
+480 NCDTDLVYNPDS
-486 IYDPVSNELW
+486 DELW
-496 VYYVWEQDAQN
+496 VYYVWEQDSPA
-507 YGQIG
+507 G
-512 TSNFKPS
+512 TPSN
-519 ILRCIRVAATQGGSG
+519 LRLIRVKEDGNSFAI
-534 FTYAVQKD
+534 
-542 AGQENPYTDL
+542 
-552 VTSTYHYDMQ
+552 TSTTDDKPYERLINSQYRYDMQ
-562 SPAVVRRDA
+562 SPAVVRRNA

-578 NNSDQGVA
+578 NNSDSNNSGNGWQSQVA
-586 PTGWNNQNG
+586 
-595 FVELRRST
+595 FVELYTST
-603 NGTEWGEAKS
+603 DGKNWTNKQS
-613 LKPTLVLQNDWIPWH
+613 LADTLVLKGADGIASYIPWH
-628 LDVQWIPNVG
+628 LDVQWVESQNK
-638 ADGSGEYWALIC
+638 YWGLFC

-655 GGSNHTDL
+655 GNTNRTYLL
-663 FFAKSADGE
+663 FGTSEDGKT
-672 LWTTY
+672 WTTY
-677 PNPILSP
+677 QKPLLAP
-684 RSGQWD
+684 RDNKWD
-690 QNFIYR
+690 NNFIYR
-696 SSFTYDADGK
+696 STFIYDDASGT
-706 LSVWYS
+706 LQVWYS
-712 GGKEQPGNHWRI
+712 GGKSGGWRI

-733 TDTLPTLGA
+733 TDTLPTLGE

-830 NAPGAMDN
+830 NEAGAMDN
-838 KILERELEAGY
+838 RILEKELEAGY

-919 TSSDTGKATV
+919 TSSDTDKATV

-935 TALTAGNVTI
+935 TALAAGDVTI

-960 RSLEAGELRMTVDK
+960 RSLEAGELRMTVDG

-985 YDGTGYPANGLAGP
+985 YDGPGYPANGLAGP

-1028 GNKTIHH
+1028 GNKTVHH

-1056 DRIAETKNDN
+1056 ERIAETKNDN

-1107 ARISERD
+1107 AGISERD

-1119 MDALVKQAAKWG
+1119 MDTLVKQAAKWG

-1176 LLAKTTSAWSNVSYN
+1176 LLAKTTSAWSSVSYN

-1310 REQVMQNTKVFYAS
+1310 HEQVMQNTKVFYAS

-1371 STIPSLPKMAQDPTG
+1371 GTIPSLPKMAQDPTG

-1528 QNTAHGESTWRKAT
+1528 QNTAHGKSTWRKAT

-1583 GNGYQEFSLTNL
+1583 GNGYQEFTLTNL

-1693 EAAPAAKVYE
+1693 AAAPAARVYE

-1754 DPASITVG
+1754 NPASITVG

-1771 NFNAAVTAVSY
+1771 NFNAADKAVSY
-1782 APSPD
+1782 AASPD
-1787 GKVTIDGNTVNGAA
+1787 GKVTIDGSTVTGAA

-1842 TGNWVDETSTNHY
+1842 TGNWGDETSTNHY

-1921 GLENKQHTVRLA
+1921 GLENKQHTVRLE
-1933 AESNAPVQVDAFAY
+1933 AESTAPVQVDAFAY

-1992 DDFRFTLENDTIAGL
+1992 DDFSFALENDTIAGL
-2007 SGDGKPQKT
+2007 SGDGKTQKT

-2022 GRTRLHVT
+2022 GRTKLHVT

-2051 TTPRML
+2051 ATPRML
-2057 VDAEHPLLLVS
+2057 IDAEHPLLLVS

-2079 DNSGI
+2079 DNSGV

-2149 NLYLTLMTGGVPIN
+2149 NIYLTLMTGGVPIN

-2175 NLIDNNSC
+2175 DLIDNNSC

-2425 LSDAEASAFGRV
+2425 LSAAEASAFGRV

-2613 DKFYT
+2613 DNFYT

-2636 NVTIRKGGAEP
+2636 NVTIQKG
-2647 TPTVTDFRLT
+2647 
-2657 TDPSPLTS
+2657 S
-2665 AGGKAMLTLTG
+2665 
-2676 TNLPD
+2676 
-2681 GTKFYWGTNQAM
+2681 
-2693 LTSVDAEGSDAF
+2693 
-2705 RSAEVKLLENTGTD
+2705 
-2719 AVTYYFRYS
+2719 
-2728 LDGTTLAGELTATV
+2728 
-2742 PGTGGGT
+2742 T

-2763 TELPSNGGMIT
+2763 TELPSNGGMIM
-2774 VTLAGT
+2774 VTLTGT

-2788 KVGTITAKTS
+2788 KAGTITAKTS
-2798 GDAAEQTATLTLP
+2798 GNAAEQTATLTLP
-2811 ANYSSSSVSYT
+2811 ANYSSSSVNYT

-2834 GKTVRVSGHYTPP
+2834 GKTVRVSGRYTPP

-2876 WYYDSVRA
+2876 WYYDSIRA

-2963 TPVKRNEF
+2963 APVKRNEF

>member
-1 MIKGTRFFSRRLLP
+1 MIKGTRFFSKRLLP

-29 LTLPVLAL
+29 LTLPVLAEEPPAL
-37 PVLAE
+37 TNIAQGKNVSIHGPTSGADRPASWLTDGITESGKYVEISKDTEQNSTDPSYAQIDLGTSYDIAKVEFWNYWDDGRTLVGLVILASEKGTFAE
-42 DPPASQKLTNT
+42 DDRTVIFNS
-53 TDTVVTYQGA
+53 DT
-63 VGTGRAPSLV
+63 
-73 VDGDTSH
+73 
-80 NDNKYFVVG
+80 
-89 NDQTQEKN
+89 
-97 ETNPANP
+97 
-104 TYWIQLDLGKK
+104 
-115 YSLTEMK
+115 
-122 LFVYHGRAL
+122 
-131 KNLVVLASDSSTF
+131 
-144 DTYRIIW
+144 
-151 NADKENFFGLGT
+151 ENFFGFGVGT
-163 GDKEQFPNA
+163 DASYKSVSAGLSVEKEA
-172 TVAGDTIT
+172 RGR
-180 LAAPTEAQYVRILN
+180 YVRVMN
-194 NGHTAGAGQGAHYF
+194 NGHDGGTPGQKKHGGHYT
-208 EIEVYGTEH
+208 EIKVYGTEH
-217 TGGAPETRLYN
+217 TGGAPETTLYN
-228 VAADCNVIVNKWG
+228 VAAGCNVIVNKWG

-270 DMNAPS
+270 NTSDPS
-276 YAQIDLGNIY
+276 YAQIDLGNEY

-321 KEVYNANW
+321 KEVYNADW
-329 TAAQNGLEVQID
+329 TAAQNGLEVQVD
-341 SGPFTARYVRI
+341 SAPFTARYVRI
-352 WNDGHDKGKGGH
+352 WNDGHDKGAKMGGH

-387 DVLTIPTYEY
+387 DVLRIPTYSY
-397 QGKTPNNVT
+397 TAQGGQTQKAEWDTT
-406 HPDVLDFTLVNGAG
+406 HPDVIDFAKTSKEG
-420 GTPLGT
+420 GK
-426 WGGHRFWMAVT
+426 WGGYRYWMVLT
-437 PNQEGNSQFENPCLV
+437 PNQDGYSQYENPCLAA
-452 WSDDGKIWSAEGIP
+452 SNDGVNWVVPNGIE
-466 NPLSVVEREPDGTH
+466 NPLSGVKHEPTGTH
-480 NCDNDV
+480 NCDTDLVYNPDS
-486 IYDPVSNELW
+486 DELW
-496 VYYVWEQDAQN
+496 VYYVWEQDSPA
-507 YGQIG
+507 G
-512 TSNFKPS
+512 TPSN
-519 ILRCIRVAATQGGSG
+519 LRLIRVKEDGNSFAI
-534 FTYAVQKD
+534 
-542 AGQENPYTDL
+542 
-552 VTSTYHYDMQ
+552 TSTTDGKPYERLINSQYRYDMQ

-578 NNSDQGVA
+578 NNSDSDNSGNGWQSQVA
-586 PTGWNNQNG
+586 
-595 FVELRRST
+595 FVELYTST
-603 NGTEWGEAKS
+603 DGKNWTNKQS
-613 LKPTLVLQNDWIPWH
+613 LADTLVLKGADGIASYIPWH
-628 LDVQWIPNVG
+628 LDVQWVESQNK
-638 ADGSGEYWALIC
+638 YWGLFC

-655 GGSNHTDL
+655 GNTNRTYLL
-663 FFAKSADGE
+663 FGTSEDGKT
-672 LWTTY
+672 WTTY
-677 PNPILSP
+677 PKPLLAP
-684 RSGQWD
+684 RDNKWD
-690 QNFIYR
+690 NNFIYR
-696 SSFTYDADGK
+696 STFIYDDASGT
-706 LSVWYS
+706 LQVWYS
-712 GGKEQPGNHWRI
+712 GGKSGGWRI

-733 TDTLPTLGA
+733 TNTLPTLGE

-838 KILERELEAGY
+838 KILERELEADY

-919 TSSDTGKATV
+919 TSSDTDKATV

-935 TALTAGNVTI
+935 TALAAGDVTI

-960 RSLEAGELRMTVDK
+960 RSLEAGALRMTVDK

-985 YDGTGYPANGLAGP
+985 YDGKGYPANGLAGP

-1013 TGTDET
+1013 TGSDAT
-1019 GWKGPTVQA
+1019 GWQGPTVQA
-1028 GNKTIHH
+1028 GNKTVHH

-1047 SAANKQWYL
+1047 SEANKKWYL
-1056 DRIAETKNDN
+1056 DRIAETKKDN

-1077 TGTFLDLDWLDGIYE
+1077 TGAFLDLDWLDGIYE

-1107 ARISERD
+1107 AGISERD

-1143 KDSGGSDHGGTLEYF
+1143 KDTGGSDHGGTLEYF

-1225 QWGANTFS
+1225 QWGDSTFD
-1233 VQGGPEECRGPVS
+1233 VFGGAEECRGPVS

-1324 SGGTLNKLGSNA
+1324 SGGTFNKLGSNA

-1371 STIPSLPKMAQDPTG
+1371 GTIPSLPKMAQDPTG

-1625 GWVVDKLDQEDPS
+1625 GWVVDKLDQEAPS

-1754 DPASITVG
+1754 NPASITVG

-1787 GKVTIDGNTVNGAA
+1787 GKVTIDGSTVTGVA

-1888 YGRAWIYVDDVLVA
+1888 YGRAWIYVDDMLVA

-1921 GLENKQHTVRLA
+1921 GLENKQHTVRLE

-2007 SGDGKPQKT
+2007 SGDGKTQKT

-2051 TTPRML
+2051 ATPRML

-2175 NLIDNNSC
+2175 DLIDNNSC

-2189 AENHHNGDTDAV
+2189 AENHHNGDTGAV

-2370 PAATRKQ
+2370 PAATREQ

-2613 DKFYT
+2613 DNFYT

-2665 AGGKAMLTLTG
+2665 AGGKAMLILTG

-2681 GTKFYWGTNQAM
+2681 GTKFYWGTDQAM
-2693 LTSVDAEGSDAF
+2693 LTSVDAEGSDVS
-2705 RSAEVKLLENTGTD
+2705 RSAEVTLTKNTGTD

-2788 KVGTITAKTS
+2788 KAGTITAKTS
-2798 GDAAEQTATLTLP
+2798 GDAAEQTATLSLP

-2834 GKTVRVSGHYTPP
+2834 GKTVRVSGRYTPP

>member
-15 LLLAAVMLLGMLPA
+15 LLLAAVMLLSMMPA
-29 LTLPVLAL
+29 LTLPVLAEEPPAL
-37 PVLAE
+37 TNVAQGKNVSIHGPTSGADRPASWLTDGITDSGKYVEISKDTEQNSTDPSYAQIDLGTSYDIAKVEFWNYWDDGRTLVGLVILASEKGTFAE
-42 DPPASQKLTNT
+42 DDRTVIFNS
-53 TDTVVTYQGA
+53 DT
-63 VGTGRAPSLV
+63 
-73 VDGDTSH
+73 
-80 NDNKYFVVG
+80 
-89 NDQTQEKN
+89 
-97 ETNPANP
+97 
-104 TYWIQLDLGKK
+104 
-115 YSLTEMK
+115 
-122 LFVYHGRAL
+122 
-131 KNLVVLASDSSTF
+131 
-144 DTYRIIW
+144 
-151 NADKENFFGLGT
+151 ENFFGFGVGT
-163 GDKEQFPNA
+163 DASYKSVSAGLSVEKEA
-172 TVAGDTIT
+172 RGR
-180 LAAPTEAQYVRILN
+180 YVRVMN
-194 NGHTAGAGQGAHYF
+194 NGHDGGTPGQKKHGGHYT
-208 EIEVYGTEH
+208 EIKVYGTEH
-217 TGGAPETRLYN
+217 TGAVTPPEPTLHN
-228 VAADCNVIVNKWG
+228 VAAGCNVIVNKWG
-241 GGSDRPNS
+241 GGNDRPNS

-270 DMNAPS
+270 NTSDPS
-276 YAQIDLGNIY
+276 YAQIDLGNEY

-308 ILSTTEDFRDGTT
+308 ILSTTEDFQTGTT
-321 KEVYNANW
+321 KEIYNDNW
-329 TAAQNGLEVQID
+329 QATEAGLDVSVTD
-341 SGPFTARYVRI
+341 DPYNARYVRI

-387 DVLTIPTYEY
+387 DVLKIPTYSY
-397 QGKTPNNVT
+397 TAQGGQTQKAEWDTT
-406 HPDVLDFTLVNGAG
+406 HPDVIDFAKTSKEG
-420 GTPLGT
+420 GK
-426 WGGHRFWMAVT
+426 WGGYRYWMVLT
-437 PNQEGNSQFENPCLV
+437 PNQDGYSQYENPCLAA
-452 WSDDGKIWSAEGIP
+452 SNDGVNWVVPNGIE
-466 NPLSVVEREPDGTH
+466 NPLSGVKHEPAGTH
-480 NCDNDV
+480 NCDTDLVYNPDS
-486 IYDPVSNELW
+486 DELW
-496 VYYVWEQDAQN
+496 VYYVWEQDSPA
-507 YGQIG
+507 G
-512 TSNFKPS
+512 TPSN
-519 ILRCIRVAATQGGSG
+519 LRLIRVKEKNDG
-534 FTYAVQKD
+534 F
-542 AGQENPYTDL
+542 EI
-552 VTSTYHYDMQ
+552 TSTTDGKPYERLINSQYRYDMQ
-562 SPAVVRRDA
+562 SPAVVRRNA

-578 NNSDQGVA
+578 NNSDSDNSGNGWQSQVA
-586 PTGWNNQNG
+586 
-595 FVELRRST
+595 FVELYTSADGKNWT
-603 NGTEWGEAKS
+603 NKQS
-613 LKPTLVLQNDWIPWH
+613 LADTLVLKGADGIASYIPWH
-628 LDVQWIPNVG
+628 LDVQWVESQNK
-638 ADGSGEYWALIC
+638 YWGLFC

-655 GGSNHTDL
+655 GNTNRTYLL
-663 FFAKSADGE
+663 FGTSEDGKTW
-672 LWTTY
+672 LTY
-677 PNPILSP
+677 PKPLLAP
-684 RSGQWD
+684 RDNKWD
-690 QNFIYR
+690 NNFIYR
-696 SSFTYDADGK
+696 STFIYDDASGT
-706 LSVWYS
+706 LQVWYS
-712 GGKEQPGNHWRI
+712 GGKSGGWRI

-755 EDGWVSVPASDDTNI
+755 EDGWVSVLASDDTNI

-830 NAPGAMDN
+830 DTAGAMDN
-838 KILERELEAGY
+838 KILEKELEAGY

-985 YDGTGYPANGLAGP
+985 YDGPGYPANGLAGP

-1019 GWKGPTVQA
+1019 GWNGPTVQA

-1107 ARISERD
+1107 AGISERD

-1143 KDSGGSDHGGTLEYF
+1143 KDTGSSDHGGTLEYF

-1352 PNKGKNNGTTM
+1352 PNKGKNNRTTM

-1371 STIPSLPKMAQDPTG
+1371 GTIPSLPKMAQDPTG

-1401 AGIQNYFNARYPQRY
+1401 AGIQNYFNARYLQRY

-1512 SDNNR
+1512 SDSNR

-1528 QNTAHGESTWRKAT
+1528 QNTAHGENTWRKAT

-1583 GNGYQEFSLTNL
+1583 GNGYQEFTLTNL

-1680 PILVETSEVDLNG
+1680 PVLVETSEVDLNG
-1693 EAAPAAKVYE
+1693 AAAPAAKVYE

-1782 APSPD
+1782 AASPD
-1787 GKVTIDGNTVNGAA
+1787 GKVTIDGSTVTGAA
-1801 RGTVTITATAAGS
+1801 RGTVTITATATDS

-1921 GLENKQHTVRLA
+1921 GLENKQHTVRLE

-1947 YTGTDLDETVSSVA
+1947 YTGMDLDETVSSVA

-1971 DGESKPVLAMAMNAE
+1971 DGESKRVLAMAMNAE

-2007 SGDGKPQKT
+2007 SGDGKTQKT

-2079 DNSGI
+2079 DNSGV

-2096 GVWSL
+2096 GVWRL

-2118 YLGHAWGGT
+2118 YLGHAWEGGT

-2175 NLIDNNSC
+2175 DLIDNNSC

-2189 AENHHNGDTDAV
+2189 AENHHNGDTGAV

-2370 PAATRKQ
+2370 PAATREQ
-2377 VKDEIKAVYH
+2377 VKGEIKAVYH

-2587 TVITLHTGERPTA
+2587 TMITLHTGDRPTA

-2613 DKFYT
+2613 DNFYT
-2618 ETYENGI
+2618 EAYENGV

-2681 GTKFYWGTNQAM
+2681 GTKFYWGTDQAM
-2693 LTSVDAEGSDAF
+2693 LTPVDAEGSDAS

-2774 VTLAGT
+2774 VTLTGT

-2788 KVGTITAKTS
+2788 KAGTITAKTS
-2798 GDAAEQTATLTLP
+2798 GDAAKQTATLTLP

-2834 GKTVRVSGHYTPP
+2834 GKTVRVSGRYTPP

>member
-29 LTLPVLAL
+29 LTLPVLA
-37 PVLAE
+37 E

-53 TDTVVTYQGA
+53 TDTEVTYQGA

-144 DTYRIIW
+144 DTYSIIW
-151 NADKENFFGLGT
+151 NADKENFFGLGA

-217 TGGAPETRLYN
+217 TGGAPEPTLYN
-228 VAADCNVIVNKWG
+228 VAAGCNVIVNKWG

-270 DMNAPS
+270 NTSAPS
-276 YAQIDLGNIY
+276 YAQIDLGNEY
-286 PVSKVNFWNYWDDGR
+286 PVSKVNFWNYWSDGR

-321 KEVYNANW
+321 KEIYNGNW
-329 TAAQNGLEVQID
+329 QATGSGLDVPVTD
-341 SGPFTARYVRI
+341 DPYNARYVRI
-352 WNDGHDKGKGGH
+352 WNDGHDKGAKMGGH

-374 EKKDPLPVPYQFR
+374 EKKDPLPVPYQLR
-387 DVLTIPTYEY
+387 DVLTIPTYSY
-397 QGKTPNNVT
+397 TAQGGQTQKAEWDTT
-406 HPDVLDFTLVNGAG
+406 HPDVIDFAKTSKEG
-420 GTPLGT
+420 GK
-426 WGGHRFWMAVT
+426 WGGYRYWMVLT
-437 PNQEGNSQFENPCLV
+437 PNQDGYSQYENPCLAA
-452 WSDDGKIWSAEGIP
+452 SNDGVNWVVPNGIE
-466 NPLSVVEREPDGTH
+466 NPLSGVKHEPAGTH
-480 NCDNDV
+480 NCDTDLVYNPDS
-486 IYDPVSNELW
+486 DELW
-496 VYYVWEQDAQN
+496 VYYVWEQDSPA
-507 YGQIG
+507 G
-512 TSNFKPS
+512 TPSN
-519 ILRCIRVAATQGGSG
+519 LRLIRVKEDGNSFAI
-534 FTYAVQKD
+534 
-542 AGQENPYTDL
+542 
-552 VTSTYHYDMQ
+552 TSTTDDKPYERLINSQYRYDMQ
-562 SPAVVRRDA
+562 SPAVVRRNA

-578 NNSDQGVA
+578 NNSDSNNSGNGWQSQVA
-586 PTGWNNQNG
+586 
-595 FVELRRST
+595 FVELYTST
-603 NGTEWGEAKS
+603 DGKNWTNKQS
-613 LKPTLVLQNDWIPWH
+613 LADTLVLKGADGIASYIPWH
-628 LDVQWIPNVG
+628 LDVQWVESQNK
-638 ADGSGEYWALIC
+638 YWGLFC

-655 GGSNHTDL
+655 GNTNRTYLL
-663 FFAKSADGE
+663 FGTSEDGKT
-672 LWTTY
+672 WTTY
-677 PNPILSP
+677 QKPLLAP
-684 RSGQWD
+684 RDNKWD
-690 QNFIYR
+690 NNFIYR
-696 SSFTYDADGK
+696 STFIYDDASGT
-706 LSVWYS
+706 LQVWYS
-712 GGKEQPGNHWRI
+712 GGKSGGWRI

-733 TDTLPTLGA
+733 TDTLPTLGE

-830 NAPGAMDN
+830 NEAGAMDN
-838 KILERELEAGY
+838 RILEKELEAGY

-919 TSSDTGKATV
+919 TSSDTDKATV

-935 TALTAGNVTI
+935 TALAAGDVTI

-960 RSLEAGELRMTVDK
+960 RSLEAGELRMTVDG

-985 YDGTGYPANGLAGP
+985 YDGPGYPANGLAGP

-1028 GNKTIHH
+1028 GNKTVHH

-1056 DRIAETKNDN
+1056 ERIAETKNDN

-1107 ARISERD
+1107 AGISERD

-1119 MDALVKQAAKWG
+1119 MDTLVKQAAKWG

-1176 LLAKTTSAWSNVSYN
+1176 LLAKTTSAWSSVSYN

-1310 REQVMQNTKVFYAS
+1310 HEQVMQNTKVFYAS

-1371 STIPSLPKMAQDPTG
+1371 GTIPSLPKMAQDPTG

-1528 QNTAHGESTWRKAT
+1528 QNTAHGKSTWRKAT

-1559 LAGQSKQIQTA
+1559 LAGQSKQIQTV

-1583 GNGYQEFSLTNL
+1583 GNGYQEFTLTNL

-1693 EAAPAAKVYE
+1693 AAAPAARVYE
-1703 KTGLTPDVYLISVEP
+1703 KTGLTPDVYLISVEL

-1754 DPASITVG
+1754 NPASITVG

-1771 NFNAAVTAVSY
+1771 NFNAADKAVSY
-1782 APSPD
+1782 AASPD
-1787 GKVTIDGNTVNGAA
+1787 GKVTIDGSTVTGAA

-1875 GTGFRWIG
+1875 GTGFRWVG

-1921 GLENKQHTVRLA
+1921 GLENKQHTVRLE
-1933 AESNAPVQVDAFAY
+1933 AESNAPIQVDAFAY

-1961 LEPSGLIRLG
+1961 LEPSGIIRLG
-1971 DGESKPVLAMAMNAE
+1971 DGETKRVLAMAMNAE

-2007 SGDGKPQKT
+2007 SGDGKTQKT

-2030 LPELNDK
+2030 LSELNNK

-2051 TTPRML
+2051 ATPRML

-2068 LYANTKHPAWW
+2068 LYANTKHPTWW

-2149 NLYLTLMTGGVPIN
+2149 NIYLTLMTGGVPIN

-2189 AENHHNGDTDAV
+2189 AENHHNGDTNAV

-2239 LFKTAQKH
+2239 LFKAAQKH

-2370 PAATRKQ
+2370 PAATREQ

-2449 LNAQYPE
+2449 LNAQYPK

-2587 TVITLHTGERPTA
+2587 TVITLHTEERPTA

-2613 DKFYT
+2613 DNFYT

-2636 NVTIRKGGAEP
+2636 NVTIRKGGA
-2647 TPTVTDFRLT
+2647 
-2657 TDPSPLTS
+2657 
-2665 AGGKAMLTLTG
+2665 
-2676 TNLPD
+2676 
-2681 GTKFYWGTNQAM
+2681 
-2693 LTSVDAEGSDAF
+2693 
-2705 RSAEVKLLENTGTD
+2705 
-2719 AVTYYFRYS
+2719 
-2728 LDGTTLAGELTATV
+2728 
-2742 PGTGGGT
+2742 

-2788 KVGTITAKTS
+2788 KAGTITAQTS

-2828 GTDWFG
+2828 GVDWVG
-2834 GKTVRVSGHYTPP
+2834 GKTVRVSGRYTPP

-2867 PFTDVSRSS
+2867 PFADVSRSS

-2963 TPVKRNEF
+2963 APVKRNEF

>member
-1 MIKGTRFFSRRLLP
+1 MIKGTRFFSKRLLP

-29 LTLPVLAL
+29 LTLPVLAEEPPAL
-37 PVLAE
+37 TNIAQGKNVSIHGPTSGADRPASWLTDGITESGKYVEISKDTEQNSTDPSYAQIDLGTSYDIAKVEFWNYWDDGRTLVGLVILASEKGTFAE
-42 DPPASQKLTNT
+42 DDRTVIFNS
-53 TDTVVTYQGA
+53 DT
-63 VGTGRAPSLV
+63 
-73 VDGDTSH
+73 
-80 NDNKYFVVG
+80 
-89 NDQTQEKN
+89 
-97 ETNPANP
+97 
-104 TYWIQLDLGKK
+104 
-115 YSLTEMK
+115 
-122 LFVYHGRAL
+122 
-131 KNLVVLASDSSTF
+131 
-144 DTYRIIW
+144 
-151 NADKENFFGLGT
+151 ENFFGFGVGT
-163 GDKEQFPNA
+163 DASYKSVSAGLSVEKEA
-172 TVAGDTIT
+172 RGR
-180 LAAPTEAQYVRILN
+180 YVRVMN
-194 NGHTAGAGQGAHYF
+194 NGHDGGTPGQKKHGGHYT
-208 EIEVYGTEH
+208 EIKVYGTEH
-217 TGGAPETRLYN
+217 TGGAPETTLYN
-228 VAADCNVIVNKWG
+228 VAAGCNVIVNKWG

-270 DMNAPS
+270 NTSDPS
-276 YAQIDLGNIY
+276 YAQIDLGNEY

-321 KEVYNANW
+321 KEVYNADW
-329 TAAQNGLEVQID
+329 TAAQNGLEVQVD
-341 SGPFTARYVRI
+341 SAPFTARYVRI
-352 WNDGHDKGKGGH
+352 WNDGHDKGAKMGGH

-387 DVLTIPTYEY
+387 DVLRIPTYSY
-397 QGKTPNNVT
+397 TAQGGQTQKAEWDTT
-406 HPDVLDFTLVNGAG
+406 HPDVIDFAKTSKEG
-420 GTPLGT
+420 GK
-426 WGGHRFWMAVT
+426 WGGYRYWMVLT
-437 PNQEGNSQFENPCLV
+437 PNQDGYSQYENPCLAA
-452 WSDDGKIWSAEGIP
+452 SNDGVNWVVPNGIE
-466 NPLSVVEREPDGTH
+466 NPLSGVKHEPTGTH
-480 NCDNDV
+480 NCDTDLVYNPDS
-486 IYDPVSNELW
+486 DELW
-496 VYYVWEQDAQN
+496 VYYVWEQDSPA
-507 YGQIG
+507 G
-512 TSNFKPS
+512 TPSN
-519 ILRCIRVAATQGGSG
+519 LRLIRVKEDGNSFAI
-534 FTYAVQKD
+534 
-542 AGQENPYTDL
+542 
-552 VTSTYHYDMQ
+552 TSTTDGKPYERLINSQYRYDMQ

-578 NNSDQGVA
+578 NNSDSDNSGNGWQSQVA
-586 PTGWNNQNG
+586 
-595 FVELRRST
+595 FVELYTST
-603 NGTEWGEAKS
+603 DGKNWTNKQS
-613 LKPTLVLQNDWIPWH
+613 LADTLVLKGADGIASYIPWH
-628 LDVQWIPNVG
+628 LDVQWVESQNK
-638 ADGSGEYWALIC
+638 YWGLFC

-655 GGSNHTDL
+655 GNTNRTYLL
-663 FFAKSADGE
+663 FGTSEDGKT
-672 LWTTY
+672 WTTY
-677 PNPILSP
+677 PKPLLAP
-684 RSGQWD
+684 RDNKWD
-690 QNFIYR
+690 NNFIYR
-696 SSFTYDADGK
+696 STFIYDDASGT
-706 LSVWYS
+706 LQVWYS
-712 GGKEQPGNHWRI
+712 GGKSGGWRI

-733 TDTLPTLGA
+733 TNTLPTLGE

-784 AGAEGSTAT
+784 AGTEGSTAT

-894 TLWVDD
+894 TLWAGD
-900 TLQISALVP
+900 TLQLSALVP
-909 FNATDKTVTY
+909 FNATDKAITY
-919 TSSDTGKATV
+919 TSSDQNKATV
-929 TATGLV
+929 TDTGFV
-935 TALTAGNVTI
+935 TALAAGEVTI
-945 TVKAGQSEKTVALTI
+945 TVAAGTVQKIVQLTI
-960 RSLEAGELRMTVDK
+960 RSLEAGELRMTVDE

-985 YDGTGYPANGLAGP
+985 YDGKGYPANGLAGP

-1019 GWKGPTVQA
+1019 GWQGPTVQA

-1107 ARISERD
+1107 AGISERD

-1143 KDSGGSDHGGTLEYF
+1143 KDSGGSDYGGTLEYF

-1225 QWGANTFS
+1225 QWGDSTFD
-1233 VQGGPEECRGPVS
+1233 VFGGAEECRGPVS

-1371 STIPSLPKMAQDPTG
+1371 GTIPSLPKMAQAPTG

-1401 AGIQNYFNARYPQRY
+1401 AGIQNYFNERYPQRY
-1416 NGTGYAH
+1416 TGTGYAH
-1423 YDELTKS
+1423 YDALTKS

-1444 NSALHSKQNV
+1444 SSALHSKQNV
-1454 SFQLTQNSFGANIEF
+1454 SFQLAQNGLGTTIEF

-1476 VDEAQAGTLQ
+1476 VDEAQAGTIQ

-1497 PIWEGYVKGTTPTWD
+1497 PIWDGYVKGTTATWD

-1528 QNTAHGESTWRKAT
+1528 QNTAHGENTWRKAT

-1583 GNGYQEFSLTNL
+1583 GNGYQEFTLTNL

-1625 GWVVDKLDQEDPS
+1625 GWVVDKLNQEDPS

-1680 PILVETSEVDLNG
+1680 PVLVETSEVDLNG

-1754 DPASITVG
+1754 NPASITVG

-1787 GKVTIDGNTVNGAA
+1787 GKVTIAGDTVTGVA

-1921 GLENKQHTVRLA
+1921 GLENKQHTVRLE

-1971 DGESKPVLAMAMNAE
+1971 DGESKRVLAMAMNAE

-2007 SGDGKPQKT
+2007 SGDGKTQKT

-2079 DNSGI
+2079 DNSGV

-2175 NLIDNNSC
+2175 DLIDNNSC

-2370 PAATRKQ
+2370 PAATREQ
-2377 VKDEIKAVYH
+2377 VKGEIKAVYH

-2613 DKFYT
+2613 DNFYT

-2636 NVTIRKGGAEP
+2636 NVTIRKGGAQP
-2647 TPTVTDFRLT
+2647 IPTVTDFRLT

-2681 GTKFYWGTNQAM
+2681 GTKFYWGTDQAM
-2693 LTSVDAEGSDAF
+2693 LTPVDAEGSDVS
-2705 RSAEVKLLENTGTD
+2705 RSAEVTLTKNTGTD
-2719 AVTYYFRYS
+2719 AATYYFRYS

-2788 KVGTITAKTS
+2788 KAGTITAQTS
-2798 GDAAEQTATLTLP
+2798 GDAAKQMATLSLP

-2834 GKTVRVSGHYTPP
+2834 GKTVRVSGRYTPP

-2855 PTKPGVPERDPF
+2855 QTKPGVPERDPF

>member
-29 LTLPVLAL
+29 LTLPVLA
-37 PVLAE
+37 E
-42 DPPASQKLTNT
+42 DPPALTNVAQGKNVSIHGPT
-53 TDTVVTYQGA
+53 SGADRPASWLTDGITDSGKYVEISKDTEQNS
-63 VGTGRAPSLV
+63 TDPS
-73 VDGDTSH
+73 
-80 NDNKYFVVG
+80 YA
-89 NDQTQEKN
+89 Q
-97 ETNPANP
+97 
-104 TYWIQLDLGKK
+104 IDLGTSYDIAKVEFWN
-115 YSLTEMK
+115 YWDD
-122 LFVYHGRAL
+122 GRT
-131 KNLVVLASDSSTF
+131 LVGLVILASEKGTF
-144 DTYRIIW
+144 AEDDRTVIFNSDT
-151 NADKENFFGLGT
+151 ENFFGFGVGT
-163 GDKEQFPNA
+163 DASYKSVSAGLSVEKEA
-172 TVAGDTIT
+172 RGR
-180 LAAPTEAQYVRILN
+180 YVRVMN
-194 NGHTAGAGQGAHYF
+194 NGHDGGTPGQKKHGGHYT
-208 EIEVYGTEH
+208 EIKVYGTEH
-217 TGGAPETRLYN
+217 TGAVTPPETTLYN
-228 VAADCNVIVNKWG
+228 VAAGCNVIVNKWG

-270 DMNAPS
+270 NTSAPS
-276 YAQIDLGNIY
+276 YAQIDLGNEY
-286 PVSKVNFWNYWDDGR
+286 PVSKVNFWNYWSDGR

-321 KEVYNANW
+321 KEVYNADW
-329 TAAQNGLEVQID
+329 TAAQNGLEVQVD
-341 SGPFTARYVRI
+341 SAPFTARYVRI
-352 WNDGHDKGKGGH
+352 WNDGHDKGAKMGGH

-374 EKKDPLPVPYQFR
+374 EKKDPLPVPYQLR
-387 DVLTIPTYEY
+387 DVLTIPTYSY
-397 QGKTPNNVT
+397 TAQGGQTQKAEWDTT
-406 HPDVLDFTLVNGAG
+406 HPDVIDFAKTSKEG
-420 GTPLGT
+420 GK
-426 WGGHRFWMAVT
+426 WGGYRYWMVLT
-437 PNQEGNSQFENPCLV
+437 PNQDGYSQYENPCLAA
-452 WSDDGKIWSAEGIP
+452 SNDGVNWVVPNGIE
-466 NPLSVVEREPDGTH
+466 NPLSGVKHEPAGTH
-480 NCDNDV
+480 NCDTDLVYNPDS
-486 IYDPVSNELW
+486 DELW
-496 VYYVWEQDAQN
+496 VYYVWEQDSPA
-507 YGQIG
+507 G
-512 TSNFKPS
+512 TPSN
-519 ILRCIRVAATQGGSG
+519 LRLIRVKEDGNSFAI
-534 FTYAVQKD
+534 
-542 AGQENPYTDL
+542 
-552 VTSTYHYDMQ
+552 TSTTDDKPYERLINSQYRYDMQ
-562 SPAVVRRDA
+562 SPAVVRRNA

-578 NNSDQGVA
+578 NNSDSNNSGNGWQSQVA
-586 PTGWNNQNG
+586 
-595 FVELRRST
+595 FVELYTST
-603 NGTEWGEAKS
+603 DGKNWTNKQS
-613 LKPTLVLQNDWIPWH
+613 LADTLVLKGADGIASYIPWH
-628 LDVQWIPNVG
+628 LDVQWVESQNK
-638 ADGSGEYWALIC
+638 YWGLFC

-655 GGSNHTDL
+655 GNTNRTYLL
-663 FFAKSADGE
+663 FGTSEDGKT
-672 LWTTY
+672 WTTY
-677 PNPILSP
+677 QKPLLAP
-684 RSGQWD
+684 RDNKWD
-690 QNFIYR
+690 NNFIYR
-696 SSFTYDADGK
+696 STFIYDDASGT
-706 LSVWYS
+706 LQVWYS
-712 GGKEQPGNHWRI
+712 GGKSGGWRI

-733 TDTLPTLGA
+733 TDTLPTLGE

-830 NAPGAMDN
+830 NEAGAMDN
-838 KILERELEAGY
+838 RILEKELEAGY

-919 TSSDTGKATV
+919 TSSDTDKATV

-935 TALTAGNVTI
+935 TALAAGDVTI

-960 RSLEAGELRMTVDK
+960 RSLEAGELRMTVDG

-985 YDGTGYPANGLAGP
+985 YDGPGYPANGLAGP

-1028 GNKTIHH
+1028 GNKTVHH

-1056 DRIAETKNDN
+1056 ERIAETKNDN

-1107 ARISERD
+1107 AGISERD

-1119 MDALVKQAAKWG
+1119 MDTLVKQAAKWG

-1176 LLAKTTSAWSNVSYN
+1176 LLAKTTSAWSSVSYN

-1310 REQVMQNTKVFYAS
+1310 HEQVMQNTKVFYAS

-1371 STIPSLPKMAQDPTG
+1371 GTIPSLPKMAQDPTG

-1430 WLTYNSNWFFDTRE
+1430 WLTYNSNWFFDTCE

-1528 QNTAHGESTWRKAT
+1528 QNTAHGKSTWRKAT

-1559 LAGQSKQIQTA
+1559 LAGQSKQIQTV

-1583 GNGYQEFSLTNL
+1583 GNGYQEFTLTNL
-1595 VPAQAPAENWVS
+1595 VPAQAPAENWVP

-1754 DPASITVG
+1754 NPASITVG

-1771 NFNAAVTAVSY
+1771 NFNAADTAVSY
-1782 APSPD
+1782 AASPD
-1787 GKVTIDGNTVNGAA
+1787 GKVTIDGSTVTGAA

-1814 SKTTTLTV
+1814 SKTTKLTV

-1921 GLENKQHTVRLA
+1921 GLENKQHTVRLG

-2007 SGDGKPQKT
+2007 SGDGKTQKT

-2043 VVTSTEPA
+2043 AVTSTEPA
-2051 TTPRML
+2051 ATPRML

-2079 DNSGI
+2079 DNSGV

-2370 PAATRKQ
+2370 PAATREQ

-2425 LSDAEASAFGRV
+2425 LSDAEASAFARV

-2449 LNAQYPE
+2449 LNELYPE

-2465 TLLGGGAGQ
+2465 TLLGGKAGQ

-2516 LIAHETADSIK
+2516 LIAHETADSIE

-2587 TVITLHTGERPTA
+2587 TVITLHTEERPTA
-2600 VVTRNGGSTKLAD
+2600 VVIRNGGSAKHGETE
-2613 DKFYT
+2613 FYT
-2618 ETYENGI
+2618 ETYENGV

-2636 NVTIRKGGAEP
+2636 NVTIRKGGAQP

-2681 GTKFYWGTNQAM
+2681 GTKFYWGTDQAM
-2693 LTSVDAEGSDAF
+2693 LTPVDAKGSDVS
-2705 RSAEVKLLENTGTD
+2705 RSAEVKLPENTGTD

-2728 LDGTTLAGELTATV
+2728 LDGTTLAEKLTATV

-2763 TELPSNGGMIT
+2763 TELPSNGGIIT
-2774 VTLAGT
+2774 VTLTGT

-2788 KVGTITAKTS
+2788 KAGTITAQTS
-2798 GDAAEQTATLTLP
+2798 GDAAKQMQTLTLP

-2828 GTDWFG
+2828 GVDWVG
-2834 GKTVRVSGHYTPP
+2834 DKTVRVSGRYTPP
-2847 VGPVTPSV
+2847 DGPVTPSV

-2884 AWEKDLIDG
+2884 AWEKALIDG

-2963 TPVKRNEF
+2963 APVKRNEF

-3041 MYDKTARKTVSL
+3041 MYDRTARKTVSL

>member
-29 LTLPVLAL
+29 LTLPVLAEEPPAL
-37 PVLAE
+37 TNVAQGKNVSIHGPTSGADRPASWLTDGITDSGKYVEISKDTEQNSTDPSYAQIDLGTSYDIAKVEFWNYWDDGRTLIGLVILASEKGTFAE
-42 DPPASQKLTNT
+42 DDRTVIFNS
-53 TDTVVTYQGA
+53 DT
-63 VGTGRAPSLV
+63 
-73 VDGDTSH
+73 
-80 NDNKYFVVG
+80 
-89 NDQTQEKN
+89 
-97 ETNPANP
+97 
-104 TYWIQLDLGKK
+104 
-115 YSLTEMK
+115 
-122 LFVYHGRAL
+122 
-131 KNLVVLASDSSTF
+131 
-144 DTYRIIW
+144 
-151 NADKENFFGLGT
+151 ENFFGFGVGT
-163 GDKEQFPNA
+163 DASYKS
-172 TVAGDTIT
+172 VSAG
-180 LAAPTEAQYVRILN
+180 LSVEKAARGRYVRVMN
-194 NGHTAGAGQGAHYF
+194 NGHDGGTPGQKKQGGHYT
-208 EIEVYGTEH
+208 EIKVYGTEH
-217 TGGAPETRLYN
+217 TGGAPETTLYN
-228 VAADCNVIVNKWG
+228 VAAGCNVIVNKWG

-249 WLTDGIKDNA
+249 WLTDGVKENA

-270 DMNAPS
+270 DTNDPS
-276 YAQIDLGNIY
+276 YAQIDLGNEY

-321 KEVYNANW
+321 KEVYNADW
-329 TAAQNGLEVQID
+329 TAAQNGLEVQVD
-341 SGPFTARYVRI
+341 SAPFTARYVRI
-352 WNDGHDKGKGGH
+352 WNDGHDKGAKMGGH

-387 DVLTIPTYEY
+387 DVLRIPTYSY
-397 QGKTPNNVT
+397 TAQGGQTQKAEWDTT
-406 HPDVLDFTLVNGAG
+406 HPDVIDFAKTSKEG
-420 GTPLGT
+420 GK
-426 WGGHRFWMAVT
+426 WGGYRYWMVLT
-437 PNQEGNSQFENPCLV
+437 PNQDGYSQYENPCLAA
-452 WSDDGKIWSAEGIP
+452 SNDGVNWVVPNGIE
-466 NPLSVVEREPDGTH
+466 NPLSGVKHEPTGTH
-480 NCDNDV
+480 NCDTDLVYNPDS
-486 IYDPVSNELW
+486 DELW
-496 VYYVWEQDAQN
+496 VYYVWEQDSPA
-507 YGQIG
+507 G
-512 TSNFKPS
+512 TPSN
-519 ILRCIRVAATQGGSG
+519 LRLIRVKEDGNSFAI
-534 FTYAVQKD
+534 
-542 AGQENPYTDL
+542 
-552 VTSTYHYDMQ
+552 TSTTDGKPYERLINSQYRYDMQ

-578 NNSDQGVA
+578 NNSDSDNSGNGWQSQVA
-586 PTGWNNQNG
+586 
-595 FVELRRST
+595 FVELYTST
-603 NGTEWGEAKS
+603 DGKNWTNKQS
-613 LKPTLVLQNDWIPWH
+613 LADTLVLKGADGIASYIPWH
-628 LDVQWIPNVG
+628 LDVQWVESQNK
-638 ADGSGEYWALIC
+638 YWGLFC

-655 GGSNHTDL
+655 GNTNRTYLL
-663 FFAKSADGE
+663 FGTSEDGKT
-672 LWTTY
+672 WTTY
-677 PNPILSP
+677 PKPLLAP
-684 RSGQWD
+684 RDNKWD
-690 QNFIYR
+690 NNFIYR
-696 SSFTYDADGK
+696 STFIYDDASGT
-706 LSVWYS
+706 LQVWYS
-712 GGKEQPGNHWRI
+712 GGKSGGWRI

-733 TDTLPTLGA
+733 TNTLPTLGE

-784 AGAEGSTAT
+784 AGTEGSTAT

-894 TLWVDD
+894 TLWAGD
-900 TLQISALVP
+900 TLQLSALVP
-909 FNATDKTVTY
+909 FNATDKAITY
-919 TSSDTGKATV
+919 TSSDQNKATV
-929 TATGLV
+929 TDTGFV
-935 TALTAGNVTI
+935 TALAAGEVTI
-945 TVKAGQSEKTVALTI
+945 TVAAGTVQKIVQLTI
-960 RSLEAGELRMTVDK
+960 RSLEAGELRMTVDE

-985 YDGTGYPANGLAGP
+985 YDGKGYPANGLAGP

-1019 GWKGPTVQA
+1019 GWQGPTVQA

-1107 ARISERD
+1107 AGISERD

-1143 KDSGGSDHGGTLEYF
+1143 KDSGGSDYGGTLEYF

-1225 QWGANTFS
+1225 QWGDSTFD
-1233 VQGGPEECRGPVS
+1233 VFGGAEECRGPVS

-1371 STIPSLPKMAQDPTG
+1371 GTIPSLPKMAQAPTG

-1401 AGIQNYFNARYPQRY
+1401 AGIQNYFNERYPQRY
-1416 NGTGYAH
+1416 TGTGYAH
-1423 YDELTKS
+1423 YDALTKS

-1444 NSALHSKQNV
+1444 SSALHSKQNV
-1454 SFQLTQNSFGANIEF
+1454 SFQLAQNGLGTTIEF

-1476 VDEAQAGTLQ
+1476 VDEAQAGTIQ

-1497 PIWEGYVKGTTPTWD
+1497 PIWDGYVKGTTATWD

-1528 QNTAHGESTWRKAT
+1528 QNTAHGENTWRKAT

-1583 GNGYQEFSLTNL
+1583 GNGYQEFTLTNL

-1625 GWVVDKLDQEDPS
+1625 GWVVDKLNQEDPS

-1693 EAAPAAKVYE
+1693 AAALAAKVYE

-1754 DPASITVG
+1754 NPASITVG

-1782 APSPD
+1782 TSSPD
-1787 GKVTIDGNTVNGAA
+1787 GKVTIDGNTVTGVA

-1842 TGNWVDETSTNHY
+1842 TGSWVDETSTNHY
-1855 EGSAKEANDAPG
+1855 KGSAKEANDAPG

-1921 GLENKQHTVRLA
+1921 GLENKQHTVRLE

-1992 DDFRFTLENDTIAGL
+1992 DDFRFTLENDTIASL
-2007 SGDGKPQKT
+2007 SGDGKTQKT

-2175 NLIDNNSC
+2175 DLIDNNSC

-2189 AENHHNGDTDAV
+2189 AENHHNGDTGAV

-2370 PAATRKQ
+2370 PAATREQ

-2449 LNAQYPE
+2449 LNAQYLK

-2489 KNQSATLTPTDATF
+2489 KNQSATLIPTDAKF

-2587 TVITLHTGERPTA
+2587 TVITLHTEERPTA

-2613 DKFYT
+2613 DNFYT
-2618 ETYENGI
+2618 ETYENGV

-2636 NVTIRKGGAEP
+2636 NVTIRKGGAQP
-2647 TPTVTDFRLT
+2647 TPTVTEFKLV
-2657 TDPSPLTS
+2657 TDPETLTS

-2681 GTKFYWGTNQAM
+2681 GTKFYWGTDQAM
-2693 LTSVDAEGSDAF
+2693 LTSVDAEGSDVS
-2705 RSAEVKLLENTGTD
+2705 RSAEVTLTKNTGTD

-2788 KVGTITAKTS
+2788 KAGTITAQTS

-2811 ANYSSSSVSYT
+2811 ANYSSSSVNYT

-2963 TPVKRNEF
+2963 APVKRNEF

>member
-15 LLLAAVMLLGMLPA
+15 LLLAAVMLLGMLPT
-29 LTLPVLAL
+29 LTLPVLAEEPPAL
-37 PVLAE
+37 TNVAQGKNVSIHGPTSGADRPASWLTDGITESGKYVEISKDTEQSGTDPSYAQIDLGTSYDIAKVEFWNYWDDGRTLVGLVILASEKGTFAE
-42 DPPASQKLTNT
+42 DDRTVIFNS
-53 TDTVVTYQGA
+53 DT
-63 VGTGRAPSLV
+63 
-73 VDGDTSH
+73 
-80 NDNKYFVVG
+80 
-89 NDQTQEKN
+89 
-97 ETNPANP
+97 
-104 TYWIQLDLGKK
+104 
-115 YSLTEMK
+115 
-122 LFVYHGRAL
+122 
-131 KNLVVLASDSSTF
+131 
-144 DTYRIIW
+144 
-151 NADKENFFGLGT
+151 ENFFGFGVGT
-163 GDKEQFPNA
+163 DASYKS
-172 TVAGDTIT
+172 VSAGLSVETD
-180 LAAPTEAQYVRILN
+180 ARGRYVRVMN
-194 NGHTAGAGQGAHYF
+194 NGHDGGTPGQKKHGGHYT
-208 EIEVYGTEH
+208 EIKVYGTEH
-217 TGGAPETRLYN
+217 TGGAPETTLYN
-228 VAADCNVIVNKWG
+228 VAAGCNVIVNKWG

-259 KYIEVCKDKAQ
+259 KYIEVCKNKAQ
-270 DMNAPS
+270 DTSDPS
-276 YAQIDLGNIY
+276 YAQIDLGNEY

-308 ILSTTEDFRDGTT
+308 ILSTTEDFQTGTT
-321 KEVYNANW
+321 KEIYNDNW
-329 TAAQNGLEVQID
+329 QATASGLEAPVTD
-341 SGPFTARYVRI
+341 DPYNARYVRI

-387 DVLTIPTYEY
+387 DVLKIPTYSY
-397 QGKTPNNVT
+397 TAQGGQAQKAEWDTT
-406 HPDVLDFTLVNGAG
+406 HPDVIDFAKTSKEG
-420 GTPLGT
+420 GK
-426 WGGHRFWMAVT
+426 WGGYRYWMVLT
-437 PNQEGNSQFENPCLV
+437 PNQDGYSQYENPCLAA
-452 WSDDGKIWSAEGIP
+452 SNDGVNWVVPNGIE
-466 NPLSVVEREPDGTH
+466 NPLSGVKHEPAGTH
-480 NCDNDV
+480 NCDTDLVYNPDS
-486 IYDPVSNELW
+486 DELW
-496 VYYVWEQDAQN
+496 VYYVWEQDSPA
-507 YGQIG
+507 G
-512 TSNFKPS
+512 TPSN
-519 ILRCIRVAATQGGSG
+519 LRLIRVKEKNDG
-534 FTYAVQKD
+534 F
-542 AGQENPYTDL
+542 EI
-552 VTSTYHYDMQ
+552 TSTTDGKPYERLINSQYRYDMQ
-562 SPAVVRRDA
+562 SPAVVRRNA

-578 NNSDQGVA
+578 NNSDSDNSGNGWQSQVA
-586 PTGWNNQNG
+586 
-595 FVELRRST
+595 FVELYTST
-603 NGTEWGEAKS
+603 DGKNWTNKQS
-613 LKPTLVLQNDWIPWH
+613 LADTLVLKGADGIASYIPWH
-628 LDVQWIPNVG
+628 LDVQWVESQNK
-638 ADGSGEYWALIC
+638 YWGLFC

-655 GGSNHTDL
+655 GNTNRTYLL
-663 FFAKSADGE
+663 FGTSEDGKT
-672 LWTTY
+672 WTTY
-677 PNPILSP
+677 PKPLLAP
-684 RSGQWD
+684 RDNKWD
-690 QNFIYR
+690 NNFIYR
-696 SSFTYDADGK
+696 STFVYDDASGT
-706 LSVWYS
+706 LQVWYS
-712 GGKEQPGNHWRI
+712 GGKSGGWRI
-724 AYTEFENFL
+724 AYTEFEKFL
-733 TDTLPTLGA
+733 TDTLPTLGD
-742 PYTPGTPTPPPAG
+742 PYTPDTPTPPPAG

-935 TALTAGNVTI
+935 TALTAGDVTI
-945 TVKAGQSEKTVALTI
+945 TVKAGQSEKTVSLTI
-960 RSLEAGELRMTVDK
+960 RSLEAGELRMTVDE

-985 YDGTGYPANGLAGP
+985 YDGPGYPANGLAGP

-1047 SAANKQWYL
+1047 SEANKQWYL
-1056 DRIAETKNDN
+1056 ERIAETKNDN

-1107 ARISERD
+1107 AGISERD

-1225 QWGANTFS
+1225 QWGDSTFD
-1233 VQGGPEECRGPVS
+1233 VFGGAEECRGPVS

-1371 STIPSLPKMAQDPTG
+1371 GTIPSLPKLAQNPTG
-1386 KDILRMA
+1386 KDILTMTG
-1393 DVQALGGA
+1393 VQALGGA
-1401 AGIQNYFNARYPQRY
+1401 SGIQNYFNERYPQRY
-1416 NGTGYAH
+1416 TGTGYAH
-1423 YDELTKS
+1423 YDALTKS

-1444 NSALHSKQNV
+1444 SSALHSKQNV
-1454 SFQLTQNSFGANIEF
+1454 SFQLAQNGLGTTIEF
-1469 EPYSMLL
+1469 EPYSMFL

-1497 PIWEGYVKGTTPTWD
+1497 PIWKGYVKGTTPTWD
-1512 SDNNR
+1512 SDHNR
-1517 LMYNYLKDSYA
+1517 LMYDYLKDSYA
-1528 QNTAHGESTWRKAT
+1528 QNTAHGENTWRKAT

-1583 GNGYQEFSLTNL
+1583 GNGYQEFTLTNL

-1680 PILVETSEVDLNG
+1680 PILVETSEVNLNG
-1693 EAAPAAKVYE
+1693 AAASAAKVYE

-1754 DPASITVG
+1754 NPASITVG

-1782 APSPD
+1782 TPSPD
-1787 GKVTIDGNTVNGAA
+1787 GKVTIDGNTVTGVA

-1888 YGRAWIYVDDVLVA
+1888 YGRAWIYVDDMLVA

-1921 GLENKQHTVRLA
+1921 GLENKQHTVRLE

-2007 SGDGKPQKT
+2007 SGDGKTQKT

-2140 VAIAQEKGI
+2140 VAIAQKKGI

-2175 NLIDNNSC
+2175 DLIDNNSC

-2370 PAATRKQ
+2370 PAATREQ

-2587 TVITLHTGERPTA
+2587 TVITLHTEERPTA

-2613 DKFYT
+2613 DNFYT
-2618 ETYENGI
+2618 ETYENGV

-2636 NVTIRKGGAEP
+2636 NVTIRKGGAGP

-2681 GTKFYWGTNQAM
+2681 GTKFYWGTDQAM
-2693 LTSVDAEGSDAF
+2693 LTPVDAEGSDAS
-2705 RSAEVKLLENTGTD
+2705 RSAEVKIPENTGTD

-2774 VTLAGT
+2774 VTLSGT

-2788 KVGTITAKTS
+2788 KAGTISAKTS

-2828 GTDWFG
+2828 GVDWVG
-2834 GKTVRVSGHYTPP
+2834 GKTVRVSGCYTPP

-2855 PTKPGVPERDPF
+2855 PTKPGVPERDSF

>member
-1 MIKGTRFFSRRLLP
+1 MIKGTRFFSKRLLP

-29 LTLPVLAL
+29 LTLPVLAEEPPAL
-37 PVLAE
+37 TNIAQGKNVSIHGPTSGADRPASWLTDGITESGKYVEISKDTEQNSTDPSYAQIDLGTSYDIAKVEFWNYWDDGRTLVGLVILASEKGTFAE
-42 DPPASQKLTNT
+42 DDRTVIFNS
-53 TDTVVTYQGA
+53 DT
-63 VGTGRAPSLV
+63 
-73 VDGDTSH
+73 
-80 NDNKYFVVG
+80 
-89 NDQTQEKN
+89 
-97 ETNPANP
+97 
-104 TYWIQLDLGKK
+104 
-115 YSLTEMK
+115 
-122 LFVYHGRAL
+122 
-131 KNLVVLASDSSTF
+131 
-144 DTYRIIW
+144 
-151 NADKENFFGLGT
+151 ENFFGFGVGT
-163 GDKEQFPNA
+163 DASYKSVSAGLSVEKEA
-172 TVAGDTIT
+172 RGR
-180 LAAPTEAQYVRILN
+180 YVRVMN
-194 NGHTAGAGQGAHYF
+194 NGHDGGTPRQKKHGGHYT
-208 EIEVYGTEH
+208 EIKVYGTEH
-217 TGGAPETRLYN
+217 TGGAPETTLYN
-228 VAADCNVIVNKWG
+228 VAAGCNVIVNKWG

-270 DMNAPS
+270 NTSDPS
-276 YAQIDLGNIY
+276 YAQIDLGNEY

-321 KEVYNANW
+321 KEVYNADW
-329 TAAQNGLEVQID
+329 TAAQNGLEVQVD
-341 SGPFTARYVRI
+341 SAPFTARYVRI
-352 WNDGHDKGKGGH
+352 WNDGHDKGAKMGGH

-387 DVLTIPTYEY
+387 DVLRIPTYSY
-397 QGKTPNNVT
+397 TAQGGQTQKAEWDTT
-406 HPDVLDFTLVNGAG
+406 HPDVIDFAKTSKEG
-420 GTPLGT
+420 GK
-426 WGGHRFWMAVT
+426 WGGYRYWMVLT
-437 PNQEGNSQFENPCLV
+437 PNQDGYSQYENPCLAA
-452 WSDDGKIWSAEGIP
+452 SNDGVNWVVPNGIE
-466 NPLSVVEREPDGTH
+466 NPLSGVKHEPTGTH
-480 NCDNDV
+480 NCDTDLVYNPDS
-486 IYDPVSNELW
+486 DELW
-496 VYYVWEQDAQN
+496 VYYVWEQDSPA
-507 YGQIG
+507 G
-512 TSNFKPS
+512 TPSN
-519 ILRCIRVAATQGGSG
+519 LRLIRVKEDGNSFAI
-534 FTYAVQKD
+534 
-542 AGQENPYTDL
+542 
-552 VTSTYHYDMQ
+552 TSTTDGKPYERLINSQYRYDMQ

-578 NNSDQGVA
+578 NNSDSDNSGNGWQSQVA
-586 PTGWNNQNG
+586 
-595 FVELRRST
+595 FVELYTST
-603 NGTEWGEAKS
+603 DGKNWTNKQS
-613 LKPTLVLQNDWIPWH
+613 LADTLVLKGADGIASYIPWH
-628 LDVQWIPNVG
+628 LDVQWVESQNK
-638 ADGSGEYWALIC
+638 YWGLFC

-655 GGSNHTDL
+655 GNTNRTYLL
-663 FFAKSADGE
+663 FGTSEDGKT
-672 LWTTY
+672 WTTY
-677 PNPILSP
+677 PKPLLAP
-684 RSGQWD
+684 RDNKWD
-690 QNFIYR
+690 NNFIYR
-696 SSFTYDADGK
+696 STFIYDDASGT
-706 LSVWYS
+706 LQVWYS
-712 GGKEQPGNHWRI
+712 GGKSGGWRI

-733 TDTLPTLGA
+733 TNTLPTLGE

-784 AGAEGSTAT
+784 AGTEGSTAT

-894 TLWVDD
+894 TLWAGD
-900 TLQISALVP
+900 TLQLSALVP
-909 FNATDKTVTY
+909 FNATDKAITY
-919 TSSDTGKATV
+919 TSSDQNKATV
-929 TATGLV
+929 TDTGFV
-935 TALTAGNVTI
+935 TALAAGEVTI
-945 TVKAGQSEKTVALTI
+945 TVAAGTVQKIVQLTI
-960 RSLEAGELRMTVDK
+960 RSLEAGELRMTVDE

-985 YDGTGYPANGLAGP
+985 YDGKGYPANGLAGP

-1019 GWKGPTVQA
+1019 GWQGPTVQA

-1107 ARISERD
+1107 AGISERD

-1143 KDSGGSDHGGTLEYF
+1143 KDSGGSDYGGTLEYF

-1225 QWGANTFS
+1225 QWGDSTFD
-1233 VQGGPEECRGPVS
+1233 VFGGAEECRGPVS

-1371 STIPSLPKMAQDPTG
+1371 GTIPSLPKMAQAPTG

-1401 AGIQNYFNARYPQRY
+1401 AGIQNYFNERYPQRY
-1416 NGTGYAH
+1416 TGTGYAH
-1423 YDELTKS
+1423 YDALTKS

-1444 NSALHSKQNV
+1444 SSALHSKQNV
-1454 SFQLTQNSFGANIEF
+1454 SFQLAQNGLGTTIEF

-1476 VDEAQAGTLQ
+1476 VDEAQAGTIQ

-1497 PIWEGYVKGTTPTWD
+1497 PIWDGYVKGTTATWD

-1528 QNTAHGESTWRKAT
+1528 QNTAHGENTWRKAT

-1583 GNGYQEFSLTNL
+1583 GNGYQEFTLTNL

-1625 GWVVDKLDQEDPS
+1625 GWVVDKLNQEDPS

-1693 EAAPAAKVYE
+1693 AAALAAKVYE

-1754 DPASITVG
+1754 NPASITVG

-1771 NFNAAVTAVSY
+1771 NFNAADTAVSY
-1782 APSPD
+1782 AASPD
-1787 GKVTIDGNTVNGAA
+1787 GKVTIDGSTVTGAA

-1842 TGNWVDETSTNHY
+1842 TGSWVDETSTNHY
-1855 EGSAKEANDAPG
+1855 KGSAKEANDAPG

-1921 GLENKQHTVRLA
+1921 GLENKQHTVRLE

-1992 DDFRFTLENDTIAGL
+1992 DDFRFTLENDTIASL
-2007 SGDGKPQKT
+2007 SGDGKTQKT

-2175 NLIDNNSC
+2175 DLIDNNSC

-2189 AENHHNGDTDAV
+2189 AENHHNGDTGAV

-2298 LFEPVM
+2298 IFEPVM

-2370 PAATRKQ
+2370 PAATREQ

-2489 KNQSATLTPTDATF
+2489 KNQSATLRPTDAKF

-2587 TVITLHTGERPTA
+2587 TVITLHTEERPTA

-2613 DKFYT
+2613 DNFYT
-2618 ETYENGI
+2618 ETYENGV

-2636 NVTIRKGGAEP
+2636 NVTIRKGSAEP
-2647 TPTVTDFRLT
+2647 TPTVTEFKLV
-2657 TDPSPLTS
+2657 TDPEALTS

-2681 GTKFYWGTNQAM
+2681 GTKFYWGTDQAM
-2693 LTSVDAEGSDAF
+2693 LTPVDAEGSDAS
-2705 RSAEVKLLENTGTD
+2705 RSVEVKLPENTGTD

-2763 TELPSNGGMIT
+2763 TELPSNGGMIM
-2774 VTLAGT
+2774 VTLTGT

-2788 KVGTITAKTS
+2788 KAGTITAQTS
-2798 GDAAEQTATLTLP
+2798 GDPAEQTATLTLP

-2828 GTDWFG
+2828 GVDWVG
-2834 GKTVRVSGHYTPP
+2834 GKTVRVSGRYTPP
-2847 VGPVTPSV
+2847 VGPGTPSV
-2855 PTKPGVPERDPF
+2855 PTKPGVPERDTF

-2876 WYYDSVRA
+2876 WYYDSVRT

-2929 RNGSPY
+2929 RNGTPY

-2963 TPVKRNEF
+2963 ASVKRNEF

>member
-15 LLLAAVMLLGMLPA
+15 LLLAVIMLLGMLPT
-29 LTLPVLAL
+29 LTLPVQ
-37 PVLAE
+37 AE
-42 DPPASQKLTNT
+42 EAAASRKLTNT
-53 TDTVVTYQGA
+53 TDTTVTYQGA
-63 VGTGRAPSLV
+63 VGTGRASSLV

-89 NDQTQEKN
+89 NDQTQTKN

-115 YSLTEMK
+115 YSLTAMK

-144 DTYRIIW
+144 DTYSIVW
-151 NADKENFFGLGT
+151 NADKEDFFGLGA

-172 TVAGDTIT
+172 TAAGDTIT
-180 LAAPTEAQYVRILN
+180 LTTPAEARYVRILN

-208 EIEVYGTEH
+208 EIEVYGTEISVPVEP
-217 TGGAPETRLYN
+217 AQLYN
-228 VAADCNVIVNKWG
+228 VASGCSVTVNKWG

-249 WLTDGIKDNA
+249 WLTDGDKDNA
-259 KYIEVCKDKAQ
+259 KYIEVCKNKAQ
-270 DMNAPS
+270 DTNDPS
-276 YAQIDLGNIY
+276 YAQVDLGNEY
-286 PVSKVNFWNYWDDGR
+286 PVSQVNFWNYWSDGR

-308 ILSTTEDFRDGTT
+308 ILSTTADFRDGTT
-321 KEVYNANW
+321 KEIYSADW
-329 TAAQNGLEVQID
+329 AAVQTGLEVSVD
-341 SGPFTARYVRI
+341 SPFTARYVRI
-352 WNDGHDKGKGGH
+352 WNNGHDKGNGGH
-364 YIEVEVWSTE
+364 YIEVEVMSTE
-374 EKKDPLPVPYQFR
+374 AKKDPLPEEYRLR
-387 DVLTIPTYEY
+387 DRLKIPTYSYTAQSGQKAKAEWD
-397 QGKTPNNVT
+397 TT
-406 HPDVLDFTLVNGAG
+406 HPDVVDFAKTSKDG
-420 GTPLGT
+420 GK
-426 WGGHRFWMAVT
+426 WGGYRYWMVLT
-437 PNQEGNSQFENPCLV
+437 PNQDGYSQYENPCLAA
-452 WSDDGKIWSAEGIP
+452 SNDGVNWVVPNGIE
-466 NPLSVVEREPDGTH
+466 NPLSGVKHEPTGTH
-480 NCDNDV
+480 NCDTDLVYNPDS
-486 IYDPVSNELW
+486 DELW
-496 VYYVWEQDAQN
+496 VYYVWEQDSPA
-507 YGQIG
+507 G
-512 TSNFKPS
+512 TPSN
-519 ILRCIRVAATQGGSG
+519 LRLIRVKEDGNSFAI
-534 FTYAVQKD
+534 
-542 AGQENPYTDL
+542 
-552 VTSTYHYDMQ
+552 TSTTDGKPYERLINSQYRYDMQ

-578 NNSDQGVA
+578 NNSDSDNSGNGWQSQVA
-586 PTGWNNQNG
+586 
-595 FVELRRST
+595 FVELYTST
-603 NGTEWGEAKS
+603 DGKNWTNKQS
-613 LKPTLVLQNDWIPWH
+613 LADTLVLKGADGIASYIPWH
-628 LDVQWIPNVG
+628 LDVQWVESQNK
-638 ADGSGEYWALIC
+638 YWGLFC

-655 GGSNHTDL
+655 GNTNRTYLL
-663 FFAKSADGE
+663 FGTSEDGKT
-672 LWTTY
+672 WTTY
-677 PNPILSP
+677 PKPLISP
-684 RSGQWD
+684 RDNEWD
-690 QNFIYR
+690 NNFIYR
-696 SSFTYDADGK
+696 STFIYDDASGT
-706 LSVWYS
+706 LQVWYS
-712 GGKEQPGNHWRI
+712 GGKSGGWRI

-733 TDTLPTLGA
+733 TNTLPTLGA
-742 PYTPGTPTPPPAG
+742 PYTPDTPTPPPAG

-784 AGAEGSTAT
+784 SGAEGSTAT

-935 TALTAGNVTI
+935 TALTAGDVTI

-960 RSLEAGELRMTVDK
+960 RSLEAGALRMTVDK

-985 YDGTGYPANGLAGP
+985 YDGKGYPANGLAGP

-1047 SAANKQWYL
+1047 SAANKKWYL

-1107 ARISERD
+1107 AGISERD

-1324 SGGTLNKLGSNA
+1324 SDGTLNKLGSNA

-1371 STIPSLPKMAQDPTG
+1371 GTIPSLPKMAQDPTG

-1444 NSALHSKQNV
+1444 SSALHSKQNV

-1497 PIWEGYVKGTTPTWD
+1497 PIWEGYVQGTTPTWD

-1583 GNGYQEFSLTNL
+1583 GNGYQEFTLTNL

-1680 PILVETSEVDLNG
+1680 PILVETSDVDLNG
-1693 EAAPAAKVYE
+1693 AAAPAAKVYE

-1754 DPASITVG
+1754 NPASITVG

-1787 GKVTIDGNTVNGAA
+1787 GKVTIDGNTVTGVA
-1801 RGTVTITATAAGS
+1801 RGTVAITATAAGS
-1814 SKTTTLTV
+1814 FKTTMLTV

-1842 TGNWVDETSTNHY
+1842 TGNWVDENSTNHY

-1921 GLENKQHTVRLA
+1921 GLENKQHTVRLE

-1961 LEPSGLIRLG
+1961 LEPSGPIRLG

-2007 SGDGKPQKT
+2007 SGDGKTQKT

-2037 SATAEI
+2037 SATVEI

-2189 AENHHNGDTDAV
+2189 AENHHNGDTNAV

-2298 LFEPVM
+2298 LFAPVM

-2370 PAATRKQ
+2370 PAATREQ

-2425 LSDAEASAFGRV
+2425 LSAAEASAFGRV
-2437 LKSADLADKINI
+2437 LKSADLADKVNI
-2449 LNAQYPE
+2449 LNALYPE

-2465 TLLGGGAGQ
+2465 TLLGGKAGQ

-2503 ATSMGFTLTPHTY
+2503 ATSMGFILTPHTY

-2613 DKFYT
+2613 DNFYT

-2636 NVTIRKGGAEP
+2636 NVTIQKG
-2647 TPTVTDFRLT
+2647 
-2657 TDPSPLTS
+2657 S
-2665 AGGKAMLTLTG
+2665 
-2676 TNLPD
+2676 
-2681 GTKFYWGTNQAM
+2681 
-2693 LTSVDAEGSDAF
+2693 
-2705 RSAEVKLLENTGTD
+2705 
-2719 AVTYYFRYS
+2719 
-2728 LDGTTLAGELTATV
+2728 
-2742 PGTGGGT
+2742 T

-2763 TELPSNGGMIT
+2763 TELPSNGGMIM
-2774 VTLAGT
+2774 VTLTGT

-2788 KVGTITAKTS
+2788 KAGTITAKTS
-2798 GDAAEQTATLTLP
+2798 GNAAEQTATLTLP
-2811 ANYSSSSVSYT
+2811 ANYSSSSVNYT

-2834 GKTVRVSGHYTPP
+2834 GKTVRVSGRYTPP

-2876 WYYDSVRA
+2876 WYYDSIRA

-2963 TPVKRNEF
+2963 APVKRNEF

-3041 MYDKTARKTVSL
+3041 MYDKTTRQTVSL

>member
-1 MIKGTRFFSRRLLP
+1 MIKGTRFFSKRLLP

-29 LTLPVLAL
+29 LTLPVLAEEPPAL
-37 PVLAE
+37 TNIAQGKNVSIHGPTSGADRPASWLTDGITESGKYVEISKDTEQNSTDPSYAQIDLGTSYDIAKVEFWNYWDDGRTLVGLVILASEKGTFAE
-42 DPPASQKLTNT
+42 DDRTVIFNS
-53 TDTVVTYQGA
+53 DT
-63 VGTGRAPSLV
+63 
-73 VDGDTSH
+73 
-80 NDNKYFVVG
+80 
-89 NDQTQEKN
+89 
-97 ETNPANP
+97 
-104 TYWIQLDLGKK
+104 
-115 YSLTEMK
+115 
-122 LFVYHGRAL
+122 
-131 KNLVVLASDSSTF
+131 
-144 DTYRIIW
+144 
-151 NADKENFFGLGT
+151 ENFFGFGVGT
-163 GDKEQFPNA
+163 DASYKSVSAGLSVEKEA
-172 TVAGDTIT
+172 RGR
-180 LAAPTEAQYVRILN
+180 YVRVMN
-194 NGHTAGAGQGAHYF
+194 NGHDGGTPGQKKHGGHYT
-208 EIEVYGTEH
+208 EIKVYGTEH
-217 TGGAPETRLYN
+217 TGGAPETTLYN
-228 VAADCNVIVNKWG
+228 VAAGCNVIVNKWG

-270 DMNAPS
+270 NTSDPS
-276 YAQIDLGNIY
+276 YAQIDLGNEY

-321 KEVYNANW
+321 KEVYNADW
-329 TAAQNGLEVQID
+329 TAAQNGLEVQVD
-341 SGPFTARYVRI
+341 SAPFTARYVRI
-352 WNDGHDKGKGGH
+352 WNDGHDKGAKMGGH

-387 DVLTIPTYEY
+387 DVLRIPTYSY
-397 QGKTPNNVT
+397 TAQGGQTQKAEWDTT
-406 HPDVLDFTLVNGAG
+406 HPDVIDFAKTSKEG
-420 GTPLGT
+420 GK
-426 WGGHRFWMAVT
+426 WGGYRYWMVLT
-437 PNQEGNSQFENPCLV
+437 PNQDGYSQYENPCLAA
-452 WSDDGKIWSAEGIP
+452 SNDGVNWVVPNGIE
-466 NPLSVVEREPDGTH
+466 NPLSGVKHEPTGTH
-480 NCDNDV
+480 NCDTDLVYNPDS
-486 IYDPVSNELW
+486 DELW
-496 VYYVWEQDAQN
+496 VYYVWEQDSPA
-507 YGQIG
+507 G
-512 TSNFKPS
+512 TPSN
-519 ILRCIRVAATQGGSG
+519 LRLIRVKEDGNSFAI
-534 FTYAVQKD
+534 
-542 AGQENPYTDL
+542 
-552 VTSTYHYDMQ
+552 TSTTDGKPYERLINSQYRYDMQ

-578 NNSDQGVA
+578 NNSDSDNSGNGWQSQVA
-586 PTGWNNQNG
+586 
-595 FVELRRST
+595 FVELYTST
-603 NGTEWGEAKS
+603 DGKNWTNKQS
-613 LKPTLVLQNDWIPWH
+613 LADTLVLKGADGIASYIPWH
-628 LDVQWIPNVG
+628 LDVQWVESQNK
-638 ADGSGEYWALIC
+638 YWGLFC

-655 GGSNHTDL
+655 GNTNRTYLL
-663 FFAKSADGE
+663 FGTSEDGKT
-672 LWTTY
+672 WTTY
-677 PNPILSP
+677 PKPLLAP
-684 RSGQWD
+684 RDNKWD
-690 QNFIYR
+690 NNFIYR
-696 SSFTYDADGK
+696 STFIYDDASGT
-706 LSVWYS
+706 LQVWYS
-712 GGKEQPGNHWRI
+712 GGKSGGWRI

-733 TDTLPTLGA
+733 TNTLPTLGE

-784 AGAEGSTAT
+784 AGTEGSTAT

-935 TALTAGNVTI
+935 TALTAGDVTI

-960 RSLEAGELRMTVDK
+960 RSLEAGELRMTVDE

-985 YDGTGYPANGLAGP
+985 YDGKGYPANGLAGP

-1107 ARISERD
+1107 AGISERD

-1143 KDSGGSDHGGTLEYF
+1143 KDSGGSDYGGTLEYF

-1170 YSQNYI
+1170 YSQNSI

-1225 QWGANTFS
+1225 QWGDSTFD
-1233 VQGGPEECRGPVS
+1233 VFGGAEECRGPVS

-1371 STIPSLPKMAQDPTG
+1371 GTIPSLPKMAQAPTG

-1401 AGIQNYFNARYPQRY
+1401 AGIQNYFNERYPQRY
-1416 NGTGYAH
+1416 TGTGYAH
-1423 YDELTKS
+1423 YDALTKS

-1444 NSALHSKQNV
+1444 SSALHSKQNV
-1454 SFQLTQNSFGANIEF
+1454 SFQLAQNGLGTTIEF

-1476 VDEAQAGTLQ
+1476 VDEAQAGTIQ

-1497 PIWEGYVKGTTPTWD
+1497 PIWDGYVKGTTATWD

-1528 QNTAHGESTWRKAT
+1528 QNTAHGENTWRKAT

-1583 GNGYQEFSLTNL
+1583 GNGYQEFTLTNL

-1693 EAAPAAKVYE
+1693 AAALAAKVYE

-1754 DPASITVG
+1754 NPASITVG

-1782 APSPD
+1782 TSSPD
-1787 GKVTIDGNTVNGAA
+1787 GKVTIDGNTVTGVA

-1842 TGNWVDETSTNHY
+1842 TGSWVDETSTNHY
-1855 EGSAKEANDAPG
+1855 KGSAKEANDAPG

-1921 GLENKQHTVRLA
+1921 GLENKQHTVRLE

-2007 SGDGKPQKT
+2007 SGDGKTQKN

-2043 VVTSTEPA
+2043 VVTSTESA
-2051 TTPRML
+2051 ATPRML

-2111 IQLHADD
+2111 IQLHAYD

-2175 NLIDNNSC
+2175 DLIDNNSC

-2189 AENHHNGDTDAV
+2189 AENHHNGDTGAV

-2298 LFEPVM
+2298 IFEPVM

-2370 PAATRKQ
+2370 PAATREQ

-2489 KNQSATLTPTDATF
+2489 KNQSATLRPTDAKF

-2587 TVITLHTGERPTA
+2587 TVITLHTEERPTA

-2613 DKFYT
+2613 DNFYT

-2647 TPTVTDFRLT
+2647 TPSVTDFRLT

-2681 GTKFYWGTNQAM
+2681 GTKFYWGTDQAM
-2693 LTSVDAEGSDAF
+2693 LTPVDAEGSDAS
-2705 RSAEVKLLENTGTD
+2705 RSVEVKLPENTGTD

-2749 QPTEPSVTDYSVAP
+2749 QPTAPSVTDYSVAP
-2763 TELPSNGGMIT
+2763 TELPSNGGMIM
-2774 VTLAGT
+2774 VTLTGT

-2788 KVGTITAKTS
+2788 KAGTITAQTS
-2798 GDAAEQTATLTLP
+2798 GDPAEQTATLTLP

-2828 GTDWFG
+2828 GVDWVG
-2834 GKTVRVSGHYTPP
+2834 GKTVRVSGRYTPP
-2847 VGPVTPSV
+2847 VGPGTPSV
-2855 PTKPGVPERDPF
+2855 PTKPGVPERDTF

-2876 WYYDSVRA
+2876 WYYDSVRT

-2963 TPVKRNEF
+2963 ASVKRNEF

>member
-1 MIKGTRFFSRRLLP
+1 MINGTRFFSRRLLP

-29 LTLPVLAL
+29 LTLPVLA
-37 PVLAE
+37 E

-53 TDTVVTYQGA
+53 TDTEVTYQGA

-144 DTYRIIW
+144 DTYSIIW
-151 NADKENFFGLGT
+151 NADKENFFGLGA

-217 TGGAPETRLYN
+217 TGGAPEPTLYN
-228 VAADCNVIVNKWG
+228 VAAGCNVIVNKWG

-270 DMNAPS
+270 NTSAPS
-276 YAQIDLGNIY
+276 YAQIDLGNEY
-286 PVSKVNFWNYWDDGR
+286 PVSKVNFWNYWSDGR

-321 KEVYNANW
+321 KEIYNGNW
-329 TAAQNGLEVQID
+329 QATGSGLDVPVTD
-341 SGPFTARYVRI
+341 DPYNARYVRI
-352 WNDGHDKGKGGH
+352 WNDGHDKGAKMGGH

-374 EKKDPLPVPYQFR
+374 EKKDPLPVPYQLR
-387 DVLTIPTYEY
+387 DVLTIPTYSY
-397 QGKTPNNVT
+397 TAQGGQTQKAEWDTT
-406 HPDVLDFTLVNGAG
+406 HPDVIDFAKTSKEG
-420 GTPLGT
+420 GK
-426 WGGHRFWMAVT
+426 WGGYRYWMVLT
-437 PNQEGNSQFENPCLV
+437 PNQDGYSQYENPCLAA
-452 WSDDGKIWSAEGIP
+452 SNDGVNWVVPNGIE
-466 NPLSVVEREPDGTH
+466 NPLSGVKHEPAGTH
-480 NCDNDV
+480 NCDTDLVYNPDS
-486 IYDPVSNELW
+486 DELW
-496 VYYVWEQDAQN
+496 VYYVWEQDSPA
-507 YGQIG
+507 G
-512 TSNFKPS
+512 TPSN
-519 ILRCIRVAATQGGSG
+519 LRLIRVREKNDG
-534 FTYAVQKD
+534 F
-542 AGQENPYTDL
+542 EI
-552 VTSTYHYDMQ
+552 TSTTDGKPYERLINSQYRYDMQ
-562 SPAVVRRDA
+562 SPAVVRRNA

-578 NNSDQGVA
+578 NNSDSDNSGNGWQSQVA
-586 PTGWNNQNG
+586 
-595 FVELRRST
+595 FVELYTST
-603 NGTEWGEAKS
+603 DGKNWTNKQS
-613 LKPTLVLQNDWIPWH
+613 LADTLVLKGADGIASYIPWH
-628 LDVQWIPNVG
+628 LDVQWVESQNK
-638 ADGSGEYWALIC
+638 YWGLFC

-655 GGSNHTDL
+655 GNTNRTYLL
-663 FFAKSADGE
+663 FGTSEDGKT
-672 LWTTY
+672 WTTY
-677 PNPILSP
+677 PKPLLAP
-684 RSGQWD
+684 RDNKWD
-690 QNFIYR
+690 NNFIYR
-696 SSFTYDADGK
+696 STFVYDNASGT
-706 LSVWYS
+706 LQVWYS
-712 GGKEQPGNHWRI
+712 GGKSGGWRI

-838 KILERELEAGY
+838 KILERELEEGY

-900 TLQISALVP
+900 TLQILALVP

-929 TATGLV
+929 TAAGLV
-935 TALTAGNVTI
+935 TALTAGDVTI

-960 RSLEAGELRMTVDK
+960 RSLEAGALRMTVDG

-985 YDGTGYPANGLAGP
+985 YDGPGYPANGLAGP

-1013 TGTDET
+1013 TGSDET

-1056 DRIAETKNDN
+1056 DRIAETKKDN

-1077 TGTFLDLDWLDGIYE
+1077 TGTFLDLDWLDGIYD

-1107 ARISERD
+1107 ANISERD

-1219 IEGYGP
+1219 IEEYGP

-1290 NYKYSIAKAMEYMR
+1290 NYKYSIVKAMEYMR

-1371 STIPSLPKMAQDPTG
+1371 GTIPSLPKMAQDPTG

-1469 EPYSMLL
+1469 APYSMLL

-1512 SDNNR
+1512 SDSNR

-1542 ITISG
+1542 ITLSG

-1583 GNGYQEFSLTNL
+1583 GNGYQEFTLTNL

-1693 EAAPAAKVYE
+1693 AAAPAARVYE

-1787 GKVTIDGNTVNGAA
+1787 GNVTIDGSTVTGAA

-1842 TGNWVDETSTNHY
+1842 TGNWGDETSTNHY

-1921 GLENKQHTVRLA
+1921 GLENKQHTVRLEV
-1933 AESNAPVQVDAFAY
+1933 ESNAPVQVDAFAY

-1971 DGESKPVLAMAMNAE
+1971 DGETKRVLAMAMNAE

-1992 DDFRFTLENDTIAGL
+1992 DDFSFALENDTIAGL
-2007 SGDGKPQKT
+2007 SGDGKTQKT

-2051 TTPRML
+2051 ATPRML

-2149 NLYLTLMTGGVPIN
+2149 NIYLTLMTGGVPIN

-2239 LFKTAQKH
+2239 LFKAAQKH

-2370 PAATRKQ
+2370 PAATREQ

-2425 LSDAEASAFGRV
+2425 LSAAEASAFGRV
-2437 LKSADLADKINI
+2437 LKSADLADKVNI
-2449 LNAQYPE
+2449 LNALYPE

-2465 TLLGGGAGQ
+2465 TLLGGKAGQ

-2503 ATSMGFTLTPHTY
+2503 ATSMGFILTPHTY

-2613 DKFYT
+2613 DNFYT

-2636 NVTIRKGGAEP
+2636 NVTIQKG
-2647 TPTVTDFRLT
+2647 
-2657 TDPSPLTS
+2657 S
-2665 AGGKAMLTLTG
+2665 
-2676 TNLPD
+2676 
-2681 GTKFYWGTNQAM
+2681 
-2693 LTSVDAEGSDAF
+2693 
-2705 RSAEVKLLENTGTD
+2705 
-2719 AVTYYFRYS
+2719 
-2728 LDGTTLAGELTATV
+2728 
-2742 PGTGGGT
+2742 T

-2763 TELPSNGGMIT
+2763 TELPSNGGMIM
-2774 VTLAGT
+2774 VTLTGT

-2788 KVGTITAKTS
+2788 KAGTITAKTS
-2798 GDAAEQTATLTLP
+2798 GNAAEQTATLTLP
-2811 ANYSSSSVSYT
+2811 ANYSSSSVNYT

-2834 GKTVRVSGHYTPP
+2834 GKTVRVSGRYTPP

-2876 WYYDSVRA
+2876 WYYDSIRA

-2963 TPVKRNEF
+2963 APVKRNEF

>member
-29 LTLPVLAL
+29 LTLPVLAEEPPAL
-37 PVLAE
+37 TNVAQGKNVSIHGPTSGADRPASWLTDGITESGKYVEISKDTEQNSTDPSYAQIDLGTSYDIAKVEFWNYWDDGRTLVGLVILASEKGTFAE
-42 DPPASQKLTNT
+42 DDRTVIFNS
-53 TDTVVTYQGA
+53 DT
-63 VGTGRAPSLV
+63 
-73 VDGDTSH
+73 
-80 NDNKYFVVG
+80 
-89 NDQTQEKN
+89 
-97 ETNPANP
+97 
-104 TYWIQLDLGKK
+104 
-115 YSLTEMK
+115 
-122 LFVYHGRAL
+122 
-131 KNLVVLASDSSTF
+131 
-144 DTYRIIW
+144 
-151 NADKENFFGLGT
+151 ENFFGFGVGT
-163 GDKEQFPNA
+163 DASYKSVSAGLSVEKEA
-172 TVAGDTIT
+172 RGR
-180 LAAPTEAQYVRILN
+180 YVRVMN
-194 NGHTAGAGQGAHYF
+194 NGHDGGTPGQKKHGGHYT
-208 EIEVYGTEH
+208 EIKVYGTEH
-217 TGGAPETRLYN
+217 TGAVTPPETTLYN
-228 VAADCNVIVNKWG
+228 VAAGCNVIVNKWG

-270 DMNAPS
+270 NTSAPS
-276 YAQIDLGNIY
+276 YAQIDLGNEY
-286 PVSKVNFWNYWDDGR
+286 PVSKVNFWNYWSDGR

-321 KEVYNANW
+321 KEVYNADW
-329 TAAQNGLEVQID
+329 TAAQNGLEVQVD
-341 SGPFTARYVRI
+341 SAPFTARYVRI
-352 WNDGHDKGKGGH
+352 WNDGHDKGAKMGGH

-374 EKKDPLPVPYQFR
+374 EKKDPLPVPYQLR
-387 DVLTIPTYEY
+387 DVLTIPTYSY
-397 QGKTPNNVT
+397 TAQGGQTQKAEWDTT
-406 HPDVLDFTLVNGAG
+406 HPDVIDFAKTSKEG
-420 GTPLGT
+420 GK
-426 WGGHRFWMAVT
+426 WGGYRYWMVLT
-437 PNQEGNSQFENPCLV
+437 PNQDGYSQYENPCLAA
-452 WSDDGKIWSAEGIP
+452 SNDGVNWVVPNGIE
-466 NPLSVVEREPDGTH
+466 NPLSGVKHEPAGTH
-480 NCDNDV
+480 NCDTDLVYNPDS
-486 IYDPVSNELW
+486 DELW
-496 VYYVWEQDAQN
+496 VYYVWEQDSPA
-507 YGQIG
+507 G
-512 TSNFKPS
+512 TPSN
-519 ILRCIRVAATQGGSG
+519 LRLIRVKEDGNSFAI
-534 FTYAVQKD
+534 
-542 AGQENPYTDL
+542 
-552 VTSTYHYDMQ
+552 TSTTDDKPYERLINSQYRYDMQ
-562 SPAVVRRDA
+562 SPAVVRRNA

-578 NNSDQGVA
+578 NNSDSNNSGNGWQSQVA
-586 PTGWNNQNG
+586 
-595 FVELRRST
+595 FVELYTST
-603 NGTEWGEAKS
+603 DGKNWTNKQS
-613 LKPTLVLQNDWIPWH
+613 LADTLVLKGADSIASYIPWH
-628 LDVQWIPNVG
+628 LDVQWVESQNK
-638 ADGSGEYWALIC
+638 YWGLFC

-655 GGSNHTDL
+655 GNTNRTYLL
-663 FFAKSADGE
+663 FGTSEDGKT
-672 LWTTY
+672 WTTY
-677 PNPILSP
+677 QKPLLAP
-684 RSGQWD
+684 RDNKWD
-690 QNFIYR
+690 NNFIYR
-696 SSFTYDADGK
+696 STFIYDDASGT
-706 LSVWYS
+706 LQVWYS
-712 GGKEQPGNHWRI
+712 GGKSGGWRI

-733 TDTLPTLGA
+733 TDTLPTLGE

-830 NAPGAMDN
+830 NEAGAMDN
-838 KILERELEAGY
+838 RILEKELEAGY

-919 TSSDTGKATV
+919 TSSDTDKATV

-935 TALTAGNVTI
+935 TALAAGDVTI

-960 RSLEAGELRMTVDK
+960 RSLEAGELRMTVDG

-985 YDGTGYPANGLAGP
+985 YDGPGYPANGLAGP

-1028 GNKTIHH
+1028 GNKTVHH

-1056 DRIAETKNDN
+1056 ERIAETKNDN

-1107 ARISERD
+1107 AGISERD

-1119 MDALVKQAAKWG
+1119 MDTLVKQAAKWG

-1176 LLAKTTSAWSNVSYN
+1176 LLAKTTSAWSSVSYN

-1310 REQVMQNTKVFYAS
+1310 HEQVMQNTKVFYAS

-1371 STIPSLPKMAQDPTG
+1371 GTIPSLPKMAQDPTG

-1559 LAGQSKQIQTA
+1559 LAGQSKQIQTV

-1583 GNGYQEFSLTNL
+1583 GNGYQEFTLTNL

-1693 EAAPAAKVYE
+1693 AAAPAAKVYE

-1771 NFNAAVTAVSY
+1771 NFNAADTAVSY
-1782 APSPD
+1782 AASPD
-1787 GKVTIDGNTVNGAA
+1787 GKVTIDGSTVTGAA

-1921 GLENKQHTVRLA
+1921 GLENKQHTVRLG

-1971 DGESKPVLAMAMNAE
+1971 DGESKRVLAMAMNAE

-1992 DDFRFTLENDTIAGL
+1992 DDFRFTLENDTIASL
-2007 SGDGKPQKT
+2007 SGDGKTQKT
-2016 VTGKMA
+2016 VTGKMV

-2189 AENHHNGDTDAV
+2189 AENHHNGDTGAV

-2587 TVITLHTGERPTA
+2587 TVITLHTEERPTA

-2613 DKFYT
+2613 DNFYT
-2618 ETYENGI
+2618 EAYGNGV

-2636 NVTIRKGGAEP
+2636 NVTIRKGGAQP
-2647 TPTVTDFRLT
+2647 IPTVTDFRLT

-2681 GTKFYWGTNQAM
+2681 GTKFYWGTDQAM
-2693 LTSVDAEGSDAF
+2693 LTPVDAEGSDAS
-2705 RSAEVKLLENTGTD
+2705 RSAEVKLSENTGTD

-2788 KVGTITAKTS
+2788 KAGTITAQTS

-2822 VQYSLN
+2822 VQYSLI
-2828 GTDWFG
+2828 GVDWVG
-2834 GKTVRVSGHYTPP
+2834 GKTVRVSGRYTPP

-2867 PFTDVSRSS
+2867 PFADVSRSS

-2884 AWEKDLIDG
+2884 AWEKALIDG

-2963 TPVKRNEF
+2963 APVKRNEF

-3041 MYDKTARKTVSL
+3041 MYDRTARKTVSL

>member
-29 LTLPVLAL
+29 LTLPVLAEEPPAL
-37 PVLAE
+37 TNVAQGKNVSIHGPTSGADRPASWLTDGITDSGKYVEISKDTEQNSTDPSYAQIDLGTSYDIAKVEFWNYWDDGRTLIGLVILASEKGTFAE
-42 DPPASQKLTNT
+42 DDRTVIFNS
-53 TDTVVTYQGA
+53 DT
-63 VGTGRAPSLV
+63 
-73 VDGDTSH
+73 
-80 NDNKYFVVG
+80 
-89 NDQTQEKN
+89 
-97 ETNPANP
+97 
-104 TYWIQLDLGKK
+104 
-115 YSLTEMK
+115 
-122 LFVYHGRAL
+122 
-131 KNLVVLASDSSTF
+131 
-144 DTYRIIW
+144 
-151 NADKENFFGLGT
+151 ENFFGFGVGT
-163 GDKEQFPNA
+163 DASYKS
-172 TVAGDTIT
+172 VSAG
-180 LAAPTEAQYVRILN
+180 LSVEKAARGRYVRVMN
-194 NGHTAGAGQGAHYF
+194 NGHDGGTPGQKKQGGHYT
-208 EIEVYGTEH
+208 EIKVYGTEH
-217 TGGAPETRLYN
+217 TGGAPETTLYN
-228 VAADCNVIVNKWG
+228 VAAGCNVIVNKWG

-249 WLTDGIKDNA
+249 WLTDGVKENA

-270 DMNAPS
+270 DTNDPS
-276 YAQIDLGNIY
+276 YAQIDLGNEY
-286 PVSKVNFWNYWDDGR
+286 PVSKVNFWNYWSDGR

-308 ILSTTEDFRDGTT
+308 ILSATEDFQTGTT
-321 KEVYNANW
+321 KEIYNDNW
-329 TAAQNGLEVQID
+329 QATASGLEVPVTD
-341 SGPFTARYVRI
+341 DPYNARYVRI
-352 WNDGHDKGKGGH
+352 WNDGHDKGAKMGGH

-387 DVLTIPTYEY
+387 DVLKIPTYSY
-397 QGKTPNNVT
+397 TAQGGQTQKAEWDTT
-406 HPDVLDFTLVNGAG
+406 HPDVIDFAKTSKEG
-420 GTPLGT
+420 GK
-426 WGGHRFWMAVT
+426 WGGYRYWMVLT
-437 PNQEGNSQFENPCLV
+437 PNQDGYSQYENPCLAA
-452 WSDDGKIWSAEGIP
+452 SNDGVNWVVPNGIE
-466 NPLSVVEREPDGTH
+466 NPLSGVKHEPTGTH
-480 NCDNDV
+480 NCDTDLVYNPDS
-486 IYDPVSNELW
+486 DELW
-496 VYYVWEQDAQN
+496 VYYVWEQDSPA
-507 YGQIG
+507 G
-512 TSNFKPS
+512 TPSN
-519 ILRCIRVAATQGGSG
+519 LRLIRVKEDGNSFAI
-534 FTYAVQKD
+534 
-542 AGQENPYTDL
+542 
-552 VTSTYHYDMQ
+552 TSTTDDKPYERLINSQYRYDMQ
-562 SPAVVRRDA
+562 SPAVVRRNA

-578 NNSDQGVA
+578 NNSDSNNSGNGWQSQVA
-586 PTGWNNQNG
+586 
-595 FVELRRST
+595 FVELYTST
-603 NGTEWGEAKS
+603 DGKNWTNKQS
-613 LKPTLVLQNDWIPWH
+613 LADTLVLKGADGIASYIPWH
-628 LDVQWIPNVG
+628 LDVQWVESQNK
-638 ADGSGEYWALIC
+638 YWGLFC

-655 GGSNHTDL
+655 GNTNRTYLL
-663 FFAKSADGE
+663 FGTSEDGKT
-672 LWTTY
+672 WTTY
-677 PNPILSP
+677 QKPLLAP
-684 RSGQWD
+684 RDNKWD
-690 QNFIYR
+690 NNFIYR

-755 EDGWVSVPASDDTNI
+755 EDGWVPVPASDDTNI

-784 AGAEGSTAT
+784 ADAEGSTAT

-830 NAPGAMDN
+830 DTAGAMDN
-838 KILERELEAGY
+838 KILEKELEADY

-935 TALTAGNVTI
+935 TALTAGDVTI
-945 TVKAGQSEKTVALTI
+945 TVKAGQSEKTVSLTI
-960 RSLEAGELRMTVDK
+960 RSLEAGALRMTVDK

-1019 GWKGPTVQA
+1019 GWQGPTVQA

-1107 ARISERD
+1107 AGISERD

-1143 KDSGGSDHGGTLEYF
+1143 KDSGGSDYGGTLEYF

-1371 STIPSLPKMAQDPTG
+1371 GTIPSLPKMAQDPTG

-1454 SFQLTQNSFGANIEF
+1454 SFQFTQNSFGANIEF
-1469 EPYSMLL
+1469 EPYSMFL

-1528 QNTAHGESTWRKAT
+1528 QNTAHSENTWRKAT

-1583 GNGYQEFSLTNL
+1583 GNGYQEFTLTNL

-1625 GWVVDKLDQEDPS
+1625 GWVVDKLNQEDPS

-1693 EAAPAAKVYE
+1693 AAAPAAKVYE

-1771 NFNAAVTAVSY
+1771 NFNAADTAVSY
-1782 APSPD
+1782 AASPD
-1787 GKVTIDGNTVNGAA
+1787 GKVTIDGSTVTGAA

-1921 GLENKQHTVRLA
+1921 GLENKQHTVRLE

-2007 SGDGKPQKT
+2007 SGDDKTQKT

-2084 PGVPMQGHNTME
+2084 PGVPMQGHNTIISATHGE
-2096 GVWSL
+2096 AL
-2101 IPEDLKPYTA
+2101 A
-2111 IQLHADD
+2111 IRR
-2118 YLGHAWGGT
+2118 
-2127 GNKENLQKFYEYH
+2127 
-2140 VAIAQEKGI
+2140 IS
-2149 NLYLTLMTGGVPIN
+2149 
-2163 TFRNLID
+2163 R
-2170 MDWLN
+2170 
-2175 NLIDNNSC
+2175 
-2183 IKGVVF
+2183 
-2189 AENHHNGDTDAV
+2189 
-2201 AQLTAE
+2201 
-2207 YLELFSSKGIYL
+2207 SS
-2219 VLTDIDDANHRM
+2219 
-2231 EKWFENDT
+2231 
-2239 LFKTAQKH
+2239 
-2247 HKYLVINSK
+2247 
-2256 STSSS
+2256 
-2261 GYNTVR
+2261 
-2267 SFALGT
+2267 
-2273 WLSGLADNWGALTD
+2273 
-2287 AWAWYEIRYHK
+2287 
-2298 LFEPVM
+2298 M
-2304 NTTYEDVRRVYT
+2304 NT
-2316 FPETLF
+2316 
-2322 AMNMLQ
+2322 MLQ
-2328 SYVNGGTVF
+2328 S
-2337 NAEHPFYCTG
+2337 H
-2347 VYDEASWVL
+2347 
-2356 KESIIPTMRYMIAN
+2356 
-2370 PAATRKQ
+2370 RK
-2377 VKDEIKAVYH
+2377 
-2387 TDSYLPTNFAEGL
+2387 
-2400 YGTAQDNNLLQTSG
+2400 
-2414 RYRTLPVLSSK
+2414 R
-2425 LSDAEASAFGRV
+2425 
-2437 LKSADLADKINI
+2437 
-2449 LNAQYPE
+2449 
-2456 LSTGDAFVE
+2456 
-2465 TLLGGGAGQ
+2465 
-2474 TGRRLLIMNSLFNEN
+2474 
-2489 KNQSATLTPTDATF
+2489 
-2503 ATSMGFTLTPHTY
+2503 
-2516 LIAHETADSIK
+2516 
-2527 IDLNNFRTDKDELW
+2527 
-2541 VPGES
+2541 
-2546 ENPDW
+2546 
-2551 TSFGNDWNGDHKDY
+2551 
-2565 VQDYMKYHISNP
+2565 
-2577 KLDKDRDLRS
+2577 
-2587 TVITLHTGERPTA
+2587 
-2600 VVTRNGGSTKLAD
+2600 GST
-2613 DKFYT
+2613 
-2618 ETYENGI
+2618 
-2625 YTLTITHNGQV
+2625 
-2636 NVTIRKGGAEP
+2636 
-2647 TPTVTDFRLT
+2647 
-2657 TDPSPLTS
+2657 
-2665 AGGKAMLTLTG
+2665 
-2676 TNLPD
+2676 
-2681 GTKFYWGTNQAM
+2681 
-2693 LTSVDAEGSDAF
+2693 
-2705 RSAEVKLLENTGTD
+2705 
-2719 AVTYYFRYS
+2719 
-2728 LDGTTLAGELTATV
+2728 
-2742 PGTGGGT
+2742 
-2749 QPTEPSVTDYSVAP
+2749 
-2763 TELPSNGGMIT
+2763 
-2774 VTLAGT
+2774 
-2780 NLQNGIQI
+2780 
-2788 KVGTITAKTS
+2788 
-2798 GDAAEQTATLTLP
+2798 
-2811 ANYSSSSVSYT
+2811 
-2822 VQYSLN
+2822 
-2828 GTDWFG
+2828 
-2834 GKTVRVSGHYTPP
+2834 
-2847 VGPVTPSV
+2847 
-2855 PTKPGVPERDPF
+2855 
-2867 PFTDVSRSS
+2867 FT
-2876 WYYDSVRA
+2876 
-2884 AWEKDLIDG
+2884 
-2893 VTRTLYKPDDTLTVA
+2893 
-2908 QAIKLSAALHQMLNN
+2908 
-2923 NGKVTL
+2923 
-2929 RNGSPY
+2929 
-2935 WYSSYV
+2935 
-2941 SYAVDNG
+2941 
-2948 IIEKMYLDYTPAQMN
+2948 
-2963 TPVKRNEF
+2963 
-2971 VHIFYGAMSD
+2971 
-2981 YRQINTVADNKIPD
+2981 
-2995 VITTDTY
+2995 
-3002 ALEIYTFYRAG
+3002 
-3013 ILTGSDKNGTFYP
+3013 
-3026 TNDIKRSEVAAILSR
+3026 
-3041 MYDKTARKTVSL
+3041 
-3053 P
+3053 

>member
-29 LTLPVLAL
+29 LTLPVLAEEPPAL
-37 PVLAE
+37 TNVAQGKNVSIHGPTSGTDRPASWLTDGITDSGKYVEISKDTEQNSTDPSYAQIDLGTSYDLAKVEFWNYWDDGRTLVGLVILASEKGTFAE
-42 DPPASQKLTNT
+42 DDRTVIFNS
-53 TDTVVTYQGA
+53 DT
-63 VGTGRAPSLV
+63 
-73 VDGDTSH
+73 
-80 NDNKYFVVG
+80 
-89 NDQTQEKN
+89 
-97 ETNPANP
+97 
-104 TYWIQLDLGKK
+104 
-115 YSLTEMK
+115 
-122 LFVYHGRAL
+122 
-131 KNLVVLASDSSTF
+131 
-144 DTYRIIW
+144 
-151 NADKENFFGLGT
+151 ENFFGFGVGT
-163 GDKEQFPNA
+163 DASYKS
-172 TVAGDTIT
+172 VSAG
-180 LAAPTEAQYVRILN
+180 LSVEKAARGRYVRVMN
-194 NGHTAGAGQGAHYF
+194 NGHDGGTPGHKKQGGHYT
-208 EIEVYGTEH
+208 EIKVYGTEH
-217 TGGAPETRLYN
+217 TGGVTPPETMLYN
-228 VAADCNVIVNKWG
+228 VAAGCNVTLNKDIPG
-241 GGSDRPNS
+241 ADRPAS

-270 DMNAPS
+270 DTNDPS
-276 YAQIDLGNIY
+276 YAQIDLGNEY
-286 PVSKVNFWNYWDDGR
+286 PVSKVNFWNYWSDGR

-308 ILSTTEDFRDGTT
+308 ILSTTEDFQTGTT
-321 KEVYNANW
+321 KEIYNGNW
-329 TAAQNGLEVQID
+329 QATEAGLDVSVTD
-341 SGPFTARYVRI
+341 DPYNARYVRI
-352 WNDGHDKGKGGH
+352 WNDGHDKGAKMGGH

-374 EKKDPLPVPYQFR
+374 KQKEPLPVPYQLR
-387 DVLTIPTYEY
+387 DVLKIPTYSY
-397 QGKTPNNVT
+397 TAQGGQTQKAEWDTT
-406 HPDVLDFTLVNGAG
+406 HPDVIDFAKTSKEG
-420 GTPLGT
+420 GK
-426 WGGHRFWMAVT
+426 WGGYRYWMVLT
-437 PNQEGNSQFENPCLV
+437 PNQDGYSQYENPCLAA
-452 WSDDGKIWSAEGIP
+452 SNDGVNWVVPNGIE
-466 NPLSVVEREPDGTH
+466 NPLSGVKHEPTGTH
-480 NCDNDV
+480 NCDTDLVYNPDS
-486 IYDPVSNELW
+486 DELW
-496 VYYVWEQDAQN
+496 VYYVWEQDSPA
-507 YGQIG
+507 G
-512 TSNFKPS
+512 TPSN
-519 ILRCIRVAATQGGSG
+519 LRLIRVKEDGNSFAI
-534 FTYAVQKD
+534 
-542 AGQENPYTDL
+542 
-552 VTSTYHYDMQ
+552 TSTTDDKPYERLINSQYRYDMQ
-562 SPAVVRRDA
+562 SPAVVRRNA

-578 NNSDQGVA
+578 NNSDSDNSGNGWQSQVA
-586 PTGWNNQNG
+586 
-595 FVELRRST
+595 FVELYTST
-603 NGTEWGEAKS
+603 DGKNWTNKQS
-613 LKPTLVLQNDWIPWH
+613 LADTLVLKGADGIASYIPWH
-628 LDVQWIPNVG
+628 LDVQWVESQNK
-638 ADGSGEYWALIC
+638 YWGLFC

-655 GGSNHTDL
+655 GNTNRTYLL
-663 FFAKSADGE
+663 FGTSEDGKT
-672 LWTTY
+672 WTTY
-677 PNPILSP
+677 QKPLLAP
-684 RSGQWD
+684 RDNKWD
-690 QNFIYR
+690 NNFIYR
-696 SSFTYDADGK
+696 STFIYDDASGT
-706 LSVWYS
+706 LQVWYS
-712 GGKEQPGNHWRI
+712 GGKSGGWRI

-733 TDTLPTLGA
+733 TDTLPTLGE

-838 KILERELEAGY
+838 KILERELEEGY

-929 TATGLV
+929 TAAGLV

-960 RSLEAGELRMTVDK
+960 RSLEAGALRMTVDK

-1013 TGTDET
+1013 TGSDAT
-1019 GWKGPTVQA
+1019 GWHGPTVQA
-1028 GNKTIHH
+1028 GNKTVHH

-1047 SAANKQWYL
+1047 SEANKQWYL
-1056 DRIAETKNDN
+1056 ERIAETKNDN

-1107 ARISERD
+1107 AGISERD

-1119 MDALVKQAAKWG
+1119 MDALVKQAAKWD

-1143 KDSGGSDHGGTLEYF
+1143 KDSGGSDYGGTLEYF

-1176 LLAKTTSAWSNVSYN
+1176 LLAKTTSAWSSVSYN

-1310 REQVMQNTKVFYAS
+1310 HEQVMQNTKVFYAS

-1371 STIPSLPKMAQDPTG
+1371 GTIPSLPKMAQDPTG

-1528 QNTAHGESTWRKAT
+1528 QNTAHSESTWRKAT

-1559 LAGQSKQIQTA
+1559 LAGQSKQIQTV

-1583 GNGYQEFSLTNL
+1583 GNGYQEFTLTNL

-1693 EAAPAAKVYE
+1693 AAAPAARVYE

-1754 DPASITVG
+1754 NPASITVG

-1771 NFNAAVTAVSY
+1771 NFNAADKAVSY
-1782 APSPD
+1782 AASPD
-1787 GKVTIDGNTVNGAA
+1787 GKVTIDGSTVTGAA

-1842 TGNWVDETSTNHY
+1842 TGNWGDENSANHY

-1921 GLENKQHTVRLA
+1921 GLENKQHTVRLE
-1933 AESNAPVQVDAFAY
+1933 AESNAPIQVDAFAY

-1971 DGESKPVLAMAMNAE
+1971 DGETKRVLAMAMNAE

-2007 SGDGKPQKT
+2007 SGDGKTQKT

-2030 LPELNDK
+2030 LSELNNK

-2051 TTPRML
+2051 ATPRML

-2068 LYANTKHPAWW
+2068 LYANTKHPTWW

-2149 NLYLTLMTGGVPIN
+2149 NIYLTLMTGGVPIN

-2189 AENHHNGDTDAV
+2189 AENHHNGDTNAV

-2239 LFKTAQKH
+2239 LFKAAQKH

-2298 LFEPVM
+2298 LFAPVM

-2370 PAATRKQ
+2370 PAATREQ

-2465 TLLGGGAGQ
+2465 TLLGGKAGQ

-2503 ATSMGFTLTPHTY
+2503 ATSMGFILTPHTY

-2613 DKFYT
+2613 DNFYT

-2636 NVTIRKGGAEP
+2636 NVTIQKG
-2647 TPTVTDFRLT
+2647 
-2657 TDPSPLTS
+2657 S
-2665 AGGKAMLTLTG
+2665 
-2676 TNLPD
+2676 
-2681 GTKFYWGTNQAM
+2681 
-2693 LTSVDAEGSDAF
+2693 
-2705 RSAEVKLLENTGTD
+2705 
-2719 AVTYYFRYS
+2719 
-2728 LDGTTLAGELTATV
+2728 
-2742 PGTGGGT
+2742 T

-2763 TELPSNGGMIT
+2763 TELPSNGGMIM
-2774 VTLAGT
+2774 VTLTGT

-2788 KVGTITAKTS
+2788 KAGTITAKTS
-2798 GDAAEQTATLTLP
+2798 GNAAEQTATLTLP
-2811 ANYSSSSVSYT
+2811 ANYSSSSVNYT

-2884 AWEKDLIDG
+2884 AWEKDLVDG

-2963 TPVKRNEF
+2963 APVKRNEF

>member
-15 LLLAAVMLLGMLPA
+15 LLLAVIMLLGMLPT
-29 LTLPVLAL
+29 LTLPVQ
-37 PVLAE
+37 AE
-42 DPPASQKLTNT
+42 EAAASRKLTNT
-53 TDTVVTYQGA
+53 TDTTVTYQGA
-63 VGTGRAPSLV
+63 VGTGRASSLV

-89 NDQTQEKN
+89 NDQTQTKN

-115 YSLTEMK
+115 YSLTAMK

-144 DTYRIIW
+144 DTYSIVW
-151 NADKENFFGLGT
+151 NADKEDFFGLGA

-172 TVAGDTIT
+172 TAAGDTIT
-180 LAAPTEAQYVRILN
+180 LTTPAEARYVRILN

-208 EIEVYGTEH
+208 EIEVYGTEISVPVEP
-217 TGGAPETRLYN
+217 AQLYN
-228 VAADCNVIVNKWG
+228 VASGCSVTVNKWG

-249 WLTDGIKDNA
+249 WLTDGDKDNA
-259 KYIEVCKDKAQ
+259 KYIEVCKNKAQ
-270 DMNAPS
+270 DTNDPS
-276 YAQIDLGNIY
+276 YAQVDLGNEY
-286 PVSKVNFWNYWDDGR
+286 PVSQVNFWNYWSDGR

-308 ILSTTEDFRDGTT
+308 ILSTTADFRDGTT
-321 KEVYNANW
+321 KEIYNEDW
-329 TAAQNGLEVQID
+329 AAVQTGLEVSVD
-341 SGPFTARYVRI
+341 SPFTARYVRI
-352 WNDGHDKGKGGH
+352 WNNGHDKGNGGH
-364 YIEVEVWSTE
+364 YIEVEVMSTE
-374 EKKDPLPVPYQFR
+374 AKKDPLPEEYRLR
-387 DVLTIPTYEY
+387 DRLTIPTYSYTAQSGQNPKAEWD
-397 QGKTPNNVT
+397 TT
-406 HPDVLDFTLVNGAG
+406 HPDVVDFAKTSKDG
-420 GTPLGT
+420 GK
-426 WGGHRFWMAVT
+426 WGGYRYWMVLT
-437 PNQEGNSQFENPCLV
+437 PNQDGYSQYENPCLAA
-452 WSDDGKIWSAEGIP
+452 SNDGVNWVVPNGIE
-466 NPLSVVEREPDGTH
+466 NPLSGVKHEPTGTH
-480 NCDNDV
+480 NCDTDLVYNPDS
-486 IYDPVSNELW
+486 DELW
-496 VYYVWEQDAQN
+496 VYYVWEQDSPA
-507 YGQIG
+507 G
-512 TSNFKPS
+512 TPSN
-519 ILRCIRVAATQGGSG
+519 LRLIRVKEDGNSFAI
-534 FTYAVQKD
+534 
-542 AGQENPYTDL
+542 
-552 VTSTYHYDMQ
+552 TSTTDGKPYERLINSQYRYDMQ

-578 NNSDQGVA
+578 NNSDSDNSGNGWQSQVA
-586 PTGWNNQNG
+586 
-595 FVELRRST
+595 FVELYTST
-603 NGTEWGEAKS
+603 DGKNWTNKQS
-613 LKPTLVLQNDWIPWH
+613 LADTLVLKGADGIASYIPWH
-628 LDVQWIPNVG
+628 LDVQWVESQNK
-638 ADGSGEYWALIC
+638 YWGLFC

-655 GGSNHTDL
+655 GNTNRTYLL
-663 FFAKSADGE
+663 FGTSEDGKT
-672 LWTTY
+672 WTTY
-677 PNPILSP
+677 PKPLISP
-684 RSGQWD
+684 RDNEWD
-690 QNFIYR
+690 NNFIYR
-696 SSFTYDADGK
+696 STFIYDDASGT
-706 LSVWYS
+706 LQVWYS
-712 GGKEQPGNHWRI
+712 GGKSGGWRI

-733 TDTLPTLGA
+733 TNTLPTLGA
-742 PYTPGTPTPPPAG
+742 PYTPDTPTPPPAG

-935 TALTAGNVTI
+935 TALTAGDVTI

-960 RSLEAGELRMTVDK
+960 HSLEAGALRMTVDK

-985 YDGTGYPANGLAGP
+985 YDGKGYPANGLAGP

-1047 SAANKQWYL
+1047 SAANKKWYL

-1107 ARISERD
+1107 AGISERD

-1324 SGGTLNKLGSNA
+1324 SDGTLNKLGSNA

-1371 STIPSLPKMAQDPTG
+1371 GTIPSLPKMAQDPTG

-1444 NSALHSKQNV
+1444 SSALHSKQNV

-1497 PIWEGYVKGTTPTWD
+1497 PIWEGYVQGTTPTWD

-1583 GNGYQEFSLTNL
+1583 GNGYQEFTLTNL

-1607 VPSRVNGNQLSPH
+1607 VPSRVDGNQLSPH

-1674 HNPSGE
+1674 HNPSGD
-1680 PILVETSEVDLNG
+1680 PILVETSDVDLNG
-1693 EAAPAAKVYE
+1693 AAAPAAKVYE

-1754 DPASITVG
+1754 NPASITVG

-1787 GKVTIDGNTVNGAA
+1787 GKVTIDGNTVTGVA
-1801 RGTVTITATAAGS
+1801 RGTVAITATAAGS
-1814 SKTTTLTV
+1814 FKTTMLTV

-1842 TGNWVDETSTNHY
+1842 TGNWVDENSTNHY

-1921 GLENKQHTVRLA
+1921 GLENKQHTVRLE

-1961 LEPSGLIRLG
+1961 LEPSGPIRLG

-2007 SGDGKPQKT
+2007 SGDGKTQKT

-2037 SATAEI
+2037 SATVEI

-2175 NLIDNNSC
+2175 DLIDNNSC

-2189 AENHHNGDTDAV
+2189 AENHHNGDTGAV

-2370 PAATRKQ
+2370 PAATREQ

-2400 YGTAQDNNLLQTSG
+2400 YGTAQDNNLLQTNG

-2425 LSDAEASAFGRV
+2425 LSDAEAAAFGRV
-2437 LKSADLADKINI
+2437 LRSADLADKTNI
-2449 LNAQYPE
+2449 LNELYPE

-2465 TLLGGGAGQ
+2465 TLLGGRSGQ

-2587 TVITLHTGERPTA
+2587 TVITLHTEERPTA
-2600 VVTRNGGSTKLAD
+2600 VVTRNGGSRSLAD
-2613 DKFYT
+2613 NAFYT
-2618 ETYENGI
+2618 ETYENGV

-2636 NVTIRKGGAEP
+2636 NVTIRKGGAQP
-2647 TPTVTDFRLT
+2647 IPTVTEFKLV

-2676 TNLPD
+2676 ANLPD
-2681 GTKFYWGTNQAM
+2681 GTKFYWGTNQNA
-2693 LTSVDAEGSDAF
+2693 LTAVDTTVTADA
-2705 RSAEVKLLENTGTD
+2705 RSATVDLPANTGEN

-2742 PGTGGGT
+2742 PGTGGGA

-2788 KVGTITAKTS
+2788 KAGTITAQTS
-2798 GDAAEQTATLTLP
+2798 GDAAKQTATLTLP

-2828 GTDWFG
+2828 GVDWVG
-2834 GKTVRVSGHYTPP
+2834 GKTVRVSGRYTPP
-2847 VGPVTPSV
+2847 VGPGTPSV
-2855 PTKPGVPERDPF
+2855 PTKPGVPERDTF

-2876 WYYDSVRA
+2876 WYYDSVRT

-2963 TPVKRNEF
+2963 APVKRNEF

-3041 MYDKTARKTVSL
+3041 MYDKTTRQTVSL

>member
-1 MIKGTRFFSRRLLP
+1 MIKGTHFFSRRLLP

-29 LTLPVLAL
+29 LTLPVLAEEPPAL
-37 PVLAE
+37 TNVAQGKNVSIHGPTSGADRPASWLTDGITDSGKYVEISKDTEQNSTDPSYAQIDLGTSYDIAKVEFWNYWDDGRTLVGLVILASEKGTFAE
-42 DPPASQKLTNT
+42 D
-53 TDTVVTYQGA
+53 DCTVIF
-63 VGTGRAPSLV
+63 
-73 VDGDTSH
+73 
-80 NDNKYFVVG
+80 N
-89 NDQTQEKN
+89 
-97 ETNPANP
+97 
-104 TYWIQLDLGKK
+104 
-115 YSLTEMK
+115 
-122 LFVYHGRAL
+122 
-131 KNLVVLASDSSTF
+131 SDM
-144 DTYRIIW
+144 
-151 NADKENFFGLGT
+151 ENFFGFGVGT
-163 GDKEQFPNA
+163 DASYKSVSAGLSVEK
-172 TVAGDTIT
+172 VARGR
-180 LAAPTEAQYVRILN
+180 YVRVMN
-194 NGHTAGAGQGAHYF
+194 NGHDGGTPGQKKQGGHYT
-208 EIEVYGTEH
+208 EIKVYGTEH
-217 TGGAPETRLYN
+217 TGGAPETTLYN
-228 VAADCNVIVNKWG
+228 VAAGCGVIVNKWG

-276 YAQIDLGNIY
+276 YAQIDLGNEY
-286 PVSKVNFWNYWDDGR
+286 PVSKVNFWNYWSDGR

-321 KEVYNANW
+321 KEIYNGNW
-329 TAAQNGLEVQID
+329 QATGSGLDVPVTD
-341 SGPFTARYVRI
+341 DPYNARYVRI
-352 WNDGHDKGKGGH
+352 WNDGHDKGAKMGGH

-374 EKKDPLPVPYQFR
+374 EQKEPLPVPYQFR
-387 DVLTIPTYEY
+387 DVLKIPTYSY
-397 QGKTPNNVT
+397 TAQGGQTQKAEWDTT
-406 HPDVLDFTLVNGAG
+406 HPDVIDFAKTSKEG
-420 GTPLGT
+420 GK
-426 WGGHRFWMAVT
+426 WGGYRYWMVLT
-437 PNQEGNSQFENPCLV
+437 PNQDGYSQYENPCLAA
-452 WSDDGKIWSAEGIP
+452 SNDGVNWVVPNGIE
-466 NPLSVVEREPDGTH
+466 NPLSGVKHEPAGTH
-480 NCDNDV
+480 NCDTDLVYNPDS
-486 IYDPVSNELW
+486 DELW
-496 VYYVWEQDAQN
+496 VYYVWEQDSPA
-507 YGQIG
+507 G
-512 TSNFKPS
+512 TPSN
-519 ILRCIRVAATQGGSG
+519 LRLIRVREKNDG
-534 FTYAVQKD
+534 F
-542 AGQENPYTDL
+542 EI
-552 VTSTYHYDMQ
+552 TSTTDGKPYERLINSQYRYDMQ
-562 SPAVVRRDA
+562 SPAVVRRNA

-578 NNSDQGVA
+578 NNSDSDNSGNGWQSQVA
-586 PTGWNNQNG
+586 
-595 FVELRRST
+595 FVELYTST
-603 NGTEWGEAKS
+603 DGKNWTNKQS
-613 LKPTLVLQNDWIPWH
+613 LADTLVLKGADGIASYIPWH
-628 LDVQWIPNVG
+628 LDVQWVESQNK
-638 ADGSGEYWALIC
+638 YWGLFC

-655 GGSNHTDL
+655 GNTNRTYLL
-663 FFAKSADGE
+663 FGTSEDGKT
-672 LWTTY
+672 WTTY
-677 PNPILSP
+677 PKPLLSP
-684 RSGQWD
+684 RDNKWD
-690 QNFIYR
+690 NNFIYR
-696 SSFTYDADGK
+696 STFVYDNDSST
-706 LSVWYS
+706 LRVWYS
-712 GGKEQPGNHWRI
+712 GGKSGGWRI

-733 TDTLPTLGA
+733 TKTLPTLGA

-830 NAPGAMDN
+830 NEAGAMDN
-838 KILERELEAGY
+838 RILEKELEAGY

-887 GVSPTEK
+887 GVSPTEQ

-929 TATGLV
+929 TAAGLV

-945 TVKAGQSEKTVALTI
+945 TVKAGQSEKTVSLTI
-960 RSLEAGELRMTVDK
+960 RSLEAGTLRMPVDK

-985 YDGTGYPANGLAGP
+985 YDGKGYPANGLAGP

-1019 GWKGPTVQA
+1019 GWQGPTVQA

-1047 SAANKQWYL
+1047 SEANKKWYL
-1056 DRIAETKNDN
+1056 DRIAETKKDN

-1077 TGTFLDLDWLDGIYE
+1077 TGAFLDLDWLDGIYE

-1107 ARISERD
+1107 AGISERD

-1143 KDSGGSDHGGTLEYF
+1143 KDTGGSDHGGTLEYF

-1225 QWGANTFS
+1225 QWGDSTFD
-1233 VQGGPEECRGPVS
+1233 VFGGAEECRGPVS

-1371 STIPSLPKMAQDPTG
+1371 GTIPSLPKMAQNPTG

-1401 AGIQNYFNARYPQRY
+1401 AGIQNYFNDRYPQRY

-1528 QNTAHGESTWRKAT
+1528 QNTAHSESTWRKAT

-1583 GNGYQEFSLTNL
+1583 GNGYQEFTLTGL

-1607 VPSRVNGNQLSPH
+1607 VPSRVNDNQLSPH

-1693 EAAPAAKVYE
+1693 AAAPAARVYE

-1771 NFNAAVTAVSY
+1771 NFNAADTAVSY
-1782 APSPD
+1782 AASPD
-1787 GKVTIDGNTVNGAA
+1787 GKVTIDGSTVTGAA

-1921 GLENKQHTVRLA
+1921 GLENKQHTVRLE

-2007 SGDGKPQKT
+2007 SGDGKTQKT

-2079 DNSGI
+2079 DNSGV

-2304 NTTYEDVRRVYT
+2304 DTTYEDVRRVYT

-2370 PAATRKQ
+2370 PAATREQ

-2425 LSDAEASAFGRV
+2425 LSAAEASAFGRV

-2449 LNAQYPE
+2449 LNAQYLE

-2587 TVITLHTGERPTA
+2587 TVITLHTEERPTA

-2613 DKFYT
+2613 DNFYT
-2618 ETYENGI
+2618 EAYENGV

-2636 NVTIRKGGAEP
+2636 NVTIRKGGAQP
-2647 TPTVTDFRLT
+2647 IPTVTDFRLT
-2657 TDPSPLTS
+2657 TDPSQLTS

-2681 GTKFYWGTNQAM
+2681 GTKFYWGTDQAM
-2693 LTSVDAEGSDAF
+2693 LTPVDAEGSDVS
-2705 RSAEVKLLENTGTD
+2705 RSAEVTLTKNTGTD

-2788 KVGTITAKTS
+2788 KAGTISAKTS

-2855 PTKPGVPERDPF
+2855 PTKPSVPERDPF

-2948 IIEKMYLDYTPAQMN
+2948 IIEKMYLDYTPGQMN